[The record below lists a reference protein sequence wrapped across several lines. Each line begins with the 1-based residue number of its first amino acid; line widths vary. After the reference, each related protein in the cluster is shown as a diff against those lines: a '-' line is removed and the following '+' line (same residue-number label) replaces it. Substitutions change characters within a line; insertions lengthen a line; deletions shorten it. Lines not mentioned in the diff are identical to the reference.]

1 MAIDPNNPFAD
12 LPDAH
17 TDPFADLPDAQQGE
31 SGIMPALG
39 AGIDKM
45 QELGYRAVKG
55 FTDVG
60 VPQEEQTNA
69 LGRAIGQGGALSRW
83 ADEGIQRNIEE
94 QKAYT
99 PTVESYKD
107 IDSIGDAASYVGEMT
122 AQSVP
127 MMAAA
132 MNPIGLFT
140 MGGGMSNEAYEA
152 QPEDNKQ
159 PWRATASGFGQAGL
173 ERLGV
178 ESSIGRVLGGEG
190 KNVIKRVGQSALGEG
205 VTETGQEALAQ
216 WGTGKSIDEIENLDE
231 AFVGGAAVGGTIR
244 TGTEAGKAA
253 YDKYRGEK
261 PALSDFEETDLTQSV
276 TSESTDIP
284 DPFADIGPAQESSAS
299 ANQIE
304 VIPGETAGDTQPNWQ
319 FGQNDMPYRGQVT
332 PYTFTGEYEQYRETP
347 SSVPVGAALEAP
359 VIDGEFE
366 RPRGLPNRADT
377 IIGEDGRP
385 MQQAQEFADSVGQ
398 ASNRALPFDDVIY
411 AEDKRNVQ
419 VKRNGQPFGGR
430 RAAQITKEFRQ
441 AKEQGLNPQVIKVNG
456 GYGWV
461 TDGEKQ
467 SAMPEVKPQ
476 NEQPTITTKPAQK
489 REAPKKSTRSKVY
502 TPNGRE
508 LEVEYAIVDADQLVT
523 SNTDDGRVNP
533 DYPQTLQPRDR
544 TRASSEIQINSI
556 ANNLNPALLGESA
569 TTGDGAPIIS
579 DSGIVESGNGRSL
592 ALKRAYQ
599 NGKADK
605 YRSALI
611 EQGYD
616 VSGVEKPVLA
626 RVRRTQLNDE
636 DLVNYT
642 KESNERSTLSLS
654 ASETAKADG
663 NAISNIISGFKG
675 GDVSA
680 AGNRDF
686 VRKFMQ
692 GAVSQSEQASMIDSQ
707 GMLSQDGR
715 RRIEA
720 AMIANAYENSEL
732 VNDLFESSD
741 NDIKSI
747 GGALLD
753 ASGDWAKMRAA
764 KKAGATQEDVDI
776 TPNVIDAVN
785 LVRRSRAEGKKLS
798 EMVSQTDIFA
808 GDIDPTTKVVLGLFY
823 GGDNFTKP
831 RSRQRVKEA
840 LTRYAELASSTN
852 GGDDLFGGEL
862 ETVKPEQ
869 LLGQANAINE
879 QTDQQAE
886 AQTSLLDQ
894 NPEPAGQSS
903 TGDRGE
909 GQRPAASGNGQASAE
924 SEVKESKEPPK
935 SGFLTPEETQSDND
949 LTIEQVM
956 DLGPAIAGAG
966 GNAGA
971 GFGIGNLVAKQ
982 ARDVADKIQSDMRE
996 GLTYK
1001 EALEKA
1007 RKSDDFGAEQFEKIA
1022 RQAYPNKVTE
1032 IDAAANE
1039 AATSPTNNLPE
1050 PTEAQKEAGNY
1061 KKGKVRLHGLY
1072 ISIENP
1078 KGSTRKGKDQD
1089 GKEWSSEMK
1098 HHYGDIKGTTGADGD
1113 SIDVFIGDK
1122 PESQKVFVV
1131 DQIDPKTGEFDE
1143 VKVMMGFDDAE
1154 TAKSGYLSNYDKNW
1168 KGLGEITEASVE
1180 DFKAWTKR
1188 PRKSKQPFAL
1198 PVKPK
1203 KEEAVAKDQEDWG
1216 KKITTA
1222 RKNISVRWNENSTD
1236 EEISSK
1242 PLSKTWPEKEFD
1254 DVGDTYASAFA
1265 FAARGE
1271 IPRKPSQSYKKQRWV
1286 EKVKN
1291 YRQLVKDNVVDGLLT
1306 GKITKEKMK
1315 ELGGKRN
1322 LQDFFAKVDLLSELD
1337 RKDWGKVER
1346 VLSYPDSMDFNP
1358 KTEKLDIPN
1367 PKTYVRINGRN
1378 REFNSTDPKV
1388 LAEQI
1393 KPFLEEKVE
1402 KPQMKFEV
1410 RGRKGSY
1417 SINKKGDPEYTRLA
1431 TFDSSKEA
1439 FDFIKNNNSKLVESW
1454 ESHKARVNVTKADIR
1469 NKVNKPRTGEDYRN
1483 GKNATAEDFQ
1493 NTFGIK
1499 RGTFGKWV
1507 KQGKERQD
1515 MLNGTY
1521 DALMDL
1527 ANITG
1532 VPPRALSLEGKL
1544 GFAFGANGRG
1554 KAMAHYEPGEVV
1566 INLTKTKGAGSLAH
1580 EWFHALDNYFQ
1591 KKRDTLP
1598 TTEKGNFITHN
1609 PETYYIGPR
1618 GYSVPES
1625 RFRDMRGINKNE
1637 WRRVEGVRPEVATSF
1652 KNLVDTLNGL
1662 DFAKRSSRLDKGKAG
1677 GYWSSNLEMAARAFE
1692 SYVKAKMSANGYDND
1707 FLANVTSDTDFV
1719 RDDNRYPY
1727 IKADE
1732 IAEVEA
1738 AFDDLFNTIESKESD
1753 NGDVALFRQGDGP
1766 TKTKVKVDGKL
1777 FETGKPVTF
1786 PYLHNKDSATKMFG
1800 IPDKESPFGRGFEPS
1815 AKYVTYHDGDKPS
1828 YGDFEAGEITFNN
1841 PLVIDNDN
1849 LNWKQALSESYGGK
1863 TGKALSKAII
1873 KDGFDGIVTV
1883 DGKSISEIVD
1893 LTTFDESKALFSAS
1907 STVTSNTN
1915 TRTVSRSNANEIVGR
1930 FLKGLSS
1937 AGKNY
1942 VSVVSTYDDLP
1953 TDIKDAAKAQGA
1965 EYQVKG
1971 VFHKGKVHVVL
1982 DQHTS
1987 ALDMETTLFHE
1998 AYGHLGIKNLF
2009 GDDITKKLNSL
2020 FIANG
2025 GLKGLRET
2033 AKRHGIN
2040 LEQYIKGLDGTN
2052 MPQEVK
2058 NRVLMDE
2065 LLAHMQQS
2073 NKPSVKR
2080 LAREIVG
2087 FIRQKLRDLGLA
2099 SLAKV
2104 SDSDLFYVLKQARAA
2119 ARKGPIQNMDSQAQF
2134 SIIESSAQ
2142 TDKQL
2147 EKELSNKNRKLLF
2160 HGSPHSFPKFS
2171 LNSIGTG
2178 EGAQAYGW
2186 GLYFSDSKEYAQ
2198 KYKYLEVDN
2207 RVGESSM
2214 YQASIPSDLLLVDY
2228 FAPLDSQG
2236 KVTDALREITDN
2248 HFGQKVFD
2256 SWAENQDGGDF
2267 RDLKD
2272 NLLENISDKEISELL
2287 LEKGVQGLVYT
2298 TKTENFKDKNVKNY
2312 VVWDEGAINIHT
2324 RNGGNISDAPLFR
2337 TTDDAAPFSAPVE
2350 NKWSKDWFKRKLQ
2363 DKFAPIKDMQASI
2376 EKATGRELPEDQN
2389 AYRAEELFYGKTEND
2404 LNKMEKNHV
2413 KPLVDAMT
2421 SNNIDSAELD
2431 QFLIAKHARE
2441 RNAHIAS
2448 INPEMQDG
2456 GSGMTNAEADAILS
2470 RYEQEGKLRGL
2481 EAAASEVYKITQKRR
2496 ELMRDAGLE
2505 DESLLDVWDAT
2516 YEFYVPL
2523 KGYAE
2528 DSEGNSVAKTGS
2540 GFDIR
2545 GKESMRAMGRRTI
2558 AESPTAHAIQDLSA
2572 TIIRSRKNEVGR
2584 TFLKMVEE
2592 NPNPDIWEVFTE
2604 DNPDT
2609 ERRIVNGEV
2618 KENQPIDMRSR
2629 KDDYFS
2635 VKVDGQSKY
2644 IKLKDKDG
2652 LLMKAMK
2659 NMGPEQMNTFTR
2671 SMSEVTRW
2679 LSMVNTSLNPEF
2691 TVTNFTRDIQTA
2703 LFNALAE
2710 QDLTD
2715 GKVKDKA
2722 IAMKMIKGSGKA
2734 VKSLWQHSAG
2744 KLDETDPMYKWIEEF
2759 LSDGAKT
2766 GYFDSKEVDKIGTDL
2781 ADLLDM
2787 ANGTNKGKLLK
2798 AKHKIGDF
2806 IENVNGGIENGVRLS
2821 SYIEARKAGVTREK
2835 AASFAKNLTVN
2846 FNRKGEIGTFL
2857 NSLYMFF
2864 NAAVQGNA
2872 NFARAIITPKV
2883 DEVTGKKSL
2892 NMAQKVAV
2900 GISLAS
2906 FGWAALMREMAGD
2919 DEDGVPYWDKIP
2931 KGVRERNFIIPKTLW
2946 GGEPGEYVKI
2956 PLPYGYNIFYNL
2968 GDAAEAA
2975 INSDTRKSGDLAAEM
2990 ALSVY
2995 ASFVPLGSPVGDNG
3009 AESAALVA
3017 SPTFFKPIVEIAT
3030 NKNFFGGPIYRENNP
3045 YGPQLRDSQMSM
3057 RSTGGGYKWMAS
3069 FMNDVIGDG
3078 RSYKVNGENP
3088 WYDVSPD
3095 SIEHLVEFS
3104 LGGLYRFGSRI
3115 YDNVAKSAQ
3124 GGELESTD
3132 IPFARQLNGKV
3143 QPYADI
3149 TQFYE
3154 ARQQLK
3160 NIDAEMDSLRGKERL
3175 EFRKEYGDKLRLQ
3188 GLMGTLDKRMKML
3201 GKQRDRVEINES
3213 ISFAEKQKKLQR
3225 IEDQMK
3231 STAARFNKR
3240 WNEVN

>member
-1 MAIDPNNPFAD
+1 MSNFFDQFDESQQRNKSNFFD
-12 LPDAH
+12 KFDDA
-17 TDPFADLPDAQQGE
+17 TKASPEEKGTLSQVGSAF
-31 SGIMPALG
+31 G

-69 LGRAIGQGGALSRW
+69 LGRAIGQGGSLSRW
-83 ADEGIQRNIEE
+83 LDEGIARNIEE

-99 PTVESYKD
+99 PSVASYKD

-127 MMAAA
+127 MMATALSPA
-132 MNPIGLFT
+132 GLLA
-140 MGGGMSNEAYEA
+140 MGGGLSNEAYEA

-178 ESSIGRVLGGEG
+178 ETAIGRVFGGEG
-190 KNVIKRVGQSALGEG
+190 KKFVKRVGQSMLGEG
-205 VTETGQEALAQ
+205 ATETGQEALAQ
-216 WGTGKSIDEIENLDE
+216 WGSGKSLDEFEGLDE
-231 AFVGGAAVGGTIR
+231 AFVGGALVGGTIR

-253 YDKYRGEK
+253 YDKYRGER
-261 PALSDFEETDLTQSV
+261 PELSDIEETDLTQSAAS
-276 TSESTDIP
+276 TESVIP
-284 DPFADIGPAQESSAS
+284 DPFADIGPAQDQAVTG
-299 ANQIE
+299 NE
-304 VIPGETAGDTQPNWQ
+304 VEIIPGETAGDSQTNWQ
-319 FGQNDMPYRGQVT
+319 YGKNDDTAYPNRGQIT

-347 SSVPVGAALEAP
+347 NSVPVGAALEAP
-359 VIDGEFE
+359 IIDGEFE

-461 TDGEKQ
+461 SEGDNVGLDTGSVEQSSDLQVGSAGVALPRDVRGDEGRRLRESTDGTTRAGDAENIALAARRDTNDDALGAEAEGIPTNEGVAYPSEEAQ
-467 SAMPEVKPQ
+467 AMPKWKERQ
-476 NEQPTITTKPAQK
+476 ARI
-489 REAPKKSTRSKVY
+489 
-502 TPNGRE
+502 
-508 LEVEYAIVDADQLVT
+508 D
-523 SNTDDGRVNP
+523 
-533 DYPQTLQPRDR
+533 
-544 TRASSEIQINSI
+544 SI
-556 ANNLNPALLGESA
+556 AKDYVGKLQGE
-569 TTGDGAPIIS
+569 T
-579 DSGIVESGNGRSL
+579 
-592 ALKRAYQ
+592 
-599 NGKADK
+599 
-605 YRSALI
+605 
-611 EQGYD
+611 
-616 VSGVEKPVLA
+616 
-626 RVRRTQLNDE
+626 
-636 DLVNYT
+636 
-642 KESNERSTLSLS
+642 
-654 ASETAKADG
+654 ASEQVAQIMSDG
-663 NAISNIISGFKG
+663 HS
-675 GDVSA
+675 
-680 AGNRDF
+680 
-686 VRKFMQ
+686 
-692 GAVSQSEQASMIDSQ
+692 
-707 GMLSQDGR
+707 
-715 RRIEA
+715 
-720 AMIANAYENSEL
+720 
-732 VNDLFESSD
+732 
-741 NDIKSI
+741 
-747 GGALLD
+747 
-753 ASGDWAKMRAA
+753 
-764 KKAGATQEDVDI
+764 
-776 TPNVIDAVN
+776 
-785 LVRRSRAEGKKLS
+785 
-798 EMVSQTDIFA
+798 
-808 GDIDPTTKVVLGLFY
+808 
-823 GGDNFTKP
+823 
-831 RSRQRVKEA
+831 
-840 LTRYAELASSTN
+840 
-852 GGDDLFGGEL
+852 
-862 ETVKPEQ
+862 
-869 LLGQANAINE
+869 
-879 QTDQQAE
+879 
-886 AQTSLLDQ
+886 
-894 NPEPAGQSS
+894 
-903 TGDRGE
+903 
-909 GQRPAASGNGQASAE
+909 
-924 SEVKESKEPPK
+924 
-935 SGFLTPEETQSDND
+935 
-949 LTIEQVM
+949 
-956 DLGPAIAGAG
+956 
-966 GNAGA
+966 
-971 GFGIGNLVAKQ
+971 
-982 ARDVADKIQSDMRE
+982 
-996 GLTYK
+996 
-1001 EALEKA
+1001 
-1007 RKSDDFGAEQFEKIA
+1007 
-1022 RQAYPNKVTE
+1022 E
-1032 IDAAANE
+1032 IDAQHIATSANMMEMAATSETTSALDQAANE
-1039 AATSPTNNLPE
+1039 AATSPTNDRPE

-1061 KKGKVRLHGLY
+1061 KKGKARLHGLD

-1346 VLSYPDSMDFNP
+1346 VMSYPDSMDFNP
-1358 KTEKLDIPN
+1358 KTDKLDIPN

-1402 KPQMKFEV
+1402 KPKMKFEV
-1410 RGRKGSY
+1410 RGRNGSY
-1417 SINKKGDPEYTRLA
+1417 FINKKGDPEYTRLA
-1431 TFDSSKEA
+1431 TFNSSKEA
-1439 FDFIKNNNSKLVESW
+1439 FDFIRNSNSKLVESW

-1554 KAMAHYEPGEVV
+1554 KAMAHYEPDEVV

-1625 RFRDMRGINKNE
+1625 RFKDMRGINKNE
-1637 WRRVEGVRPEVATSF
+1637 WRRVEGVRPEVAVSF
-1652 KNLVDTLNGL
+1652 KNLVDTMNGL

-2119 ARKGPIQNMDSQAQF
+2119 ARKGSVKDEEVRFMLQREKLTIQEA
-2134 SIIESSAQ
+2134 
-2142 TDKQL
+2142 K
-2147 EKELSNKNRKLLF
+2147 EKGFNTNTTYY
-2160 HGSPHSFPKFS
+2160 HGSYEKFDNFSSDKLGSNFDDAAS
-2171 LNSIGTG
+2171 LSGFF
-2178 EGAQAYGW
+2178 
-2186 GLYFSDSKEYAQ
+2186 FSDDRLGAEQYGDNI
-2198 KYKYLEVDN
+2198 YEVYLREGRN
-2207 RVGESSM
+2207 
-2214 YQASIPSDLLLVDY
+2214 
-2228 FAPLDSQG
+2228 
-2236 KVTDALREITDN
+2236 KEITDEDISDFVEDWLN
-2248 HFGQKVFD
+2248 SLPEDEAEFQRETKQYANSQGINKGLELAIVNAKENGYDSASYTDPEYDESWRVVFNVD
-2256 SWAENQDGGDF
+2256 DILMTS
-2267 RDLKD
+2267 
-2272 NLLENISDKEISELL
+2272 NIS
-2287 LEKGVQGLVYT
+2287 
-2298 TKTENFKDKNVKNY
+2298 N
-2312 VVWDEGAINIHT
+2312 
-2324 RNGGNISDAPLFR
+2324 DAPLFR
-2337 TTDDAAPFSAPVE
+2337 TTDDAPTFSAPIE
-2350 NKWSKDWFKRKLQ
+2350 KKWSKDWFKRKLQ

-2404 LNKMEKNHV
+2404 LNNMEKNHV

-2421 SNNIDSAELD
+2421 SNSIDSAELD

-2744 KLDETDPMYKWIEEF
+2744 KLNETDPMYKWIEEF

-2821 SYIEARKAGVTREK
+2821 AYIEAREAGVTREK

-2919 DEDGVPYWDKIP
+2919 DEDDVPYWDKIP

-2975 INSDTRKSGDLAAEM
+2975 INSETRKSGDLAAEM

-3009 AESAALVA
+3009 AESAFLAGTPTIGKPLIELAL
-3017 SPTFFKPIVEIAT
+3017 

-3045 YGPQLRDSQMSM
+3045 YGAQLRDSQMSM
-3057 RSTGGGYKWMAS
+3057 RSTGEAYKLMAG

-3078 RSYKVNGENP
+3078 RSYKVNDENP

-3143 QPYADI
+3143 KPYADI

-3188 GLMGTLDKRMKML
+3188 SLMSSLDKRMKQL
-3201 GKQRDRVEINES
+3201 RKQRDRIEINES
-3213 ISFAEKQKKLQR
+3213 LSYAEKEKRLQK

-3231 STAARFNKR
+3231 TTAARFNKQ
-3240 WNEVN
+3240 WNKVN

>member
-12 LPDAH
+12 LPD
-17 TDPFADLPDAQQGE
+17 TQNDPFADLPDAQQGE

-69 LGRAIGQGGALSRW
+69 LGRAIGQGGSLSRW
-83 ADEGIQRNIEE
+83 ADEGITRNIEE

-99 PTVESYKD
+99 PSVASYKD

-127 MMAAA
+127 MMATAL
-132 MNPIGLFT
+132 NPAGLFA
-140 MGGGMSNEAYEA
+140 MGGGLSNEAYEA

-178 ESSIGRVLGGEG
+178 ETAIGRVFGGEG
-190 KNVIKRVGQSALGEG
+190 KQFVKRVGQSMLGEG

-216 WGTGKSIDEIENLDE
+216 WGSGKSFDELENLDE
-231 AFVGGAAVGGTIR
+231 AFVGGALVGGTIR

-253 YDKYRGEK
+253 YDKYRGER
-261 PALSDFEETDLTQSV
+261 PELSDIEETDLTQSA
-276 TSESTDIP
+276 TSAESVIP
-284 DPFADIGPAQESSAS
+284 DPFADIGPAQDQAVTGNE
-299 ANQIE
+299 IE
-304 VIPGETAGDTQPNWQ
+304 IVPGETAGDAQPNWQ
-319 FGQNDMPYRGQVT
+319 FGQNDMPYRGEVT
-332 PYTFTGEYEQYRETP
+332 PYVYDGEYEQYRETP

-359 VIDGEFE
+359 IIDGEFE

-385 MQQAQEFADSVGQ
+385 MQQAQEFADSVDQ

-523 SNTDDGRVNP
+523 SNTDDGRINP

-616 VSGVEKPVLA
+616 VSGFEKPVLA

-663 NAISNIISGFKG
+663 NAISNIISDFKG

-707 GMLSQDGR
+707 GILSQDGR

-720 AMIANAYENSEL
+720 AMIANAYENTEL

-840 LTRYAELASSTN
+840 LTRYAELASSTS

-894 NPEPAGQSS
+894 NPEPTGQSS
-903 TGDRGE
+903 AGDRGE
-909 GQRPAASGNGQASAE
+909 GQRPAVSGNGQASAE
-924 SEVKESKEPPK
+924 SEV
-935 SGFLTPEETQSDND
+935 T
-949 LTIEQVM
+949 
-956 DLGPAIAGAG
+956 AI
-966 GNAGA
+966 
-971 GFGIGNLVAKQ
+971 
-982 ARDVADKIQSDMRE
+982 D
-996 GLTYK
+996 T
-1001 EALEKA
+1001 
-1007 RKSDDFGAEQFEKIA
+1007 
-1022 RQAYPNKVTE
+1022 
-1032 IDAAANE
+1032 AASE

-1061 KKGKVRLHGLY
+1061 KKGKVRLHGLD

-1122 PESQKVFVV
+1122 PESQKVFIV
-1131 DQIDPKTGEFDE
+1131 DQVDPKTGEFDE

-1154 TAKSGYLSNYDKNW
+1154 AAKSGYLSNYDKNW

-1286 EKVKN
+1286 EKVIN
-1291 YRQLVKDNVVDGLLT
+1291 YRQLVKDNVVDGLLA

-1358 KTEKLDIPN
+1358 KTDKLDIPN

-1417 SINKKGDPEYTRLA
+1417 FINKKGDPEYTRLA

-1637 WRRVEGVRPEVATSF
+1637 WRRVEGVRPEVAESF

-1800 IPDKESPFGRGFEPS
+1800 IPDKDSPFGRGYEPS
-1815 AKYVTYHDGDKPS
+1815 AKYVTYHNDDKPS
-1828 YGDFEAGEITFNN
+1828 YGNFEAGEITFNN

-1942 VSVVSTYDDLP
+1942 VSVVSSYDDLP

-2073 NKPSVKR
+2073 NKSSVKR

-2119 ARKGPIQNMDSQAQF
+2119 AKNGPSQ
-2134 SIIESSAQ
+2134 S
-2142 TDKQL
+2142 
-2147 EKELSNKNRKLLF
+2147 
-2160 HGSPHSFPKFS
+2160 H
-2171 LNSIGTG
+2171 
-2178 EGAQAYGW
+2178 
-2186 GLYFSDSKEYAQ
+2186 
-2198 KYKYLEVDN
+2198 
-2207 RVGESSM
+2207 
-2214 YQASIPSDLLLVDY
+2214 
-2228 FAPLDSQG
+2228 
-2236 KVTDALREITDN
+2236 
-2248 HFGQKVFD
+2248 
-2256 SWAENQDGGDF
+2256 AE
-2267 RDLKD
+2267 
-2272 NLLENISDKEISELL
+2272 
-2287 LEKGVQGLVYT
+2287 T
-2298 TKTENFKDKNVKNY
+2298 
-2312 VVWDEGAINIHT
+2312 
-2324 RNGGNISDAPLFR
+2324 LFR
-2337 TTDDAAPFSAPVE
+2337 TTDDAATFSAPVE

-2528 DSEGNSVAKTGS
+2528 DSEGNTVAKTGS

-2744 KLDETDPMYKWIEEF
+2744 KLNETDPMYKWIEEF

-2919 DEDGVPYWDKIP
+2919 DEDDVPYWDKIP

-3009 AESAALVA
+3009 AESIALVA
-3017 SPTFFKPIVEIAT
+3017 APTITKPIVELAT

-3045 YGPQLRDSQMSM
+3045 YGAQLRDSQMSM
-3057 RSTGGGYKWMAS
+3057 RSTGEAYKWMAG

-3078 RSYKVNGENP
+3078 RSYKVNDENP

-3149 TQFYE
+3149 TQFYD

-3188 GLMGTLDKRMKML
+3188 SLMSSLDKRMKQL
-3201 GKQRDRVEINES
+3201 RKQRDRVEINES
-3213 ISFAEKQKKLQR
+3213 LSYEEKEKRLQK
-3225 IEDQMK
+3225 IEDKMK
-3231 STAARFNKR
+3231 TTAARFNKQ
-3240 WNEVN
+3240 WNKVN

>member
-12 LPDAH
+12 LPD
-17 TDPFADLPDAQQGE
+17 TQNDPFADLPDAQQSE

-69 LGRAIGQGGALSRW
+69 LGRAIGQGGSLSRW
-83 ADEGIQRNIEE
+83 ADEGITRNIEE

-99 PTVESYKD
+99 PSVASYKD
-107 IDSIGDAASYVGEMT
+107 IDSIGDAATYVGEMT

-127 MMAAA
+127 MMATALSPA
-132 MNPIGLFT
+132 GLFA
-140 MGGGMSNEAYEA
+140 MGGGLSNEAYEA

-178 ESSIGRVLGGEG
+178 ETAIGRVFGGEG
-190 KNVIKRVGQSALGEG
+190 KQFVKRVGQSMLGEG
-205 VTETGQEALAQ
+205 TTETGQEALAQ
-216 WGTGKSIDEIENLDE
+216 WGSGKSLDEIENLDE
-231 AFVGGAAVGGTIR
+231 AFVGGALVGGTIR

-253 YDKYRGEK
+253 YDKYRGER
-261 PALSDFEETDLTQSV
+261 PELSDIEETDLTQSAAS
-276 TSESTDIP
+276 TESVIP
-284 DPFADIGPAQESSAS
+284 DPFADIGPAQDQAVTGNE
-299 ANQIE
+299 IE
-304 VIPGETAGDTQPNWQ
+304 IIPGETAGDSQTNWQ
-319 FGQNDMPYRGQVT
+319 YGKNDDTAYPYRGQIT

-347 SSVPVGAALEAP
+347 NSVPVGAALEAP
-359 VIDGEFE
+359 IIDGEFE

-385 MQQAQEFADSVGQ
+385 MQKAQEFADSVGQ
-398 ASNRALPFDDVIY
+398 ASNRALPFDDVVY
-411 AEDKRNVQ
+411 AEDKRNFQ

-430 RAAQITKEFRQ
+430 RAAELTKEFRQ

-461 TDGEKQ
+461 SEGDNVGLDTGSVEQ
-467 SAMPEVKPQ
+467 S
-476 NEQPTITTKPAQK
+476 
-489 REAPKKSTRSKVY
+489 S
-502 TPNGRE
+502 
-508 LEVEYAIVDADQLVT
+508 D
-523 SNTDDGRVNP
+523 
-533 DYPQTLQPRDR
+533 LQVGGAGVALPRDVR
-544 TRASSEIQINSI
+544 GDNGGRLRESADGTTRAGDAENIALAARRDTNDDALGAEAEEIPTSE
-556 ANNLNPALLGESA
+556 
-569 TTGDGAPIIS
+569 GAA
-579 DSGIVESGNGRSL
+579 E
-592 ALKRAYQ
+592 
-599 NGKADK
+599 
-605 YRSALI
+605 
-611 EQGYD
+611 
-616 VSGVEKPVLA
+616 
-626 RVRRTQLNDE
+626 
-636 DLVNYT
+636 
-642 KESNERSTLSLS
+642 
-654 ASETAKADG
+654 
-663 NAISNIISGFKG
+663 
-675 GDVSA
+675 
-680 AGNRDF
+680 
-686 VRKFMQ
+686 
-692 GAVSQSEQASMIDSQ
+692 
-707 GMLSQDGR
+707 
-715 RRIEA
+715 
-720 AMIANAYENSEL
+720 
-732 VNDLFESSD
+732 
-741 NDIKSI
+741 
-747 GGALLD
+747 LD
-753 ASGDWAKMRAA
+753 AG
-764 KKAGATQEDVDI
+764 
-776 TPNVIDAVN
+776 
-785 LVRRSRAEGKKLS
+785 
-798 EMVSQTDIFA
+798 
-808 GDIDPTTKVVLGLFY
+808 
-823 GGDNFTKP
+823 
-831 RSRQRVKEA
+831 RQ
-840 LTRYAELASSTN
+840 LTA
-852 GGDDLFGGEL
+852 
-862 ETVKPEQ
+862 
-869 LLGQANAINE
+869 
-879 QTDQQAE
+879 
-886 AQTSLLDQ
+886 
-894 NPEPAGQSS
+894 
-903 TGDRGE
+903 
-909 GQRPAASGNGQASAE
+909 
-924 SEVKESKEPPK
+924 
-935 SGFLTPEETQSDND
+935 
-949 LTIEQVM
+949 
-956 DLGPAIAGAG
+956 
-966 GNAGA
+966 
-971 GFGIGNLVAKQ
+971 
-982 ARDVADKIQSDMRE
+982 
-996 GLTYK
+996 
-1001 EALEKA
+1001 
-1007 RKSDDFGAEQFEKIA
+1007 
-1022 RQAYPNKVTE
+1022 

-1039 AATSPTNNLPE
+1039 AATSPTNDRPE

-1061 KKGKVRLHGLY
+1061 KKGKVRLHGLD

-1113 SIDVFIGDK
+1113 SIDVFIGDN
-1122 PESQKVFVV
+1122 PESQKVFIV
-1131 DQIDPKTGEFDE
+1131 DQIDPKTGNFDE

-1154 TAKSGYLSNYDKNW
+1154 TAKSGYLSNYDKDW

-1198 PVKPK
+1198 PAKPK
-1203 KEEAVAKDQEDWG
+1203 SEEVAVKDQEDWG
-1216 KKITTA
+1216 EKITTA

-1236 EEISSK
+1236 DEISSK

-1271 IPRKPSQSYKKQRWV
+1271 IPRKPNQPYKKQGWV
-1286 EKVKN
+1286 EKVKS

-1306 GKITKEKMK
+1306 GKITKEKLK

-1358 KTEKLDIPN
+1358 KTDKLDS

-1393 KPFLEEKVE
+1393 KPFLDEKVD

-1410 RGRKGSY
+1410 RGRNGSY
-1417 SINKKGDPEYTRLA
+1417 FINKKGDPEYTRLA

-1439 FDFIKNNNSKLVESW
+1439 FDFIRNSNSKLVESW

-1625 RFRDMRGINKNE
+1625 RFKDMRGINKNE
-1637 WRRVEGVRPEVATSF
+1637 WRRVEGVRPEVAVSF

-1692 SYVKAKMSANGYDND
+1692 SYVKAKMRANGYDND
-1707 FLANVTSDTDFV
+1707 FLANVTSATDFV
-1719 RDDNRYPY
+1719 RDDSRYPY

-1738 AFDDLFNTIESKESD
+1738 AFDDLFNTIESKENDS
-1753 NGDVALFRQGDGP
+1753 GDVALFRQGDGP
-1766 TKTKVKVDGKL
+1766 KKAKVKVDGKL
-1777 FETGKPVTF
+1777 FETGKAVTF

-1800 IPDKESPFGRGFEPS
+1800 IPDKESPFGRGYEPS

-1828 YGDFEAGEITFNN
+1828 YGSFETGEITFNN

-1883 DGKSISEIVD
+1883 DGKTISEIVD
-1893 LTTFDESKALFSAS
+1893 LTTFDESKALFSATG
-1907 STVTSNTN
+1907 TVAGNTN
-1915 TRTVSRSNANEIVGR
+1915 TRTVSRSNANEIVSR
-1930 FLKGLSS
+1930 FVKGLTS

-1942 VSVVSTYDDLP
+1942 VSVVSSYDDLP
-1953 TDIKDAAKAQGA
+1953 TEIKDAAKAQGV

-2025 GLKGLRET
+2025 GLQGLRET

-2040 LEQYIKGLDGTN
+2040 LEKYIKGLDKTN
-2052 MPQEVK
+2052 MPQEMK

-2065 LLAHMQQS
+2065 LLAHLQQS

-2087 FIRQKLRDLGLA
+2087 MVRDKLRKLGLPGL
-2099 SLAKV
+2099 SKV
-2104 SDSDLFYVLKQARAA
+2104 TDSDLFYTLKKARDAA
-2119 ARKGPIQNMDSQAQF
+2119 NNGPSQ
-2134 SIIESSAQ
+2134 
-2142 TDKQL
+2142 
-2147 EKELSNKNRKLLF
+2147 
-2160 HGSPHSFPKFS
+2160 SP
-2171 LNSIGTG
+2171 
-2178 EGAQAYGW
+2178 
-2186 GLYFSDSKEYAQ
+2186 
-2198 KYKYLEVDN
+2198 
-2207 RVGESSM
+2207 
-2214 YQASIPSDLLLVDY
+2214 
-2228 FAPLDSQG
+2228 
-2236 KVTDALREITDN
+2236 
-2248 HFGQKVFD
+2248 
-2256 SWAENQDGGDF
+2256 
-2267 RDLKD
+2267 
-2272 NLLENISDKEISELL
+2272 
-2287 LEKGVQGLVYT
+2287 
-2298 TKTENFKDKNVKNY
+2298 TE
-2312 VVWDEGAINIHT
+2312 T
-2324 RNGGNISDAPLFR
+2324 LFR
-2337 TTDDAAPFSAPVE
+2337 TTDDAATFSAPVE
-2350 NKWSKDWFKRKLQ
+2350 KKWSKDWFKRKLQ

-2376 EKATGRELPEDQN
+2376 EKAIGRELPEDQN

-2421 SNNIDSAELD
+2421 NNNIDSAELD

-2456 GSGMTNAEADAILS
+2456 GSGMTNAEADEILS

-2635 VKVDGQSKY
+2635 VKVDGESKY

-2671 SMSEVTRW
+2671 AMSEVTRW

-2722 IAMKMIKGSGKA
+2722 IATKMIKGSGKA

-2744 KLDETDPMYKWIEEF
+2744 KLDEADPMYKWIEEF

-2821 SYIEARKAGVTREK
+2821 AYIEARKAGVTREK

-2919 DEDGVPYWDKIP
+2919 DEDDVPYWDKIP

-2946 GGEPGEYVKI
+2946 GGEPGEYLKI

-3009 AESAALVA
+3009 AESIALVA
-3017 SPTFFKPIVEIAT
+3017 APTITKPIVELAT

-3045 YGPQLRDSQMSM
+3045 YGAQLRDSQMSM
-3057 RSTGGGYKWMAS
+3057 RSTGEAYKWMAG
-3069 FMNDVIGDG
+3069 FMNDVVGDG
-3078 RSYKVNGENP
+3078 RSYKVNDENP

-3175 EFRKEYGDKLRLQ
+3175 EFRKEYGDKLKLQ
-3188 GLMGTLDKRMKML
+3188 GLMGTLDKRMKL
-3201 GKQRDRVEINES
+3201 LRKQRDRIEINES
-3213 ISFAEKQKKLQR
+3213 LSYAEKEKRLQK
-3225 IEDQMK
+3225 IEEQMK
-3231 STAARFNKR
+3231 TTAARFNKR

>member
-1 MAIDPNNPFAD
+1 
-12 LPDAH
+12 
-17 TDPFADLPDAQQGE
+17 
-31 SGIMPALG
+31 
-39 AGIDKM
+39 
-45 QELGYRAVKG
+45 
-55 FTDVG
+55 
-60 VPQEEQTNA
+60 
-69 LGRAIGQGGALSRW
+69 
-83 ADEGIQRNIEE
+83 
-94 QKAYT
+94 
-99 PTVESYKD
+99 
-107 IDSIGDAASYVGEMT
+107 
-122 AQSVP
+122 
-127 MMAAA
+127 
-132 MNPIGLFT
+132 
-140 MGGGMSNEAYEA
+140 MS
-152 QPEDNKQ
+152 
-159 PWRATASGFGQAGL
+159 
-173 ERLGV
+173 
-178 ESSIGRVLGGEG
+178 
-190 KNVIKRVGQSALGEG
+190 
-205 VTETGQEALAQ
+205 
-216 WGTGKSIDEIENLDE
+216 
-231 AFVGGAAVGGTIR
+231 
-244 TGTEAGKAA
+244 
-253 YDKYRGEK
+253 
-261 PALSDFEETDLTQSV
+261 
-276 TSESTDIP
+276 
-284 DPFADIGPAQESSAS
+284 
-299 ANQIE
+299 
-304 VIPGETAGDTQPNWQ
+304 
-319 FGQNDMPYRGQVT
+319 
-332 PYTFTGEYEQYRETP
+332 
-347 SSVPVGAALEAP
+347 
-359 VIDGEFE
+359 DGH
-366 RPRGLPNRADT
+366 
-377 IIGEDGRP
+377 
-385 MQQAQEFADSVGQ
+385 S
-398 ASNRALPFDDVIY
+398 
-411 AEDKRNVQ
+411 
-419 VKRNGQPFGGR
+419 
-430 RAAQITKEFRQ
+430 
-441 AKEQGLNPQVIKVNG
+441 
-456 GYGWV
+456 
-461 TDGEKQ
+461 
-467 SAMPEVKPQ
+467 
-476 NEQPTITTKPAQK
+476 
-489 REAPKKSTRSKVY
+489 
-502 TPNGRE
+502 
-508 LEVEYAIVDADQLVT
+508 
-523 SNTDDGRVNP
+523 
-533 DYPQTLQPRDR
+533 
-544 TRASSEIQINSI
+544 
-556 ANNLNPALLGESA
+556 
-569 TTGDGAPIIS
+569 
-579 DSGIVESGNGRSL
+579 
-592 ALKRAYQ
+592 
-599 NGKADK
+599 
-605 YRSALI
+605 
-611 EQGYD
+611 
-616 VSGVEKPVLA
+616 
-626 RVRRTQLNDE
+626 
-636 DLVNYT
+636 
-642 KESNERSTLSLS
+642 
-654 ASETAKADG
+654 
-663 NAISNIISGFKG
+663 
-675 GDVSA
+675 
-680 AGNRDF
+680 
-686 VRKFMQ
+686 
-692 GAVSQSEQASMIDSQ
+692 
-707 GMLSQDGR
+707 
-715 RRIEA
+715 
-720 AMIANAYENSEL
+720 
-732 VNDLFESSD
+732 
-741 NDIKSI
+741 
-747 GGALLD
+747 
-753 ASGDWAKMRAA
+753 
-764 KKAGATQEDVDI
+764 
-776 TPNVIDAVN
+776 
-785 LVRRSRAEGKKLS
+785 
-798 EMVSQTDIFA
+798 
-808 GDIDPTTKVVLGLFY
+808 
-823 GGDNFTKP
+823 
-831 RSRQRVKEA
+831 
-840 LTRYAELASSTN
+840 
-852 GGDDLFGGEL
+852 
-862 ETVKPEQ
+862 
-869 LLGQANAINE
+869 
-879 QTDQQAE
+879 
-886 AQTSLLDQ
+886 
-894 NPEPAGQSS
+894 
-903 TGDRGE
+903 
-909 GQRPAASGNGQASAE
+909 
-924 SEVKESKEPPK
+924 
-935 SGFLTPEETQSDND
+935 
-949 LTIEQVM
+949 
-956 DLGPAIAGAG
+956 
-966 GNAGA
+966 
-971 GFGIGNLVAKQ
+971 
-982 ARDVADKIQSDMRE
+982 
-996 GLTYK
+996 
-1001 EALEKA
+1001 
-1007 RKSDDFGAEQFEKIA
+1007 
-1022 RQAYPNKVTE
+1022 E
-1032 IDAAANE
+1032 IDAQHIATSANMMEMAATSETTSALDQAANE
-1039 AATSPTNNLPE
+1039 AATSPTNDRPE

-1061 KKGKVRLHGLY
+1061 KKGKVRLHGLD

-1122 PESQKVFVV
+1122 AESQKVFVV

-1154 TAKSGYLSNYDKNW
+1154 AAKSGYLSNYDKNW

-1203 KEEAVAKDQEDWG
+1203 KEEAVAKDQDDWG

-1271 IPRKPSQSYKKQRWV
+1271 IPRKPNQSYKKQRWV

-1358 KTEKLDIPN
+1358 KTDKLDIPN
-1367 PKTYVRINGRN
+1367 PKAYVRINGRN

-1393 KPFLEEKVE
+1393 RPFLEEKVE

-1417 SINKKGDPEYTRLA
+1417 FINKKGDPEYTRLA

-1800 IPDKESPFGRGFEPS
+1800 IPDKDSPFGRGYEPS

-1893 LTTFDESKALFSAS
+1893 LTTFDESKALFSAAG
-1907 STVTSNTN
+1907 TVTSNTN
-1915 TRTVSRSNANEIVGR
+1915 TSAVSRSNANEIVSR
-1930 FLKGLSS
+1930 FVKGLSS

-2087 FIRQKLRDLGLA
+2087 IIRQKLRDLGLA

-2104 SDSDLFYVLKQARAA
+2104 SDSDLFYLLKQVRKAA
-2119 ARKGPIQNMDSQAQF
+2119 QRGPAKDKQALFMFGGKNAKKFDKNSPSNFVDSEGVERFKFDDSKAKLKKPISEGDLVEDVLDHPELFENYPQLKDIKLRIIDSNSIKGSFN
-2134 SIIESSAQ
+2134 ESSRTIKLNGSSLFGSEKATVSTLLHELQHAVQVEEGVNSGSNSSVEVPEWKRNISFENTPVFYDFLALAEKFGGEFNLSPSDIMFNYDDAYSLVEDVEVGANKSTELTLAQ
-2142 TDKQL
+2142 INEIKEDLSDSSAKAIDDNFSDPDFYDEDSLIEVSELFQLIGDRAVEELLPIIGKSRYEQYRENKGEEEARQVQSDFEASTPLFRTTEVSAIKKKQQDFFYSKKDSILDENQKLDSEFRDVSEDFEDSLSDSEYDDLVNGKWTDSVQIPL
-2147 EKELSNKNRKLLF
+2147 NEKDFKAVASRVNSMTLF
-2160 HGSPHSFPKFS
+2160 HGSEDTEIDS
-2171 LNSIGTG
+2171 LELRSN
-2178 EGAQAYGW
+2178 GA
-2186 GLYFSDSKEYAQ
+2186 LFLTSDKSEAESYAGDDGRVYQQ
-2198 KYKYLEVDN
+2198 KVRINNPFVVETSDVTMDM
-2207 RVGESSM
+2207 ESSSAIDEIKALG
-2214 YQASIPSDLLLVDY
+2214 YDSIV
-2228 FAPLDSQG
+2228 PLD
-2236 KVTDALREITDN
+2236 
-2248 HFGQKVFD
+2248 
-2256 SWAENQDGGDF
+2256 
-2267 RDLKD
+2267 
-2272 NLLENISDKEISELL
+2272 
-2287 LEKGVQGLVYT
+2287 Y
-2298 TKTENFKDKNVKNY
+2298 
-2312 VVWDEGAINIHT
+2312 
-2324 RNGGNISDAPLFR
+2324 GNIVILNNGTYDLPLFR
-2337 TTDDAAPFSAPVE
+2337 TTDDAATFSAPVE

-2604 DNPDT
+2604 GNPDT

-2744 KLDETDPMYKWIEEF
+2744 KLDEADPMFKWIEEF

-2806 IENVNGGIENGVRLS
+2806 IESVNGGIENGVRLS
-2821 SYIEARKAGVTREK
+2821 AYIEAREAGVTREK

-2919 DEDGVPYWDKIP
+2919 DEDDVPYWDKIP

-3009 AESAALVA
+3009 AESIALVA
-3017 SPTFFKPIVEIAT
+3017 APTITKPIVELAT

-3045 YGPQLRDSQMSM
+3045 YGAQLRDSQMSM
-3057 RSTGGGYKWMAS
+3057 RSTGEAYKWMAG

-3078 RSYKVNGENP
+3078 RSYKVNDENP

-3143 QPYADI
+3143 KPYADI

-3188 GLMGTLDKRMKML
+3188 SLMSSLDKRMKQL
-3201 GKQRDRVEINES
+3201 RKQRDRVEINES
-3213 ISFAEKQKKLQR
+3213 LSYAEKEKRLQK

-3231 STAARFNKR
+3231 TTAARFNKQ
-3240 WNEVN
+3240 WNKVN

>member
-12 LPDAH
+12 LPD
-17 TDPFADLPDAQQGE
+17 TQNDPFADLPDAQQSE

-83 ADEGIQRNIEE
+83 ADEGIARNIEE

-99 PTVESYKD
+99 PSVASYKD

-127 MMAAA
+127 MMATALSPA
-132 MNPIGLFT
+132 GLLT
-140 MGGGMSNEAYEA
+140 MGGGLSNEAYEA

-159 PWRATASGFGQAGL
+159 PWRATASGFAQAGL

-178 ESSIGRVLGGEG
+178 ETAIGRVFGGEG
-190 KNVIKRVGQSALGEG
+190 KQFVKRVGQSMLGEG
-205 VTETGQEALAQ
+205 ATETGQEALAQ
-216 WGTGKSIDEIENLDE
+216 WGSGKSLDEFEGLDE
-231 AFVGGAAVGGTIR
+231 AFVGGALVGGTIR

-253 YDKYRGEK
+253 YDKYRGER
-261 PALSDFEETDLTQSV
+261 PELSDIEETDLTQSAAK
-276 TSESTDIP
+276 TESVIP
-284 DPFADIGPAQESSAS
+284 DPFADIGPAQDQAVTG
-299 ANQIE
+299 NE
-304 VIPGETAGDTQPNWQ
+304 VEIIPGETAGDSQTNWQ
-319 FGQNDMPYRGQVT
+319 YGKNDDTAYPNRGQIT

-347 SSVPVGAALEAP
+347 NSVPVGAALEAP
-359 VIDGEFE
+359 IIDGEFE

-411 AEDKRNVQ
+411 AEDKRDIQ
-419 VKRNGQPFGGR
+419 VKRNGEPFGGR
-430 RAAQITKEFRQ
+430 RAAELTKEFRQ

-461 TDGEKQ
+461 SEGDNVGLDTGSVEQSSDLQVGSAGIALPRDVRGDNGGRLRESADGTTGTGDAENIALAARRDTNDDALNAEAEEIPTSEGAAELGAGSQVNAIDAAANEATTSPTSQPVEPNKNTSKRTLDEMENDLEQ
-467 SAMPEVKPQ
+467 ERKDFVEGTPARIRTKEQ
-476 NEQPTITTKPAQK
+476 NLIHDVSVASVIDAGNERTNKMFDDAI
-489 REAPKKSTRSKVY
+489 EL
-502 TPNGRE
+502 GRE
-508 LEVEYAIVDADQLVT
+508 DIAEVLV
-523 SNTDDGRVNP
+523 
-533 DYPQTLQPRDR
+533 
-544 TRASSEIQINSI
+544 
-556 ANNLNPALLGESA
+556 
-569 TTGDGAPIIS
+569 
-579 DSGIVESGNGRSL
+579 GRS
-592 ALKRAYQ
+592 
-599 NGKADK
+599 
-605 YRSALI
+605 
-611 EQGYD
+611 
-616 VSGVEKPVLA
+616 
-626 RVRRTQLNDE
+626 
-636 DLVNYT
+636 
-642 KESNERSTLSLS
+642 ERY
-654 ASETAKADG
+654 ADG
-663 NAISNIISGFKG
+663 MSTTPGVSKSNPKYAQIKL
-675 GDVSA
+675 DLEK
-680 AGNRDF
+680 
-686 VRKFMQ
+686 RKKK
-692 GAVSQSEQASMIDSQ
+692 A
-707 GMLSQDGR
+707 QD
-715 RRIEA
+715 
-720 AMIANAYENSEL
+720 
-732 VNDLFESSD
+732 
-741 NDIKSI
+741 
-747 GGALLD
+747 
-753 ASGDWAKMRAA
+753 AA
-764 KKAGATQEDVDI
+764 KKLREKLNSQKKSNSGSKENQN
-776 TPNVIDAVN
+776 PIDAAANETATSPTNN
-785 LVRRSRAEGKKLS
+785 LPE
-798 EMVSQTDIFA
+798 
-808 GDIDPTTKVVLGLFY
+808 PT
-823 GGDNFTKP
+823 
-831 RSRQRVKEA
+831 
-840 LTRYAELASSTN
+840 
-852 GGDDLFGGEL
+852 
-862 ETVKPEQ
+862 
-869 LLGQANAINE
+869 
-879 QTDQQAE
+879 E
-886 AQTSLLDQ
+886 AQS
-894 NPEPAGQSS
+894 N
-903 TGDRGE
+903 
-909 GQRPAASGNGQASAE
+909 
-924 SEVKESKEPPK
+924 
-935 SGFLTPEETQSDND
+935 ND

-971 GFGIGNLVAKQ
+971 GFGVGSLVAKQ
-982 ARDVADKIQSDMRE
+982 ARDVADKIQTDMRD

-1007 RKSDDFGAEQFEKIA
+1007 RKSDDFGTEQFEKAA

-1039 AATSPTNNLPE
+1039 AATSPTNDRPE

-1061 KKGKVRLHGLY
+1061 KKGKVRLHGLD

-1113 SIDVFIGDK
+1113 SIDVFIGDN

-1131 DQIDPKTGEFDE
+1131 DQVDPKTGNFDE

-1154 TAKSGYLSNYDKNW
+1154 TAKSGYLSNYDKDW

-1198 PVKPK
+1198 PAKPK
-1203 KEEAVAKDQEDWG
+1203 SEEVAVKDQEDWG
-1216 KKITTA
+1216 EKIATA

-1236 EEISSK
+1236 DEISSK

-1265 FAARGE
+1265 FAARSE

-1346 VLSYPDSMDFNP
+1346 VMSYPDSMDFNP
-1358 KTEKLDIPN
+1358 KTDKLDIPN

-1393 KPFLEEKVE
+1393 KPFLDEKVE
-1402 KPQMKFEV
+1402 KPKMKFEV

-1417 SINKKGDPEYTRLA
+1417 FINKKGDPEYTRLA

-1439 FDFIKNNNSKLVESW
+1439 FDFIRNNNSKLVESW

-1591 KKRDTLP
+1591 KKRDTSP

-1625 RFRDMRGINKNE
+1625 RFKDMRGINKNE
-1637 WRRVEGVRPEVATSF
+1637 WRRVEGVRPEVAVSF

-1692 SYVKAKMSANGYDND
+1692 SYVKAKMNANGYDND
-1707 FLANVTSDTDFV
+1707 FLANVTSATDFV
-1719 RDDNRYPY
+1719 RDDSRYPY

-1738 AFDDLFNTIESKESD
+1738 AFDDLFNTIESKENDS
-1753 NGDVALFRQGDGP
+1753 GDVALFRQGDGLK
-1766 TKTKVKVDGKL
+1766 KTKVKVDGRL

-1800 IPDKESPFGRGFEPS
+1800 VPDKDSPFGRGYEPS

-1828 YGDFEAGEITFNN
+1828 YGNFEAGEITFNN

-1883 DGKSISEIVD
+1883 DGKTISEIVD
-1893 LTTFDESKALFSAS
+1893 LTTFDESKALFSAAG
-1907 STVTSNTN
+1907 TVTGNAN
-1915 TRTVSRSNANEIVGR
+1915 TRTVSRSNANEIVSR
-1930 FLKGLSS
+1930 FVKGLTS

-1942 VSVVSTYDDLP
+1942 VSVVSSYDDLP
-1953 TDIKDAAKAQGA
+1953 TEIKDAAKAQGV

-2025 GLKGLRET
+2025 GLQGLRET

-2040 LEQYIKGLDGTN
+2040 LEKYIKGLDKTN
-2052 MPQEVK
+2052 MPQEMK

-2065 LLAHMQQS
+2065 LLAHLQQS

-2087 FIRQKLRDLGLA
+2087 MVRDKLRKLGLPGL
-2099 SLAKV
+2099 SKV
-2104 SDSDLFYVLKQARAA
+2104 TDSDLFYTLKKARDAA
-2119 ARKGPIQNMDSQAQF
+2119 NNGPSQ
-2134 SIIESSAQ
+2134 
-2142 TDKQL
+2142 
-2147 EKELSNKNRKLLF
+2147 
-2160 HGSPHSFPKFS
+2160 SP
-2171 LNSIGTG
+2171 
-2178 EGAQAYGW
+2178 
-2186 GLYFSDSKEYAQ
+2186 
-2198 KYKYLEVDN
+2198 
-2207 RVGESSM
+2207 
-2214 YQASIPSDLLLVDY
+2214 
-2228 FAPLDSQG
+2228 
-2236 KVTDALREITDN
+2236 
-2248 HFGQKVFD
+2248 
-2256 SWAENQDGGDF
+2256 
-2267 RDLKD
+2267 
-2272 NLLENISDKEISELL
+2272 
-2287 LEKGVQGLVYT
+2287 
-2298 TKTENFKDKNVKNY
+2298 TE
-2312 VVWDEGAINIHT
+2312 T
-2324 RNGGNISDAPLFR
+2324 LFR
-2337 TTDDAAPFSAPVE
+2337 TTDDAATFSAPVE
-2350 NKWSKDWFKRKLQ
+2350 KKWSKDWFKRKLQ

-2376 EKATGRELPEDQN
+2376 EKAIGRELPEDQN

-2421 SNNIDSAELD
+2421 NNNIDSAELD

-2744 KLDETDPMYKWIEEF
+2744 KLDEADPMYKWIEEF

-2919 DEDGVPYWDKIP
+2919 DEDDVPYWDKIP

-2946 GGEPGEYVKI
+2946 GGEPGEYLKI

-3009 AESAALVA
+3009 AESAFLAGTPTIGKPLIELAL
-3017 SPTFFKPIVEIAT
+3017 

-3045 YGPQLRDSQMSM
+3045 YGAQLRDSQMSM
-3057 RSTGGGYKWMAS
+3057 RSTGEAYKWMAG

-3078 RSYKVNGENP
+3078 RSYKVNDENP

-3188 GLMGTLDKRMKML
+3188 SLMSSLDKRMKQL
-3201 GKQRDRVEINES
+3201 RKQRDRVEINES
-3213 ISFAEKQKKLQR
+3213 LSYEEKEKRLQK

-3231 STAARFNKR
+3231 TTAARFNKQ
-3240 WNEVN
+3240 WNKVN

>member
-12 LPDAH
+12 LPD
-17 TDPFADLPDAQQGE
+17 TQNDPFADLPDAQQGE

-83 ADEGIQRNIEE
+83 ADEGITRNIEE

-99 PTVESYKD
+99 PSVASYKD

-127 MMAAA
+127 MMATAL
-132 MNPIGLFT
+132 NPAGLFA
-140 MGGGMSNEAYEA
+140 MGGGLSNEAYEA

-178 ESSIGRVLGGEG
+178 ETAIGRVFGGEG
-190 KNVIKRVGQSALGEG
+190 KQFVKRVGQSMLGEG

-216 WGTGKSIDEIENLDE
+216 WGSGKSFDELENLDE
-231 AFVGGAAVGGTIR
+231 AFVGGALVGGTIR

-253 YDKYRGEK
+253 YDKYRGER
-261 PALSDFEETDLTQSV
+261 PELSDIEETDLTQSA
-276 TSESTDIP
+276 TSAESVIP
-284 DPFADIGPAQESSAS
+284 DPFADIGPAQDQAVTGNE
-299 ANQIE
+299 IE
-304 VIPGETAGDTQPNWQ
+304 IIPGEAAGDSQPNWQ
-319 FGQNDMPYRGQVT
+319 FGQNDMPYRGEVT
-332 PYTFTGEYEQYRETP
+332 PYVYDGEYEQYRETP

-385 MQQAQEFADSVGQ
+385 MQQAQEFADSVSQ
-398 ASNRALPFDDVIY
+398 TSNRALPFDDVIY

-430 RAAQITKEFRQ
+430 RAAQLTKEFRQ

-461 TDGEKQ
+461 SEGDNVGLDTGSVEQSSDLQVGSAGVALPRDVRGDKGRRLRESADGTTRAGDAENIALAARRDTNDDALGAEAEGIPTNEGVAYPSEEAQ
-467 SAMPEVKPQ
+467 AMPKWKERQ
-476 NEQPTITTKPAQK
+476 ARI
-489 REAPKKSTRSKVY
+489 
-502 TPNGRE
+502 
-508 LEVEYAIVDADQLVT
+508 D
-523 SNTDDGRVNP
+523 
-533 DYPQTLQPRDR
+533 
-544 TRASSEIQINSI
+544 SI
-556 ANNLNPALLGESA
+556 AKDYVGKLQGE
-569 TTGDGAPIIS
+569 T
-579 DSGIVESGNGRSL
+579 
-592 ALKRAYQ
+592 
-599 NGKADK
+599 
-605 YRSALI
+605 
-611 EQGYD
+611 
-616 VSGVEKPVLA
+616 
-626 RVRRTQLNDE
+626 
-636 DLVNYT
+636 
-642 KESNERSTLSLS
+642 
-654 ASETAKADG
+654 ASEQVAQIMSDG
-663 NAISNIISGFKG
+663 HS
-675 GDVSA
+675 
-680 AGNRDF
+680 
-686 VRKFMQ
+686 
-692 GAVSQSEQASMIDSQ
+692 
-707 GMLSQDGR
+707 
-715 RRIEA
+715 
-720 AMIANAYENSEL
+720 
-732 VNDLFESSD
+732 
-741 NDIKSI
+741 
-747 GGALLD
+747 
-753 ASGDWAKMRAA
+753 
-764 KKAGATQEDVDI
+764 
-776 TPNVIDAVN
+776 
-785 LVRRSRAEGKKLS
+785 
-798 EMVSQTDIFA
+798 
-808 GDIDPTTKVVLGLFY
+808 
-823 GGDNFTKP
+823 
-831 RSRQRVKEA
+831 
-840 LTRYAELASSTN
+840 
-852 GGDDLFGGEL
+852 
-862 ETVKPEQ
+862 
-869 LLGQANAINE
+869 
-879 QTDQQAE
+879 
-886 AQTSLLDQ
+886 
-894 NPEPAGQSS
+894 
-903 TGDRGE
+903 
-909 GQRPAASGNGQASAE
+909 
-924 SEVKESKEPPK
+924 
-935 SGFLTPEETQSDND
+935 
-949 LTIEQVM
+949 
-956 DLGPAIAGAG
+956 
-966 GNAGA
+966 
-971 GFGIGNLVAKQ
+971 
-982 ARDVADKIQSDMRE
+982 
-996 GLTYK
+996 
-1001 EALEKA
+1001 
-1007 RKSDDFGAEQFEKIA
+1007 
-1022 RQAYPNKVTE
+1022 E
-1032 IDAAANE
+1032 IDAQHIATSANMMEMAATSETTSALDQAANE
-1039 AATSPTNNLPE
+1039 AATSPTNDRPE

-1061 KKGKVRLHGLY
+1061 KKGKVRLHGLD

-1154 TAKSGYLSNYDKNW
+1154 AAKSGYLSNYDKNW

-1203 KEEAVAKDQEDWG
+1203 KEEAVTKDQEDWG

-1337 RKDWGKVER
+1337 RKDWSKVER

-1358 KTEKLDIPN
+1358 KTDKLDIPN

-1417 SINKKGDPEYTRLA
+1417 FINKKGDPEYTRLA

-1532 VPPRALSLEGKL
+1532 VPPKALSLEGKL

-1637 WRRVEGVRPEVATSF
+1637 WRRVEGVRPEVAESF

-1828 YGDFEAGEITFNN
+1828 YGDFETGEITFNN

-1893 LTTFDESKALFSAS
+1893 LTTFDESKALFSAAG
-1907 STVTSNTN
+1907 TVTSNTN
-1915 TRTVSRSNANEIVGR
+1915 TRTVSRSNANEIVSR
-1930 FLKGLSS
+1930 FVKGLSS

-1953 TDIKDAAKAQGA
+1953 TDIKYAAKAQGA

-2087 FIRQKLRDLGLA
+2087 MVRDKLRKLGLPGL
-2099 SLAKV
+2099 SKV
-2104 SDSDLFYVLKQARAA
+2104 TDSDLFYTLKKARDAA
-2119 ARKGPIQNMDSQAQF
+2119 NNGPS
-2134 SIIESSAQ
+2134 
-2142 TDKQL
+2142 K
-2147 EKELSNKNRKLLF
+2147 
-2160 HGSPHSFPKFS
+2160 SP
-2171 LNSIGTG
+2171 G
-2178 EGAQAYGW
+2178 E
-2186 GLYFSDSKEYAQ
+2186 
-2198 KYKYLEVDN
+2198 
-2207 RVGESSM
+2207 
-2214 YQASIPSDLLLVDY
+2214 
-2228 FAPLDSQG
+2228 
-2236 KVTDALREITDN
+2236 T
-2248 HFGQKVFD
+2248 
-2256 SWAENQDGGDF
+2256 
-2267 RDLKD
+2267 
-2272 NLLENISDKEISELL
+2272 
-2287 LEKGVQGLVYT
+2287 
-2298 TKTENFKDKNVKNY
+2298 
-2312 VVWDEGAINIHT
+2312 
-2324 RNGGNISDAPLFR
+2324 LFR
-2337 TTDDAAPFSAPVE
+2337 TTDDAAAFSAPVE
-2350 NKWSKDWFKRKLQ
+2350 KKWSKDWFKRKLQ
-2363 DKFAPIKDMQASI
+2363 DKFAPIKDMQANI
-2376 EKATGRELPEDQN
+2376 EDATGRELPEDQN

-2744 KLDETDPMYKWIEEF
+2744 KLDEADPMYKWIEEF

-2919 DEDGVPYWDKIP
+2919 DEDDVPYWDKIP

-2946 GGEPGEYVKI
+2946 GGEPGEYLKI

-2975 INSDTRKSGDLAAEM
+2975 INSDTRKTGDLAAEM

-3009 AESAALVA
+3009 AESAFLAGT
-3017 SPTFFKPIVEIAT
+3017 PTIGKPLIEIAL

-3045 YGPQLRDSQMSM
+3045 YGAQLRDSQMSM
-3057 RSTGGGYKWMAS
+3057 RSTGEAYKWMTG

-3078 RSYKVNGENP
+3078 RSYKVKGESP

-3124 GGELESTD
+3124 GGDLDSTD

-3188 GLMGTLDKRMKML
+3188 SLMSSLDKRMKQL
-3201 GKQRDRVEINES
+3201 RKQRDRVEINES
-3213 ISFAEKQKKLQR
+3213 LSYEEKEKRLQK

-3231 STAARFNKR
+3231 TTAARFNKQ
-3240 WNEVN
+3240 WNKVN

>member
-12 LPDAH
+12 LPD
-17 TDPFADLPDAQQGE
+17 TQNDPFADLPDAQQSE

-69 LGRAIGQGGALSRW
+69 LGRAIGQGGSLSRW
-83 ADEGIQRNIEE
+83 ADEGIARNIEE

-99 PTVESYKD
+99 PSVASYKD

-127 MMAAA
+127 MMATALSPA
-132 MNPIGLFT
+132 GLFA
-140 MGGGMSNEAYEA
+140 MGGGLSNEAYEA

-178 ESSIGRVLGGEG
+178 ETAIGRVFGGEG
-190 KNVIKRVGQSALGEG
+190 KQFVKRVGQSMLGEG
-205 VTETGQEALAQ
+205 ATETGQEALAQ
-216 WGTGKSIDEIENLDE
+216 WGSGKSLDELENLDE
-231 AFVGGAAVGGTIR
+231 AFVGGALVGGTIR

-253 YDKYRGEK
+253 YDKYRGER
-261 PALSDFEETDLTQSV
+261 PELSDIEETDLTQSA
-276 TSESTDIP
+276 TSTDSVIP
-284 DPFADIGPAQESSAS
+284 DPFADIGPAQDQAVTG
-299 ANQIE
+299 NE
-304 VIPGETAGDTQPNWQ
+304 VEIIPGETAGDTQPNWQ
-319 FGQNDMPYRGQVT
+319 FGRNNMPYRGEVT
-332 PYTFTGEYEQYRETP
+332 PYVYDGEYEQYRETP
-347 SSVPVGAALEAP
+347 NSVPVGAALEAP
-359 VIDGEFE
+359 IIDGEFE

-411 AEDKRNVQ
+411 APGLQPESTQNENAAGDAYWQQQQARSGNEVNRRQLEKEAQNYQGAPALPQKNIIYGEDGRNVQ
-419 VKRNGQPFGGR
+419 VKRNGEPFGGR
-430 RAAQITKEFRQ
+430 RAAELTKEFRQ
-441 AKEQGLNPQVIKVNG
+441 AKEQGLKPQVIKVNG

-461 TDGEKQ
+461 SEGDNVGLDTGSVEQ
-467 SAMPEVKPQ
+467 S
-476 NEQPTITTKPAQK
+476 
-489 REAPKKSTRSKVY
+489 S
-502 TPNGRE
+502 
-508 LEVEYAIVDADQLVT
+508 D
-523 SNTDDGRVNP
+523 
-533 DYPQTLQPRDR
+533 LQVGSAGVALPRDVR
-544 TRASSEIQINSI
+544 GDNGGR
-556 ANNLNPALLGESA
+556 LRESA
-569 TTGDGAPIIS
+569 DGTTGTGDAENIALAARRDTNDDALGA
-579 DSGIVESGNGRSL
+579 E
-592 ALKRAYQ
+592 A
-599 NGKADK
+599 
-605 YRSALI
+605 
-611 EQGYD
+611 EGY
-616 VSGVEKPVLA
+616 P
-626 RVRRTQLNDE
+626 T
-636 DLVNYT
+636 
-642 KESNERSTLSLS
+642 
-654 ASETAKADG
+654 SEG
-663 NAISNIISGFKG
+663 
-675 GDVSA
+675 A
-680 AGNRDF
+680 A
-686 VRKFMQ
+686 
-692 GAVSQSEQASMIDSQ
+692 E
-707 GMLSQDGR
+707 
-715 RRIEA
+715 
-720 AMIANAYENSEL
+720 
-732 VNDLFESSD
+732 
-741 NDIKSI
+741 
-747 GGALLD
+747 LD
-753 ASGDWAKMRAA
+753 AG
-764 KKAGATQEDVDI
+764 
-776 TPNVIDAVN
+776 
-785 LVRRSRAEGKKLS
+785 
-798 EMVSQTDIFA
+798 SQ
-808 GDIDPTTKVVLGLFY
+808 
-823 GGDNFTKP
+823 
-831 RSRQRVKEA
+831 
-840 LTRYAELASSTN
+840 LTA
-852 GGDDLFGGEL
+852 
-862 ETVKPEQ
+862 
-869 LLGQANAINE
+869 
-879 QTDQQAE
+879 
-886 AQTSLLDQ
+886 
-894 NPEPAGQSS
+894 
-903 TGDRGE
+903 
-909 GQRPAASGNGQASAE
+909 
-924 SEVKESKEPPK
+924 
-935 SGFLTPEETQSDND
+935 
-949 LTIEQVM
+949 
-956 DLGPAIAGAG
+956 
-966 GNAGA
+966 
-971 GFGIGNLVAKQ
+971 
-982 ARDVADKIQSDMRE
+982 
-996 GLTYK
+996 
-1001 EALEKA
+1001 
-1007 RKSDDFGAEQFEKIA
+1007 
-1022 RQAYPNKVTE
+1022 

-1039 AATSPTNNLPE
+1039 AATSPTNDRPE

-1061 KKGKVRLHGLY
+1061 KKGKVRLHGLD

-1113 SIDVFIGDK
+1113 SIDVFIGDN
-1122 PESQKVFVV
+1122 PESQKVFIV
-1131 DQIDPKTGEFDE
+1131 DQIDPKTGNFDE

-1198 PVKPK
+1198 PAKPK
-1203 KEEAVAKDQEDWG
+1203 SEEVAVKDQEDWG
-1216 KKITTA
+1216 EKITTA

-1236 EEISSK
+1236 DEISSK

-1254 DVGDTYASAFA
+1254 DIGDTYASAFA

-1271 IPRKPSQSYKKQRWV
+1271 IPRKPNQPYKKQGWV
-1286 EKVKN
+1286 EKVKS
-1291 YRQLVKDNVVDGLLT
+1291 YRQLVKDNVVDGLLS
-1306 GKITKEKMK
+1306 GKITKEKLK

-1358 KTEKLDIPN
+1358 KTDKLDIPN

-1393 KPFLEEKVE
+1393 KPFLDEKVD
-1402 KPQMKFEV
+1402 KPKMKFEV
-1410 RGRKGSY
+1410 RGRNGSY
-1417 SINKKGDPEYTRLA
+1417 FINKKGDPEYTRLA
-1431 TFDSSKEA
+1431 TFNSSKEA
-1439 FDFIKNNNSKLVESW
+1439 FDFIRNSNSKLVESW

-1625 RFRDMRGINKNE
+1625 RFKDMRGINKNE
-1637 WRRVEGVRPEVATSF
+1637 WRRVEGVRPEVAVSF

-1707 FLANVTSDTDFV
+1707 FLANVTSATDFL
-1719 RDDNRYPY
+1719 RDDSRYPY

-1738 AFDDLFNTIESKESD
+1738 AFDDLFNTIESKENDS
-1753 NGDVALFRQGDGP
+1753 GDVALFRQDDGP
-1766 TKTKVKVDGKL
+1766 KKAKVKVDGKL

-1800 IPDKESPFGRGFEPS
+1800 IPDKDSPFGRGYEPS

-1828 YGDFEAGEITFNN
+1828 YGNFEAGEITFNN

-1883 DGKSISEIVD
+1883 DGKTISEIVD
-1893 LTTFDESKALFSAS
+1893 LTTFDESKALFSATG
-1907 STVTSNTN
+1907 TVAGNTN
-1915 TRTVSRSNANEIVGR
+1915 TRTVSRSNANEIVSR
-1930 FLKGLSS
+1930 FVKGLTS

-1942 VSVVSTYDDLP
+1942 VSVVSSYDDLP
-1953 TDIKDAAKAQGA
+1953 TEIKDAAKAQGV

-2025 GLKGLRET
+2025 GLQGLRET

-2040 LEQYIKGLDGTN
+2040 LEKYIKGLDKTN
-2052 MPQEVK
+2052 MPQEMK

-2065 LLAHMQQS
+2065 LLAHLQQS

-2087 FIRQKLRDLGLA
+2087 MIREGLRKLGLPGL
-2099 SLAKV
+2099 SKV
-2104 SDSDLFYVLKQARAA
+2104 TDSDLFYTLKKARDAA
-2119 ARKGPIQNMDSQAQF
+2119 NNGPSQ
-2134 SIIESSAQ
+2134 
-2142 TDKQL
+2142 
-2147 EKELSNKNRKLLF
+2147 
-2160 HGSPHSFPKFS
+2160 SP
-2171 LNSIGTG
+2171 
-2178 EGAQAYGW
+2178 
-2186 GLYFSDSKEYAQ
+2186 
-2198 KYKYLEVDN
+2198 
-2207 RVGESSM
+2207 
-2214 YQASIPSDLLLVDY
+2214 
-2228 FAPLDSQG
+2228 
-2236 KVTDALREITDN
+2236 
-2248 HFGQKVFD
+2248 
-2256 SWAENQDGGDF
+2256 
-2267 RDLKD
+2267 
-2272 NLLENISDKEISELL
+2272 
-2287 LEKGVQGLVYT
+2287 
-2298 TKTENFKDKNVKNY
+2298 TE
-2312 VVWDEGAINIHT
+2312 T
-2324 RNGGNISDAPLFR
+2324 LFR
-2337 TTDDAAPFSAPVE
+2337 TTDDAATFSAPVE
-2350 NKWSKDWFKRKLQ
+2350 KKWSKDWFKRKLQ

-2421 SNNIDSAELD
+2421 NNNIDSAELD

-2470 RYEQEGKLRGL
+2470 RYEQEGKIRGL

-2635 VKVDGQSKY
+2635 VKVDGESKY

-2671 SMSEVTRW
+2671 AMSEVTRW

-2722 IAMKMIKGSGKA
+2722 IATKMIKGSGKA

-2744 KLDETDPMYKWIEEF
+2744 KLDEADPMYKWIEEF

-2821 SYIEARKAGVTREK
+2821 AYIEAREAGVTREK

-2919 DEDGVPYWDKIP
+2919 DEDDVPYWDKIP

-3009 AESAALVA
+3009 AESIALVA
-3017 SPTFFKPIVEIAT
+3017 APTITKPIVELAT

-3045 YGPQLRDSQMSM
+3045 YGAQLRDSQMSM
-3057 RSTGGGYKWMAS
+3057 RSTGEAYKWMAG
-3069 FMNDVIGDG
+3069 FMNDVVGDG
-3078 RSYKVNGENP
+3078 RSYKVNDENP

-3149 TQFYE
+3149 TQFYD

-3160 NIDAEMDSLRGKERL
+3160 NIDAEMDSLRGKERI

-3188 GLMGTLDKRMKML
+3188 SLMSSLDKRMKQL
-3201 GKQRDRVEINES
+3201 RKQRDRVEINES
-3213 ISFAEKQKKLQR
+3213 LSYEEKEKRLQK

-3231 STAARFNKR
+3231 TTAARFNKQ
-3240 WNEVN
+3240 WNKVNQFILRQVSNEKRTMKKAST

>member
-1 MAIDPNNPFAD
+1 MSNFFDKFD
-12 LPDAH
+12 DSKQ
-17 TDPFADLPDAQQGE
+17 TQQSNFFDKFDSKTQEE
-31 SGIMPALG
+31 STLTTMGKAFG
-39 AGIDKM
+39 AGVDKL

-60 VPQEEQTNA
+60 VPKEEQTNA
-69 LGRAIGQGGALSRW
+69 IGRTIGQGGSLSKW
-83 ADEGIQRNIEE
+83 ADEGIQTNIRE
-94 QKAYT
+94 QQAYA
-99 PTVESYKD
+99 PSVASYKD
-107 IDSIGDAASYVGEMT
+107 IDSFSDVGSYVGEMT

-132 MNPIGLFT
+132 LNPLGLFA
-140 MGGGMSNEAYEA
+140 MGGGMSNEAYET

-159 PWRATASGFGQAGL
+159 PWRATVSGFGQAGL

-178 ESSIGRVLGGEG
+178 ESSIGRILGGEG
-190 KNVIKRVGQSALGEG
+190 KNVIKRVGQSALTEG
-205 VTETGQEALAQ
+205 ITETGQEALAQ
-216 WGTGKSIDEIENLDE
+216 WGGGKSLDELENLDE

-244 TGTEAGKAA
+244 GGTEAGQSA
-253 YDKYRGEK
+253 YNRYRGEK
-261 PALSDFEETDLTQSV
+261 PTISEMEETDLTQGINEALE
-276 TSESTDIP
+276 TP
-284 DPFADIGPAQESSAS
+284 DPFADIGPAQEQAITG
-299 ANQIE
+299 NEVE

-319 FGQNDMPYRGQVT
+319 YGQNDMPYRGQMQ
-332 PYTFTGEYEQYRETP
+332 PYTFDGEYEQYREP
-347 SSVPVGAALEAP
+347 PRSVPVGQVLEAP
-359 VIDGEFE
+359 IIDGEFE

-377 IIGEDGRP
+377 IIAEDGRP
-385 MQQAQEFADSVGQ
+385 MQQAQEFADNIGEV
-398 ASNRALPFDDVIY
+398 SNRALPQKDIIFG
-411 AEDKRNVQ
+411 EDGRNVQ
-419 VKRNGQPFGGR
+419 VKRNGDPFGGR
-430 RAAQITKEFRQ
+430 RAAQLTKEFRQ
-441 AKEQGLNPQVIKVNG
+441 AKEQGLNPQVIEVNG
-456 GYGWV
+456 GYGWIA
-461 TDGEKQ
+461 DGDQQAVAPEAQEQNAQPVIETK
-467 SAMPEVKPQ
+467 SAQ
-476 NEQPTITTKPAQK
+476 R
-489 REAPKKSTRSKVY
+489 REAPKKSTRNKVY

-556 ANNLNPALLGESA
+556 ANKLNPALLGESP

-592 ALKRAYQ
+592 ALRRAYQ
-599 NGKADK
+599 TGKAAD
-605 YRSALI
+605 YRTALI

-616 VSGVEKPVLA
+616 VSGVEKPVLV
-626 RVRRTQLNDE
+626 RVRRTQMNDQ
-636 DLVNYT
+636 DLVDYT

-654 ASETAKADG
+654 ASETAKADAK
-663 NAISNIISGFKG
+663 AIGNIISDFKG

-692 GAVSQSEQASMIDSQ
+692 GAVSQSEQASMVDGQ
-707 GMLSQDGR
+707 GILSQDGR
-715 RRIEA
+715 RRVEA
-720 AMIANAYENSEL
+720 AMIANAYDNTEL

-764 KKAGATQEDVDI
+764 KNAGGTQEDIDI
-776 TPNVIDAVN
+776 TPNVIEAVN
-785 LVRRSRAEGKKLS
+785 LVRRSRSEGKKIS
-798 EMVSQTDIFA
+798 EMVAQTDLFA

-886 AQTSLLDQ
+886 AQTDILDQ

-903 TGDRGE
+903 AGDRGE
-909 GQRPAASGNGQASAE
+909 GQRPTASENGQAGTGSQVSNVSPINPE
-924 SEVKESKEPPK
+924 KQNSED
-935 SGFLTPEETQSDND
+935 GFITDEMQRKQNETFRKGLLSRIKYLKND
-949 LTIEQVM
+949 TALDKVVQ
-956 DLGPAIAGAG
+956 D
-966 GNAGA
+966 
-971 GFGIGNLVAKQ
+971 AKQ
-982 ARDVADKIQSDMRE
+982 DKTTSVDFIRE
-996 GLTYK
+996 V
-1001 EALEKA
+1001 ESAANA
-1007 RKSDDFGAEQFEKIA
+1007 RKIEL
-1022 RQAYPNKVTE
+1022 
-1032 IDAAANE
+1032 AANE

-1061 KKGKVRLHGLY
+1061 KKGKVRLHGLD

-1113 SIDVFIGDK
+1113 SIDVFIGDNH
-1122 PESQKVFVV
+1122 ESQKVFIV

-1143 VKVMMGFDDAE
+1143 VKVMMGFDDVDA
-1154 TAKSGYLSNYDKNW
+1154 AKKGYSSNYDKGW
-1168 KGLGEITEASVE
+1168 KGLGEITEASVN

-1188 PRKSKQPFAL
+1188 PRKSKQPYAL

-1203 KEEAVAKDQEDWG
+1203 IEDSATKNQEDWG
-1216 KKITTA
+1216 EKITTA
-1222 RKNISVRWNENSTD
+1222 RKNLSVRWNESSTD
-1236 EEISSK
+1236 DEISSK

-1254 DVGDTYASAFA
+1254 DIGDSFASAFA
-1265 FAARGE
+1265 YAARSE
-1271 IPRKPSQSYKKQRWV
+1271 IPRKPNQAYKKQRWV

-1291 YRQLVKDNVVDGLLT
+1291 FRQLVKDNVVDGLLA
-1306 GKITKEKMK
+1306 GEVTKEKLK
-1315 ELGGKRN
+1315 ELGGKKN

-1337 RKDWGKVER
+1337 REYWGKVER

-1402 KPQMKFEV
+1402 KPKMKFEV

-1417 SINKKGDPEYTRLA
+1417 FVNKKGDPEYTRLA

-1637 WRRVEGVRPEVATSF
+1637 WRRVEGVRPEVAESF
-1652 KNLVDTLNGL
+1652 KSLVDTLNGL

-1930 FLKGLSS
+1930 FLKGLGSV
-1937 AGKNY
+1937 GKNY
-1942 VSVVSTYDDLP
+1942 VSVVSSYDDLP
-1953 TDIKDAAKAQGA
+1953 SEIKDAAKAQGA

-2009 GDDITKKLNSL
+2009 GNDITKKLNSL
-2020 FIANG
+2020 FVANG

-2040 LEQYIKGLDGTN
+2040 LDKYINGLDKTN
-2052 MPQEVK
+2052 MPQEMK

-2073 NKPSVKR
+2073 NKPTVKR
-2080 LAREIVG
+2080 LAKEVVG

-2099 SLAKV
+2099 KLAKV

-2119 ARKGPIQNMDSQAQF
+2119 ANSGPTQ
-2134 SIIESSAQ
+2134 
-2142 TDKQL
+2142 
-2147 EKELSNKNRKLLF
+2147 
-2160 HGSPHSFPKFS
+2160 SP
-2171 LNSIGTG
+2171 G
-2178 EGAQAYGW
+2178 E
-2186 GLYFSDSKEYAQ
+2186 
-2198 KYKYLEVDN
+2198 
-2207 RVGESSM
+2207 
-2214 YQASIPSDLLLVDY
+2214 
-2228 FAPLDSQG
+2228 
-2236 KVTDALREITDN
+2236 T
-2248 HFGQKVFD
+2248 
-2256 SWAENQDGGDF
+2256 
-2267 RDLKD
+2267 
-2272 NLLENISDKEISELL
+2272 
-2287 LEKGVQGLVYT
+2287 
-2298 TKTENFKDKNVKNY
+2298 
-2312 VVWDEGAINIHT
+2312 
-2324 RNGGNISDAPLFR
+2324 LFR
-2337 TTDDAAPFSAPVE
+2337 TTDDAAPFTMPEESWTDNALR
-2350 NKWSKDWFKRKLQ
+2350 FIQ
-2363 DKFAPIKDMQASI
+2363 DKFNRVKRAQDTVRKAGIDTSDSADVYGIESLYYGKVEEDFRLLAEKYLEPMAEKMAKHNIKQ
-2376 EKATGRELPEDQN
+2376 
-2389 AYRAEELFYGKTEND
+2389 EELD
-2404 LNKMEKNHV
+2404 L
-2413 KPLVDAMT
+2413 
-2421 SNNIDSAELD
+2421 
-2431 QFLIAKHARE
+2431 FLYALHAPE
-2441 RNAHIAS
+2441 RNAHIHS
-2448 INPEMQDG
+2448 MDEEMTA
-2456 GSGMTNAEADAILS
+2456 GSGMTDDEARRIIDAVNRDPRRSVYTELQNSVREMIDE
-2470 RYEQEGKLRGL
+2470 RTQQMFEQGL
-2481 EAAASEVYKITQKRR
+2481 I
-2496 ELMRDAGLE
+2496 
-2505 DESLLDVWDAT
+2505 DEETFSGFQDN
-2516 YEFYVPL
+2516 YRFYVPL
-2523 KGYAE
+2523 KGQAK
-2528 DSEGNSVAKTGS
+2528 DEGGKPQGTGM
-2540 GFDIR
+2540 GFNIK
-2545 GKESMRAMGRRTI
+2545 GKESISALGRKSR
-2558 AESPTAHAIQDLSA
+2558 AESPLLHAYLDTQRAI
-2572 TIIRSRKNEVGR
+2572 TRGHKNEVGNA
-2584 TFLKMVEE
+2584 LLNLIEE
-2592 NPNPDIWEVFTE
+2592 APNPELWSAYTTE
-2604 DNPDT
+2604 GPLERKKGPDGK
-2609 ERRIVNGEV
+2609 IKMMPMS
-2618 KENQPIDMRSR
+2618 KEKMAALSDKPQSEWFATKR
-2629 KDDYFS
+2629 
-2635 VKVDGQSKY
+2635 DGMSYY
-2644 IKLKDKDG
+2644 IKLDDPV
-2652 LLMKAMK
+2652 LAMQMK
-2659 NMGPEQMNTFTR
+2659 NVGVDNGNRITQALGSVNRF
-2671 SMSEVTRW
+2671 
-2679 LSMVNTSLNPEF
+2679 LSMMATSANPEF
-2691 TVTNFTRDIQTA
+2691 LITNVTRDVQTA
-2703 LFNALAE
+2703 LYNLAAESDVDDGKLKGIDVKALTKNVLKDMPKALAGIRRALRE
-2710 QDLTD
+2710 NRTD
-2715 GKVKDKA
+2715 TEWSQIFDDFRKA
-2722 IAMKMIKGSGKA
+2722 
-2734 VKSLWQHSAG
+2734 
-2744 KLDETDPMYKWIEEF
+2744 
-2759 LSDGAKT
+2759 GAKT
-2766 GYFDSKEVDKIGTDL
+2766 GYFDMKDIETQSKDL
-2781 ADLLDM
+2781 QKLMKLQS
-2787 ANGTNKGKLLK
+2787 KGGLIKHGKAALK
-2798 AKHKIGDF
+2798 F
-2806 IENVNGGIENGVRLS
+2806 IEDYNSAVENTIRLS
-2821 SYIEARKAGVTREK
+2821 VYKNAIDAGISRHQ
-2835 AASFAKNLTVN
+2835 AAVVAKNLTVN
-2846 FNRKGEIGTFL
+2846 FNRKGQAGTWL
-2857 NSLYMFF
+2857 NSLYLFA
-2864 NAAVQGNA
+2864 NAGIQGTA
-2872 NFARAIITPKV
+2872 NFARAIGTFKTV
-2883 DEVTGKKSL
+2883 DGERKL
-2892 NMAQKVAV
+2892 NLAQKAGIAMAGV
-2900 GISLAS
+2900 GFSM
-2906 FGWAALMREMAGD
+2906 ALMNRFIAGED
-2919 DEDGVPYWDKIP
+2919 DDGESYWDKVP
-2931 KGVRERNFIIPKTLW
+2931 EHVKERNFVLML
-2946 GGEPGEYVKI
+2946 PGSKEYVTF
-2956 PLPYGYNIFYNL
+2956 PMPYGYNVFANF
-2968 GDAAEAA
+2968 GTAAESV
-2975 INSDTRKSGDLAAEM
+2975 ISGGEVSDNAGFLVKAVMGSFLPIGLSEGNDALETGVKTIMPQIGKPFIDLA
-2990 ALSVY
+2990 
-2995 ASFVPLGSPVGDNG
+2995 
-3009 AESAALVA
+3009 
-3017 SPTFFKPIVEIAT
+3017 T
-3030 NKNFFGGPIYRENNP
+3030 NSNFFGSAIYSEANEN
-3045 YGPQLRDSQMSM
+3045 YGSKKSDAGSGFKSTNEFYKQVAMGLNKG
-3057 RSTGGGYKWMAS
+3057 TGGSEYQSGLIDVHPETVRYMLEYIGSGAS
-3069 FMNDVIGDG
+3069 
-3078 RSYKVNGENP
+3078 
-3088 WYDVSPD
+3088 
-3095 SIEHLVEFS
+3095 
-3104 LGGLYRFGSRI
+3104 RFVLNTAETATRG
-3115 YDNVAKSAQ
+3115 AQ
-3124 GGELESTD
+3124 GEFEPSRTPFIRRFYGETTDHGDSNTFYERLDEVETLQAELES
-3132 IPFARQLNGKV
+3132 
-3143 QPYADI
+3143 
-3149 TQFYE
+3149 
-3154 ARQQLK
+3154 LK
-3160 NIDAEMDSLRGKERL
+3160 GKERL
-3175 EFRKEYGDKLRLQ
+3175 EFRKENKALLKLSDDAKRTQKQLKQLRKRL
-3188 GLMGTLDKRMKML
+3188 
-3201 GKQRDRVEINES
+3201 DRFKEKDNKEVVE
-3213 ISFAEKQKKLQR
+3213 K
-3225 IEDQMK
+3225 IEAQIE
-3231 STAARFNKR
+3231 TAIDRFNLKY
-3240 WNEVN
+3240 NEISG

>member
-12 LPDAH
+12 LPDNQN
-17 TDPFADLPDAQQGE
+17 DPFADLPDAQQGE

-45 QELGYRAVKG
+45 QEIGYRAVKG

-83 ADEGIQRNIEE
+83 ADEGIARNIEE

-99 PTVESYKD
+99 PSVASYKD

-127 MMAAA
+127 MMATALSPA
-132 MNPIGLFT
+132 GLFA
-140 MGGGMSNEAYEA
+140 MGGGLSNEAYEA
-152 QPEDNKQ
+152 QPEDNKE

-178 ESSIGRVLGGEG
+178 ETAIGRVFGGEG
-190 KNVIKRVGQSALGEG
+190 KQFVKRVGQSMLGEG

-216 WGTGKSIDEIENLDE
+216 WGSGKSLDELENLDE
-231 AFVGGAAVGGTIR
+231 AFVGGALVGGTIR

-253 YDKYRGEK
+253 YDKYRGER
-261 PALSDFEETDLTQSV
+261 PELSDIEETDLTQSA
-276 TSESTDIP
+276 SSAESVIP
-284 DPFADIGPAQESSAS
+284 DPFADIGPAQDQTVTGNE
-299 ANQIE
+299 IE
-304 VIPGETAGDTQPNWQ
+304 IIPGETAGDSQPNWQ
-319 FGQNDMPYRGQVT
+319 FGQNDMPYRGEVT
-332 PYTFTGEYEQYRETP
+332 PYVYDGEYEQYRETP
-347 SSVPVGAALEAP
+347 NSVPVGAALEAP
-359 VIDGEFE
+359 IIDGEFE

-398 ASNRALPFDDVIY
+398 VSNRALPFDDVIY
-411 AEDKRNVQ
+411 AEDKRDIQ
-419 VKRNGQPFGGR
+419 VKRNGEPFGGR
-430 RAAQITKEFRQ
+430 RAAELTKEFRQ
-441 AKEQGLNPQVIKVNG
+441 AKEQGLNPQVIRVNG

-461 TDGEKQ
+461 TDGEQ
-467 SAMPEVKPQ
+467 QVTAPENVAQ
-476 NEQPTITTKPAQK
+476 QTQPTITTKPAQK
-489 REAPKKSTRSKVY
+489 RDAPKKSNRTKVY

-616 VSGVEKPVLA
+616 VSGFEKPVLA
-626 RVRRTQLNDE
+626 RIRRTQMNDQ
-636 DLVNYT
+636 DLVDYT

-654 ASETAKADG
+654 ASETAKADAK
-663 NAISNIISGFKG
+663 AIVNIIADFKG
-675 GDVSA
+675 GDISA

-715 RRIEA
+715 RRVEA
-720 AMIANAYENSEL
+720 AMIANAYENTEL

-764 KKAGATQEDVDI
+764 KKAGATQDDVDI
-776 TPNVIDAVN
+776 TTNVIDAVN

-798 EMVSQTDIFA
+798 EMVSQTDLFA
-808 GDIDPTTKVVLGLFY
+808 GDIDPTTKVVLGIFY
-823 GGDNFTKP
+823 GGENFTKP

-879 QTDQQAE
+879 QTDQQEE

-894 NPEPAGQSS
+894 NPEPTGQSS
-903 TGDRGE
+903 AGDRGE
-909 GQRPAASGNGQASAE
+909 GQRPAVSGNGQASAE
-924 SEVKESKEPPK
+924 SEV
-935 SGFLTPEETQSDND
+935 T
-949 LTIEQVM
+949 
-956 DLGPAIAGAG
+956 AI
-966 GNAGA
+966 
-971 GFGIGNLVAKQ
+971 
-982 ARDVADKIQSDMRE
+982 D
-996 GLTYK
+996 T
-1001 EALEKA
+1001 
-1007 RKSDDFGAEQFEKIA
+1007 
-1022 RQAYPNKVTE
+1022 
-1032 IDAAANE
+1032 AANE

-1061 KKGKVRLHGLY
+1061 KKGKVRLHGLD

-1154 TAKSGYLSNYDKNW
+1154 AAKSGYLSNYDKDW

-1271 IPRKPSQSYKKQRWV
+1271 IPRKPNQSYKKQRWV

-1306 GKITKEKMK
+1306 GKITKEKLK

-1358 KTEKLDIPN
+1358 KTDKLDIPN

-1393 KPFLEEKVE
+1393 KPFLDEKVD

-1410 RGRKGSY
+1410 RGRNGSY
-1417 SINKKGDPEYTRLA
+1417 FINKKGDPEYTRLA
-1431 TFDSSKEA
+1431 TFNSSKEA
-1439 FDFIKNNNSKLVESW
+1439 FDFIRNSNSKLVESW

-1625 RFRDMRGINKNE
+1625 RFKDMRGINKNE
-1637 WRRVEGVRPEVATSF
+1637 WRRVEGVRPEVAVSF

-1692 SYVKAKMSANGYDND
+1692 SYVKAKMNANGYDND
-1707 FLANVTSDTDFV
+1707 FLANVTSANDFV
-1719 RDDNRYPY
+1719 RDDSRYPY

-1738 AFDDLFNTIESKESD
+1738 AFDDLFNTIESKETES
-1753 NGDVALFRQGDGP
+1753 GDVALFRMGEERKPMFLFAGKGAENANNETLEKAKEMDKGNRP
-1766 TKTKVKVDGKL
+1766 SGIIWRDTGWFKDVDGKWKSEIDDSTSVLNDGHVSVMRKVAEGDMAYALAEEVLDHDGL
-1777 FETGKPVTF
+1777 FNAYPRAR
-1786 PYLHNKDSATKMFG
+1786 Y
-1800 IPDKESPFGRGFEPS
+1800 IPIEIKQARDMDGAKGYFSPNNDYIAISEELINDKEAVKSTLLHEIQHWIQERENFAKGGSADPRWTDSVKKAVKSAAENKRQDAYNFYNDNVETIKEAEKAAEKAKFAMIYKDMKKLIEYAHHPSPTGIKRHIANIGQWLYHKPFVNERGGMTREAHDIDLNWYNLPKRHKKQERARFLRDQAMDMANLFRDVIPTDYFTEFENDKRKLNSLVNALEREASKKGVVKHELMKKERGANRAERYAENISRLYGYSVYKALAGEVEARNVQERIDMTADERANKQPSLTADVRPEEQIVTDDYGRSISSPELS
-1815 AKYVTYHDGDKPS
+1815 AS
-1828 YGDFEAGEITFNN
+1828 YGDIPTARNRASVSPTDANK
-1841 PLVIDNDN
+1841 VIDSIISS
-1849 LNWKQALSESYGGK
+1849 WTGGI
-1863 TGKALSKAII
+1863 KA
-1873 KDGFDGIVTV
+1873 
-1883 DGKSISEIVD
+1883 
-1893 LTTFDESKALFSAS
+1893 
-1907 STVTSNTN
+1907 
-1915 TRTVSRSNANEIVGR
+1915 RRNE
-1930 FLKGLSS
+1930 F
-1937 AGKNY
+1937 
-1942 VSVVSTYDDLP
+1942 VVAPTYNDLP
-1953 TDIKDAAKAQGA
+1953 SDIKDAAEKQGA
-1965 EYQVKG
+1965 KNNVWG
-1971 VFHKGKVHVVL
+1971 VFHKGKTYVVL
-1982 DQHTS
+1982 DKHRSTEE
-1987 ALDMETTLFHE
+1987 LETTIFHE
-1998 AYGHLGIKNLF
+1998 TYGHHGMKKLF
-2009 GDDITKKLNSL
+2009 GKEITQKMNQL
-2020 FIANG
+2020 FAANG
-2025 GLKGLRET
+2025 GMRGLK
-2033 AKRHGIN
+2033 AKAEQHGID
-2040 LEQYIKGLDGTN
+2040 LSLYIKGTEQAG
-2052 MPQEVK
+2052 MPQEVR
-2058 NRVLMDE
+2058 NRVLMEE
-2065 LLAHMQQS
+2065 LLAHMQQD

-2080 LAREIVG
+2080 MAKEVVG
-2087 FIRQKLRDLGLA
+2087 YIRQKLRDLGFAKLA
-2099 SLAKV
+2099 NL
-2104 SDSDLFYVLKQARAA
+2104 SDSDLFYLLKQSRDAV
-2119 ARKGPIQNMDSQAQF
+2119 RKGGDSKSPTNFVA
-2134 SIIESSAQ
+2134 SS
-2142 TDKQL
+2142 
-2147 EKELSNKNRKLLF
+2147 
-2160 HGSPHSFPKFS
+2160 
-2171 LNSIGTG
+2171 
-2178 EGAQAYGW
+2178 
-2186 GLYFSDSKEYAQ
+2186 SDS
-2198 KYKYLEVDN
+2198 
-2207 RVGESSM
+2207 
-2214 YQASIPSDLLLVDY
+2214 
-2228 FAPLDSQG
+2228 
-2236 KVTDALREITDN
+2236 
-2248 HFGQKVFD
+2248 
-2256 SWAENQDGGDF
+2256 
-2267 RDLKD
+2267 
-2272 NLLENISDKEISELL
+2272 
-2287 LEKGVQGLVYT
+2287 
-2298 TKTENFKDKNVKNY
+2298 
-2312 VVWDEGAINIHT
+2312 
-2324 RNGGNISDAPLFR
+2324 PLFR
-2337 TTDDAAPFSAPVE
+2337 TMEDSAPQTFSAPVE
-2350 NKWSKDWFKRKLQ
+2350 KKWSKDWFKRKLQ

-2421 SNNIDSAELD
+2421 SNNIDSVELD

-2528 DSEGNSVAKTGS
+2528 DSEGNTVAKTGS

-2744 KLDETDPMYKWIEEF
+2744 KLDEADPMYKWIEEF

-2821 SYIEARKAGVTREK
+2821 AYIEAREAGVSREK
-2835 AASFAKNLTVN
+2835 SASFAKNLTVN

-2919 DEDGVPYWDKIP
+2919 DEDDVPYWDKIP

-2946 GGEPGEYVKI
+2946 GGEPGEYLKI

-3009 AESAALVA
+3009 AESIALVA
-3017 SPTFFKPIVEIAT
+3017 APTITKPIVELAT

-3045 YGPQLRDSQMSM
+3045 YGSELRDSQMSM
-3057 RSTGGGYKWMAS
+3057 KSTGEAYKWMAG

-3175 EFRKEYGDKLRLQ
+3175 EFRKEYGDKLKLQ
-3188 GLMGTLDKRMKML
+3188 GLMGTLDKRMKL
-3201 GKQRDRVEINES
+3201 LRKQRDRVEINES
-3213 ISFAEKQKKLQR
+3213 LSYEEKEKRLQK

-3231 STAARFNKR
+3231 TTAARFNKR

>member
-1 MAIDPNNPFAD
+1 MARVENPGDGTYEDYPQSVDVIGAVSSLLEKGYTANEISQAVQNLPVNKQVAEQINRMIAPAAGSPNESVSVSSNVMPSSSPSKRVMQELPPRTGTTQQPPRSAAPEAEVGSFNSMPSINPMTGYEDNVSNTVKGLAMSSITQPAVQAKSSFDPNNPFAD
-12 LPDAH
+12 LPDNQN
-17 TDPFADLPDAQQGE
+17 DPFADLPDAQQSE

-69 LGRAIGQGGALSRW
+69 LGRAIGQGGSLSRW
-83 ADEGIQRNIEE
+83 ADEGIARNIEE

-99 PTVESYKD
+99 PSVASYKD

-127 MMAAA
+127 MMATALSPA
-132 MNPIGLFT
+132 GLFA
-140 MGGGMSNEAYEA
+140 MGGGLSNEAYEA

-178 ESSIGRVLGGEG
+178 ETAIGRVFGGEG
-190 KNVIKRVGQSALGEG
+190 KQFVKRVGQSMLGEG
-205 VTETGQEALAQ
+205 ATETGQEALAQ
-216 WGTGKSIDEIENLDE
+216 WGSGKSLDEFEGLDE
-231 AFVGGAAVGGTIR
+231 AFVGGALVGGTIR
-244 TGTEAGKAA
+244 TGTEAGRAA
-253 YDKYRGEK
+253 YDKYRGER
-261 PALSDFEETDLTQSV
+261 PELSDIEETDLTQSA
-276 TSESTDIP
+276 SSAESVNS
-284 DPFADIGPAQESSAS
+284 DPFADIGPAQDQAITGNE
-299 ANQIE
+299 IE
-304 VIPGETAGDTQPNWQ
+304 IIPGETAGDSQPNWQ
-319 FGQNDMPYRGQVT
+319 FGQNDMPYRGEVA
-332 PYTFTGEYEQYRETP
+332 PYVYDGEYEQYRETP

-359 VIDGEFE
+359 IIDGEFE

-385 MQQAQEFADSVGQ
+385 MQQAQEFADNVGQ

-411 AEDKRNVQ
+411 AEDKRDIQ

-430 RAAQITKEFRQ
+430 RAAELTKEFRQ

-461 TDGEKQ
+461 SEGDNVGLDTGSVEQ
-467 SAMPEVKPQ
+467 S
-476 NEQPTITTKPAQK
+476 
-489 REAPKKSTRSKVY
+489 S
-502 TPNGRE
+502 
-508 LEVEYAIVDADQLVT
+508 D
-523 SNTDDGRVNP
+523 
-533 DYPQTLQPRDR
+533 LQVGSAGVALPRDVR
-544 TRASSEIQINSI
+544 GDNGGR
-556 ANNLNPALLGESA
+556 LRESA
-569 TTGDGAPIIS
+569 DGTTGTGDAENIA
-579 DSGIVESGNGRSL
+579 L
-592 ALKRAYQ
+592 AARRDT
-599 NGKADK
+599 NDD
-605 YRSALI
+605 ALNAEAEEI
-611 EQGYD
+611 
-616 VSGVEKPVLA
+616 P
-626 RVRRTQLNDE
+626 T
-636 DLVNYT
+636 
-642 KESNERSTLSLS
+642 
-654 ASETAKADG
+654 SE
-663 NAISNIISGFKG
+663 
-675 GDVSA
+675 
-680 AGNRDF
+680 
-686 VRKFMQ
+686 
-692 GAVSQSEQASMIDSQ
+692 
-707 GMLSQDGR
+707 
-715 RRIEA
+715 
-720 AMIANAYENSEL
+720 
-732 VNDLFESSD
+732 
-741 NDIKSI
+741 
-747 GGALLD
+747 
-753 ASGDWAKMRAA
+753 
-764 KKAGATQEDVDI
+764 GAT
-776 TPNVIDAVN
+776 
-785 LVRRSRAEGKKLS
+785 
-798 EMVSQTDIFA
+798 
-808 GDIDPTTKVVLGLFY
+808 
-823 GGDNFTKP
+823 
-831 RSRQRVKEA
+831 
-840 LTRYAELASSTN
+840 EL
-852 GGDDLFGGEL
+852 
-862 ETVKPEQ
+862 
-869 LLGQANAINE
+869 
-879 QTDQQAE
+879 
-886 AQTSLLDQ
+886 
-894 NPEPAGQSS
+894 
-903 TGDRGE
+903 
-909 GQRPAASGNGQASAE
+909 
-924 SEVKESKEPPK
+924 
-935 SGFLTPEETQSDND
+935 
-949 LTIEQVM
+949 
-956 DLGPAIAGAG
+956 GAG
-966 GNAGA
+966 SQVNA
-971 GFGIGNLVAKQ
+971 
-982 ARDVADKIQSDMRE
+982 
-996 GLTYK
+996 
-1001 EALEKA
+1001 
-1007 RKSDDFGAEQFEKIA
+1007 
-1022 RQAYPNKVTE
+1022 

-1039 AATSPTNNLPE
+1039 AATSPMNDRPE

-1061 KKGKVRLHGLY
+1061 KKGKVRLHGLD

-1113 SIDVFIGDK
+1113 SIDVFIGDN

-1131 DQIDPKTGEFDE
+1131 DQIDPRTGDFDE

-1203 KEEAVAKDQEDWG
+1203 KEEAVAKNQEDWG

-1265 FAARGE
+1265 FAARSE

-1346 VLSYPDSMDFNP
+1346 VMSYPDSIDFNP
-1358 KTEKLDIPN
+1358 KTDKLDIPN

-1393 KPFLEEKVE
+1393 KPFLDEKVE

-1417 SINKKGDPEYTRLA
+1417 FVNKKGDPEYTRLA

-1625 RFRDMRGINKNE
+1625 RFKDMRGINKNE
-1637 WRRVEGVRPEVATSF
+1637 WRRVEGVRPEVAVSF

-1707 FLANVTSDTDFV
+1707 FLANVTSATDFV

-1738 AFDDLFNTIESKESD
+1738 AFDDLFNTIESKENDS
-1753 NGDVALFRQGDGP
+1753 GDVALFRQGDGP
-1766 TKTKVKVDGKL
+1766 KKAKVKVDGKL
-1777 FETGKPVTF
+1777 FETGKAVTF

-1800 IPDKESPFGRGFEPS
+1800 IPDKESPFGRGYEPS

-1828 YGDFEAGEITFNN
+1828 YGSFETGEITFNN

-1883 DGKSISEIVD
+1883 DGKTISEIVD
-1893 LTTFDESKALFSAS
+1893 LTTFDESKALFSATG
-1907 STVTSNTN
+1907 TVAGNTN
-1915 TRTVSRSNANEIVGR
+1915 TRTVSRSNANEIVSR
-1930 FLKGLSS
+1930 FVKGLTS

-1942 VSVVSTYDDLP
+1942 VSVVSSYDDLP
-1953 TDIKDAAKAQGA
+1953 TEIKDAAKSQGV

-2033 AKRHGIN
+2033 AKRHGIS
-2040 LEQYIKGLDGTN
+2040 LEKYIKGLDKTN
-2052 MPQEVK
+2052 MPQEMK

-2065 LLAHMQQS
+2065 LLAHLQQS

-2087 FIRQKLRDLGLA
+2087 MIRDKLRKLGLLGLSKIA
-2099 SLAKV
+2099 
-2104 SDSDLFYVLKQARAA
+2104 DSDLFYVLKQARAA
-2119 ARKGPIQNMDSQAQF
+2119 AKNGPSQ
-2134 SIIESSAQ
+2134 
-2142 TDKQL
+2142 
-2147 EKELSNKNRKLLF
+2147 
-2160 HGSPHSFPKFS
+2160 SP
-2171 LNSIGTG
+2171 
-2178 EGAQAYGW
+2178 
-2186 GLYFSDSKEYAQ
+2186 
-2198 KYKYLEVDN
+2198 
-2207 RVGESSM
+2207 
-2214 YQASIPSDLLLVDY
+2214 
-2228 FAPLDSQG
+2228 
-2236 KVTDALREITDN
+2236 
-2248 HFGQKVFD
+2248 
-2256 SWAENQDGGDF
+2256 AE
-2267 RDLKD
+2267 
-2272 NLLENISDKEISELL
+2272 
-2287 LEKGVQGLVYT
+2287 T
-2298 TKTENFKDKNVKNY
+2298 
-2312 VVWDEGAINIHT
+2312 
-2324 RNGGNISDAPLFR
+2324 LFR
-2337 TTDDAAPFSAPVE
+2337 TTDDAATFSAPIE
-2350 NKWSKDWFKRKLQ
+2350 KKWSKDWFKRKLQ

-2421 SNNIDSAELD
+2421 NNNIDSAELD

-2516 YEFYVPL
+2516 YDFYVPL

-2644 IKLKDKDG
+2644 IKLKDKGG

-2671 SMSEVTRW
+2671 AMSEVTRW

-2744 KLDETDPMYKWIEEF
+2744 KLDEADPMYKWIEEF

-2821 SYIEARKAGVTREK
+2821 AYIEAREAGVTREK

-2919 DEDGVPYWDKIP
+2919 DEDDVPYWDKIP

-2946 GGEPGEYVKI
+2946 GGEPGEYLKI

-3009 AESAALVA
+3009 AESIALVA
-3017 SPTFFKPIVEIAT
+3017 APTITKPIVELAT

-3045 YGPQLRDSQMSM
+3045 YGAQLRDSQMSM
-3057 RSTGGGYKWMAS
+3057 RSTGEAYKWMAG
-3069 FMNDVIGDG
+3069 FMNDVVGDG
-3078 RSYKVNGENP
+3078 RSYKVNDENP

-3188 GLMGTLDKRMKML
+3188 SLMSSLDKRMKQL
-3201 GKQRDRVEINES
+3201 RKQRDRIEINES
-3213 ISFAEKQKKLQR
+3213 LSYAEKEKRLQK

-3231 STAARFNKR
+3231 TTAARFNKR

>member
-12 LPDAH
+12 LPD
-17 TDPFADLPDAQQGE
+17 TQNDPFADLPDAQQSE

-83 ADEGIQRNIEE
+83 ADEGIARNIEE

-99 PTVESYKD
+99 PSVASYKD

-127 MMAAA
+127 MMATALSPA
-132 MNPIGLFT
+132 GLFA
-140 MGGGMSNEAYEA
+140 MGGGLSNEAYEA

-178 ESSIGRVLGGEG
+178 ETAIGRVFGGEG
-190 KNVIKRVGQSALGEG
+190 KQFVKRVGQSMLGEG
-205 VTETGQEALAQ
+205 TTETGQEALAQ
-216 WGTGKSIDEIENLDE
+216 WGSGKSLDEIENLDE
-231 AFVGGAAVGGTIR
+231 AFVGGALVGGTIR

-253 YDKYRGEK
+253 YDKYRGER
-261 PALSDFEETDLTQSV
+261 PELSDIEETDLTQSA
-276 TSESTDIP
+276 SSAESVIP
-284 DPFADIGPAQESSAS
+284 DPFADIEPAQDQTVTGNE
-299 ANQIE
+299 IE
-304 VIPGETAGDTQPNWQ
+304 IIPGETAGDSQPNWQ
-319 FGQNDMPYRGQVT
+319 FGQNDMPYRGEVT
-332 PYTFTGEYEQYRETP
+332 PYVYDGEYEQYRETP
-347 SSVPVGAALEAP
+347 NSVPVGAALEAP
-359 VIDGEFE
+359 IIDGEFE

-430 RAAQITKEFRQ
+430 RAAELTKEFRQ
-441 AKEQGLNPQVIKVNG
+441 AKEQGLNPQVIRVNG

-461 TDGEKQ
+461 TDGEQ
-467 SAMPEVKPQ
+467 QVTAPENVAQ
-476 NEQPTITTKPAQK
+476 QTQPTITTKPAQK
-489 REAPKKSTRSKVY
+489 RDAPKKSNRTKVY

-616 VSGVEKPVLA
+616 VSGFEKPVLA
-626 RVRRTQLNDE
+626 RIRRTQMNDQ
-636 DLVNYT
+636 DLVDYT

-654 ASETAKADG
+654 ASETAKADAK
-663 NAISNIISGFKG
+663 AIGNIIADFKG
-675 GDVSA
+675 GDISA

-692 GAVSQSEQASMIDSQ
+692 GAVSQSEQASMIDSD

-715 RRIEA
+715 RRVEA
-720 AMIANAYENSEL
+720 AMIANAYENTEL

-764 KKAGATQEDVDI
+764 KKAGATQDDVDI
-776 TPNVIDAVN
+776 TTNVIDAVN

-798 EMVSQTDIFA
+798 EMVSQTDLFA
-808 GDIDPTTKVVLGLFY
+808 GDIDPTTKVVLGIFY
-823 GGDNFTKP
+823 GGENFTKP

-840 LTRYAELASSTN
+840 LSRYAELASNTT

-869 LLGQANAINE
+869 LLGKANEANE
-879 QTDQQAE
+879 QTDRQAE

-894 NPEPAGQSS
+894 ESQPTGQSS

-909 GQRPAASGNGQASAE
+909 GQRPAVSGNGQASTE
-924 SEVKESKEPPK
+924 SEV
-935 SGFLTPEETQSDND
+935 T
-949 LTIEQVM
+949 
-956 DLGPAIAGAG
+956 AI
-966 GNAGA
+966 
-971 GFGIGNLVAKQ
+971 
-982 ARDVADKIQSDMRE
+982 D
-996 GLTYK
+996 T
-1001 EALEKA
+1001 
-1007 RKSDDFGAEQFEKIA
+1007 
-1022 RQAYPNKVTE
+1022 
-1032 IDAAANE
+1032 AANE

-1061 KKGKVRLHGLY
+1061 KKGKVRLHGLD

-1154 TAKSGYLSNYDKNW
+1154 AAKSGYLSNYDKDW

-1271 IPRKPSQSYKKQRWV
+1271 IPRKPNQPYKKQVWV
-1286 EKVKN
+1286 EKVKS

-1306 GKITKEKMK
+1306 GKITKEKLK

-1358 KTEKLDIPN
+1358 KTDKLDIPN

-1393 KPFLEEKVE
+1393 KPFLDEKVD

-1410 RGRKGSY
+1410 RGRNGSY
-1417 SINKKGDPEYTRLA
+1417 FINKKGDPEYTRLA

-1439 FDFIKNNNSKLVESW
+1439 FDFIRNSNSKLVESW

-1591 KKRDTLP
+1591 KKRDTSP

-1652 KNLVDTLNGL
+1652 KNLVDTLNGM

-1707 FLANVTSDTDFV
+1707 FLANVTSATDFV

-1753 NGDVALFRQGDGP
+1753 NGDV
-1766 TKTKVKVDGKL
+1766 T
-1777 FETGKPVTF
+1777 
-1786 PYLHNKDSATKMFG
+1786 
-1800 IPDKESPFGRGFEPS
+1800 
-1815 AKYVTYHDGDKPS
+1815 
-1828 YGDFEAGEITFNN
+1828 
-1841 PLVIDNDN
+1841 
-1849 LNWKQALSESYGGK
+1849 
-1863 TGKALSKAII
+1863 
-1873 KDGFDGIVTV
+1873 
-1883 DGKSISEIVD
+1883 
-1893 LTTFDESKALFSAS
+1893 LFSVAG
-1907 STVTSNTN
+1907 TVTGNTN
-1915 TRTVSRSNANEIVGR
+1915 TRTVSRSNANEIVSR
-1930 FLKGLSS
+1930 FVKGLTS

-1942 VSVVSTYDDLP
+1942 VSVVSSYDDLP
-1953 TDIKDAAKAQGA
+1953 TEIKDAAKAQGV

-2020 FIANG
+2020 FVANG

-2040 LEQYIKGLDGTN
+2040 LEKYIKGLDKTN
-2052 MPQEVK
+2052 MPQEMK

-2087 FIRQKLRDLGLA
+2087 MIREGLRKLGLPGL
-2099 SLAKV
+2099 SKV
-2104 SDSDLFYVLKQARAA
+2104 TDSDLFYTLKKARDAA
-2119 ARKGPIQNMDSQAQF
+2119 NNGPSQ
-2134 SIIESSAQ
+2134 
-2142 TDKQL
+2142 
-2147 EKELSNKNRKLLF
+2147 
-2160 HGSPHSFPKFS
+2160 SP
-2171 LNSIGTG
+2171 
-2178 EGAQAYGW
+2178 
-2186 GLYFSDSKEYAQ
+2186 
-2198 KYKYLEVDN
+2198 
-2207 RVGESSM
+2207 
-2214 YQASIPSDLLLVDY
+2214 
-2228 FAPLDSQG
+2228 
-2236 KVTDALREITDN
+2236 
-2248 HFGQKVFD
+2248 
-2256 SWAENQDGGDF
+2256 
-2267 RDLKD
+2267 
-2272 NLLENISDKEISELL
+2272 SE
-2287 LEKGVQGLVYT
+2287 T
-2298 TKTENFKDKNVKNY
+2298 
-2312 VVWDEGAINIHT
+2312 
-2324 RNGGNISDAPLFR
+2324 LFR
-2337 TTDDAAPFSAPVE
+2337 TTDDAATFSAPVE
-2350 NKWSKDWFKRKLQ
+2350 KKWSKDWFKRKLQ

-2421 SNNIDSAELD
+2421 SNNIDSVELD

-2528 DSEGNSVAKTGS
+2528 DSEGNTVAKTGS

-2558 AESPTAHAIQDLSA
+2558 SESPTAHAIQDLSA

-2592 NPNPDIWEVFTE
+2592 NPNPDVWEVFTE

-2744 KLDETDPMYKWIEEF
+2744 KLDEADPMYKWIEEF

-2919 DEDGVPYWDKIP
+2919 DEDDVPYWDKIP

-2946 GGEPGEYVKI
+2946 GGEPGEYLKI

-2975 INSDTRKSGDLAAEM
+2975 INSDTRKTGDLAAEM

-3009 AESAALVA
+3009 AESAFLAGTPTIGKPLIELAL
-3017 SPTFFKPIVEIAT
+3017 

-3045 YGPQLRDSQMSM
+3045 YGAQLRDSQMSM
-3057 RSTGGGYKWMAS
+3057 RSTGEAYKWMAG

-3078 RSYKVNGENP
+3078 RSYKVNDENP

-3175 EFRKEYGDKLRLQ
+3175 EFRKEYGDKLKLQ
-3188 GLMGTLDKRMKML
+3188 GLMGTLDKRMKL
-3201 GKQRDRVEINES
+3201 LRKQRDRIEINES
-3213 ISFAEKQKKLQR
+3213 LSYVEKEKKLQK

-3231 STAARFNKR
+3231 TTAARFNKR

>member
-12 LPDAH
+12 LPD
-17 TDPFADLPDAQQGE
+17 TQNDPFADLPDAQQSE

-83 ADEGIQRNIEE
+83 ADEGIARNIEE

-99 PTVESYKD
+99 PSVASYKD

-127 MMAAA
+127 MMATALSPA
-132 MNPIGLFT
+132 GLFA
-140 MGGGMSNEAYEA
+140 MGGGLSNEAYEA

-178 ESSIGRVLGGEG
+178 ETAIGRLFGGEG
-190 KNVIKRVGQSALGEG
+190 KQFAKRVGQSMLGEG
-205 VTETGQEALAQ
+205 ATETGQEALAQ
-216 WGTGKSIDEIENLDE
+216 WGSGKSLDEIENLDE
-231 AFVGGAAVGGTIR
+231 AFVGGALVGGTIR

-253 YDKYRGEK
+253 YDKYRGER
-261 PALSDFEETDLTQSV
+261 PELSDIEETDLTQSA
-276 TSESTDIP
+276 SSAESVIP
-284 DPFADIGPAQESSAS
+284 DPFADIGPAQDQAVTGNE
-299 ANQIE
+299 IE
-304 VIPGETAGDTQPNWQ
+304 IIPGETAGDSQTNWQ
-319 FGQNDMPYRGQVT
+319 YGKNDDTAYPYRGQVT

-359 VIDGEFE
+359 IIDGEFE

-430 RAAQITKEFRQ
+430 RAAELTKEFRQ

-461 TDGEKQ
+461 SEGDNVGLDTGSVEQSSDLQVGSAGIALPRDVRGDNGGRLRESADG
-467 SAMPEVKPQ
+467 
-476 NEQPTITTKPAQK
+476 T
-489 REAPKKSTRSKVY
+489 
-502 TPNGRE
+502 NGTGDAENIALAARRDTNDDA
-508 LEVEYAIVDADQLVT
+508 LNAEVEEIST
-523 SNTDDGRVNP
+523 S
-533 DYPQTLQPRDR
+533 
-544 TRASSEIQINSI
+544 E
-556 ANNLNPALLGESA
+556 
-569 TTGDGAPIIS
+569 
-579 DSGIVESGNGRSL
+579 
-592 ALKRAYQ
+592 
-599 NGKADK
+599 
-605 YRSALI
+605 
-611 EQGYD
+611 
-616 VSGVEKPVLA
+616 GV
-626 RVRRTQLNDE
+626 
-636 DLVNYT
+636 
-642 KESNERSTLSLS
+642 
-654 ASETAKADG
+654 
-663 NAISNIISGFKG
+663 
-675 GDVSA
+675 
-680 AGNRDF
+680 
-686 VRKFMQ
+686 
-692 GAVSQSEQASMIDSQ
+692 
-707 GMLSQDGR
+707 
-715 RRIEA
+715 
-720 AMIANAYENSEL
+720 
-732 VNDLFESSD
+732 
-741 NDIKSI
+741 
-747 GGALLD
+747 
-753 ASGDWAKMRAA
+753 
-764 KKAGATQEDVDI
+764 
-776 TPNVIDAVN
+776 
-785 LVRRSRAEGKKLS
+785 
-798 EMVSQTDIFA
+798 
-808 GDIDPTTKVVLGLFY
+808 
-823 GGDNFTKP
+823 
-831 RSRQRVKEA
+831 
-840 LTRYAELASSTN
+840 AEL
-852 GGDDLFGGEL
+852 
-862 ETVKPEQ
+862 
-869 LLGQANAINE
+869 
-879 QTDQQAE
+879 
-886 AQTSLLDQ
+886 
-894 NPEPAGQSS
+894 
-903 TGDRGE
+903 
-909 GQRPAASGNGQASAE
+909 
-924 SEVKESKEPPK
+924 
-935 SGFLTPEETQSDND
+935 
-949 LTIEQVM
+949 
-956 DLGPAIAGAG
+956 GAG
-966 GNAGA
+966 S
-971 GFGIGNLVAKQ
+971 Q
-982 ARDVADKIQSDMRE
+982 
-996 GLTYK
+996 LT
-1001 EALEKA
+1001 A
-1007 RKSDDFGAEQFEKIA
+1007 
-1022 RQAYPNKVTE
+1022 

-1039 AATSPTNNLPE
+1039 AATSPTNDRPE

-1061 KKGKVRLHGLY
+1061 KKGKVRLHGLD

-1113 SIDVFIGDK
+1113 SIDVFIGDN

-1131 DQIDPKTGEFDE
+1131 DQVDPKTGNFDE

-1154 TAKSGYLSNYDKNW
+1154 TAKSGYLSNYDKDW

-1198 PVKPK
+1198 PAKPK
-1203 KEEAVAKDQEDWG
+1203 SEEVAVKDQEDWG
-1216 KKITTA
+1216 EKITTA

-1236 EEISSK
+1236 DEISSK

-1346 VLSYPDSMDFNP
+1346 VMSYPDSMDFNP
-1358 KTEKLDIPN
+1358 KTDKLDIPN

-1378 REFNSTDPKV
+1378 REFNSTEPKV

-1393 KPFLEEKVE
+1393 KPFLDEKVE
-1402 KPQMKFEV
+1402 KPKMKFEV

-1417 SINKKGDPEYTRLA
+1417 FINKKGDPEYTRLA

-1439 FDFIKNNNSKLVESW
+1439 FDFIRNNNSKLVESW

-1591 KKRDTLP
+1591 KKRDTSP

-1652 KNLVDTLNGL
+1652 KNLVDTLNGM

-1707 FLANVTSDTDFV
+1707 FLANVTSATDFV

-1753 NGDVALFRQGDGP
+1753 NGDV
-1766 TKTKVKVDGKL
+1766 T
-1777 FETGKPVTF
+1777 
-1786 PYLHNKDSATKMFG
+1786 
-1800 IPDKESPFGRGFEPS
+1800 
-1815 AKYVTYHDGDKPS
+1815 
-1828 YGDFEAGEITFNN
+1828 
-1841 PLVIDNDN
+1841 
-1849 LNWKQALSESYGGK
+1849 
-1863 TGKALSKAII
+1863 
-1873 KDGFDGIVTV
+1873 
-1883 DGKSISEIVD
+1883 
-1893 LTTFDESKALFSAS
+1893 LFSVAG
-1907 STVTSNTN
+1907 TVTGNTN
-1915 TRTVSRSNANEIVGR
+1915 TRTVSRSNANEIVSR
-1930 FLKGLSS
+1930 FVKGLTS

-1942 VSVVSTYDDLP
+1942 VSVVSSYDDLP
-1953 TDIKDAAKAQGA
+1953 TEIKDAAKAQGV

-2040 LEQYIKGLDGTN
+2040 LEKYIKGLDKTN
-2052 MPQEVK
+2052 MPQEMK

-2087 FIRQKLRDLGLA
+2087 MVRDKLRKLGLPGL
-2099 SLAKV
+2099 SKV
-2104 SDSDLFYVLKQARAA
+2104 TDSDLFYVLKQARAA
-2119 ARKGPIQNMDSQAQF
+2119 AKNGPSQ
-2134 SIIESSAQ
+2134 
-2142 TDKQL
+2142 
-2147 EKELSNKNRKLLF
+2147 
-2160 HGSPHSFPKFS
+2160 SP
-2171 LNSIGTG
+2171 
-2178 EGAQAYGW
+2178 
-2186 GLYFSDSKEYAQ
+2186 
-2198 KYKYLEVDN
+2198 
-2207 RVGESSM
+2207 
-2214 YQASIPSDLLLVDY
+2214 
-2228 FAPLDSQG
+2228 
-2236 KVTDALREITDN
+2236 
-2248 HFGQKVFD
+2248 
-2256 SWAENQDGGDF
+2256 AE
-2267 RDLKD
+2267 
-2272 NLLENISDKEISELL
+2272 
-2287 LEKGVQGLVYT
+2287 T
-2298 TKTENFKDKNVKNY
+2298 
-2312 VVWDEGAINIHT
+2312 
-2324 RNGGNISDAPLFR
+2324 LFR
-2337 TTDDAAPFSAPVE
+2337 TTDDEATFSAPVE
-2350 NKWSKDWFKRKLQ
+2350 KKWSKDWFKRKLQ

-2376 EKATGRELPEDQN
+2376 EKAIGRELPEDQN
-2389 AYRAEELFYGKTEND
+2389 AYRAEEFFYGKTEND

-2558 AESPTAHAIQDLSA
+2558 AESPTAHAIQDLSS

-2744 KLDETDPMYKWIEEF
+2744 KLDEADPMFKWIEEF

-2821 SYIEARKAGVTREK
+2821 AYIEAREAGVTREK

-2919 DEDGVPYWDKIP
+2919 DEDDVPYWDKIP

-2946 GGEPGEYVKI
+2946 GGEPGEYLKI

-3009 AESAALVA
+3009 AESIALVA
-3017 SPTFFKPIVEIAT
+3017 APTITKPIVELAT

-3045 YGPQLRDSQMSM
+3045 YGAQLRDSQMSM
-3057 RSTGGGYKWMAS
+3057 RSTGEAYKWMAG
-3069 FMNDVIGDG
+3069 FMNDVVGDG
-3078 RSYKVNGENP
+3078 RSYKVNDENP

-3149 TQFYE
+3149 TQFYD

-3175 EFRKEYGDKLRLQ
+3175 EFRKEYGDKLKLQ
-3188 GLMGTLDKRMKML
+3188 SLMSSLDKRMKQL
-3201 GKQRDRVEINES
+3201 RKQRDRIEINES
-3213 ISFAEKQKKLQR
+3213 LSYEEKEKRLQK

-3231 STAARFNKR
+3231 TTAARFNKQ
-3240 WNEVN
+3240 WNKVN

>member
-1 MAIDPNNPFAD
+1 MSNFFDQFDESQQRNKSNFFD
-12 LPDAH
+12 KFDDA
-17 TDPFADLPDAQQGE
+17 TKASPEEKGTLSQVGSAF
-31 SGIMPALG
+31 G

-83 ADEGIQRNIEE
+83 ADEGIARNIEE

-99 PTVESYKD
+99 PSVASYKD
-107 IDSIGDAASYVGEMT
+107 IDSFSDVGNYVGEMT

-132 MNPIGLFT
+132 LNPLGLFA
-140 MGGGMSNEAYEA
+140 MGGGMSNEAYET

-159 PWRATASGFGQAGL
+159 PWRATVSGFGQAGL

-178 ESSIGRVLGGEG
+178 ESSIGRILGGER
-190 KNVIKRVGQSALGEG
+190 KNVIKRVGQSALTEG
-205 VTETGQEALAQ
+205 ITETGQEALAQ
-216 WGTGKSIDEIENLDE
+216 WGGGKSIDEFENLDE
-231 AFVGGAAVGGTIR
+231 AFVGGALVGGTIR
-244 TGTEAGKAA
+244 TSTEAGKAVYEAGKAA
-253 YDKYRGEK
+253 YDKYRGER
-261 PALSDFEETDLTQSV
+261 PELSDIEETDLTQSA
-276 TSESTDIP
+276 SSAESVIP
-284 DPFADIGPAQESSAS
+284 DPSADIGPAQDQAVTGNE
-299 ANQIE
+299 IE
-304 VIPGETAGDTQPNWQ
+304 IIPGETAGDSQPNWQ
-319 FGQNDMPYRGQVT
+319 FGQNDMPYRGEVT
-332 PYTFTGEYEQYRETP
+332 PYVYDGENEQYRETP
-347 SSVPVGAALEAP
+347 NSVPVGAALEAP
-359 VIDGEFE
+359 IIDGEFE
-366 RPRGLPNRADT
+366 RPRGLHNRADT
-377 IIGEDGRP
+377 IIGEDGRS

-430 RAAQITKEFRQ
+430 RAAELTKEFRQ

-461 TDGEKQ
+461 SESDNVGLDTGIVEQSSDRQVGSAGIALPRDVRGGEGRRLRESADGATGTGDAENI
-467 SAMPEVKPQ
+467 ALAARRDTNDDALGE
-476 NEQPTITTKPAQK
+476 
-489 REAPKKSTRSKVY
+489 
-502 TPNGRE
+502 
-508 LEVEYAIVDADQLVT
+508 EVEETPTNEGVAELDAESQVIPKWKERQARIDGIAKDYVGKLQGETGQERVAQIMADGHSEIDAQHIATSANMMEMAAI
-523 SNTDDGRVNP
+523 SE
-533 DYPQTLQPRDR
+533 R
-544 TRASSEIQINSI
+544 TRA
-556 ANNLNPALLGESA
+556 
-569 TTGDGAPIIS
+569 
-579 DSGIVESGNGRSL
+579 
-592 ALKRAYQ
+592 
-599 NGKADK
+599 
-605 YRSALI
+605 
-611 EQGYD
+611 
-616 VSGVEKPVLA
+616 
-626 RVRRTQLNDE
+626 
-636 DLVNYT
+636 
-642 KESNERSTLSLS
+642 
-654 ASETAKADG
+654 
-663 NAISNIISGFKG
+663 
-675 GDVSA
+675 
-680 AGNRDF
+680 
-686 VRKFMQ
+686 
-692 GAVSQSEQASMIDSQ
+692 
-707 GMLSQDGR
+707 
-715 RRIEA
+715 
-720 AMIANAYENSEL
+720 
-732 VNDLFESSD
+732 
-741 NDIKSI
+741 
-747 GGALLD
+747 
-753 ASGDWAKMRAA
+753 
-764 KKAGATQEDVDI
+764 VD
-776 TPNVIDAVN
+776 
-785 LVRRSRAEGKKLS
+785 
-798 EMVSQTDIFA
+798 Q
-808 GDIDPTTKVVLGLFY
+808 
-823 GGDNFTKP
+823 
-831 RSRQRVKEA
+831 
-840 LTRYAELASSTN
+840 
-852 GGDDLFGGEL
+852 
-862 ETVKPEQ
+862 
-869 LLGQANAINE
+869 
-879 QTDQQAE
+879 
-886 AQTSLLDQ
+886 
-894 NPEPAGQSS
+894 
-903 TGDRGE
+903 
-909 GQRPAASGNGQASAE
+909 
-924 SEVKESKEPPK
+924 
-935 SGFLTPEETQSDND
+935 
-949 LTIEQVM
+949 
-956 DLGPAIAGAG
+956 
-966 GNAGA
+966 
-971 GFGIGNLVAKQ
+971 
-982 ARDVADKIQSDMRE
+982 
-996 GLTYK
+996 
-1001 EALEKA
+1001 
-1007 RKSDDFGAEQFEKIA
+1007 
-1022 RQAYPNKVTE
+1022 
-1032 IDAAANE
+1032 AANE

-1061 KKGKVRLHGLY
+1061 KKGKVRLHGLD

-1113 SIDVFIGDK
+1113 SIDVFIGDN

-1131 DQIDPKTGEFDE
+1131 DQVDPKTGNFDE

-1154 TAKSGYLSNYDKNW
+1154 TAKSGYLSNYDKDW

-1188 PRKSKQPFAL
+1188 PRKSKQPFAQDL
-1198 PVKPK
+1198 
-1203 KEEAVAKDQEDWG
+1203 
-1216 KKITTA
+1216 
-1222 RKNISVRWNENSTD
+1222 
-1236 EEISSK
+1236 
-1242 PLSKTWPEKEFD
+1242 
-1254 DVGDTYASAFA
+1254 
-1265 FAARGE
+1265 
-1271 IPRKPSQSYKKQRWV
+1271 
-1286 EKVKN
+1286 KVKN
-1291 YRQLVKDNVVDGLLT
+1291 AEASIAKKGEEASKAQLTDEPKILSITESAWVKSEIKRLALKKGSPGYDAAVSKVKDSYDANYDEAIATVSF
-1306 GKITKEKMK
+1306 ERYK
-1315 ELGGKRN
+1315 ELNPDTPESILRKSYDSIKNTAVENGDASFRAADNGNVSTASNSGSVSRADADKVIGDIIRSWSGGVKARRN
-1322 LQDFFAKVDLLSELD
+1322 EFFVASTFNELPNDIKEAAKKQGAE
-1337 RKDWGKVER
+1337 GKVYG
-1346 VLSYPDSMDFNP
+1346 VFHNG
-1358 KTEKLDIPN
+1358 
-1367 PKTYVRINGRN
+1367 KTYVVLDKHR
-1378 REFNSTDPKV
+1378 STK
-1388 LAEQI
+1388 E
-1393 KPFLEEKVE
+1393 VE
-1402 KPQMKFEV
+1402 TTIFHETYGHHGM
-1410 RGRKGSY
+1410 RKLFG
-1417 SINKKGDPEYTRLA
+1417 
-1431 TFDSSKEA
+1431 
-1439 FDFIKNNNSKLVESW
+1439 
-1454 ESHKARVNVTKADIR
+1454 ADINR
-1469 NKVNKPRTGEDYRN
+1469 KMNNLYTAIGGMSGLRKAAKNHGVNLDIY
-1483 GKNATAEDFQ
+1483 
-1493 NTFGIK
+1493 I
-1499 RGTFGKWV
+1499 RGA
-1507 KQGKERQD
+1507 D
-1515 MLNGTY
+1515 
-1521 DALMDL
+1521 
-1527 ANITG
+1527 
-1532 VPPRALSLEGKL
+1532 
-1544 GFAFGANGRG
+1544 
-1554 KAMAHYEPGEVV
+1554 
-1566 INLTKTKGAGSLAH
+1566 
-1580 EWFHALDNYFQ
+1580 
-1591 KKRDTLP
+1591 
-1598 TTEKGNFITHN
+1598 
-1609 PETYYIGPR
+1609 
-1618 GYSVPES
+1618 
-1625 RFRDMRGINKNE
+1625 
-1637 WRRVEGVRPEVATSF
+1637 
-1652 KNLVDTLNGL
+1652 
-1662 DFAKRSSRLDKGKAG
+1662 
-1677 GYWSSNLEMAARAFE
+1677 
-1692 SYVKAKMSANGYDND
+1692 KAK
-1707 FLANVTSDTDFV
+1707 
-1719 RDDNRYPY
+1719 
-1727 IKADE
+1727 I
-1732 IAEVEA
+1732 
-1738 AFDDLFNTIESKESD
+1738 
-1753 NGDVALFRQGDGP
+1753 
-1766 TKTKVKVDGKL
+1766 
-1777 FETGKPVTF
+1777 
-1786 PYLHNKDSATKMFG
+1786 
-1800 IPDKESPFGRGFEPS
+1800 
-1815 AKYVTYHDGDKPS
+1815 
-1828 YGDFEAGEITFNN
+1828 
-1841 PLVIDNDN
+1841 
-1849 LNWKQALSESYGGK
+1849 
-1863 TGKALSKAII
+1863 
-1873 KDGFDGIVTV
+1873 
-1883 DGKSISEIVD
+1883 
-1893 LTTFDESKALFSAS
+1893 
-1907 STVTSNTN
+1907 
-1915 TRTVSRSNANEIVGR
+1915 
-1930 FLKGLSS
+1930 
-1937 AGKNY
+1937 
-1942 VSVVSTYDDLP
+1942 
-1953 TDIKDAAKAQGA
+1953 
-1965 EYQVKG
+1965 
-1971 VFHKGKVHVVL
+1971 
-1982 DQHTS
+1982 
-1987 ALDMETTLFHE
+1987 
-1998 AYGHLGIKNLF
+1998 
-2009 GDDITKKLNSL
+2009 
-2020 FIANG
+2020 
-2025 GLKGLRET
+2025 
-2033 AKRHGIN
+2033 
-2040 LEQYIKGLDGTN
+2040 
-2052 MPQEVK
+2052 PQELR
-2058 NRVLMDE
+2058 NRVLMEE
-2065 LLAHMQQS
+2065 LLAHIQQD
-2073 NKPSVKR
+2073 NRPSVKR
-2080 LAREIVG
+2080 LAKELIG
-2087 FIRQKLRDLGLA
+2087 AIRQKLRDIGFAEL
-2099 SLAKV
+2099 SNV
-2104 SDSDLFYVLKQARAA
+2104 SDSDLFHILKQSRDAVKKGDTQTGDARFMVDDKSASVDSEMSSE
-2119 ARKGPIQNMDSQAQF
+2119 PISFRITEDA
-2134 SIIESSAQ
+2134 
-2142 TDKQL
+2142 
-2147 EKELSNKNRKLLF
+2147 SNTPQ
-2160 HGSPHSFPKFS
+2160 S
-2171 LNSIGTG
+2171 
-2178 EGAQAYGW
+2178 
-2186 GLYFSDSKEYAQ
+2186 
-2198 KYKYLEVDN
+2198 
-2207 RVGESSM
+2207 
-2214 YQASIPSDLLLVDY
+2214 
-2228 FAPLDSQG
+2228 
-2236 KVTDALREITDN
+2236 
-2248 HFGQKVFD
+2248 
-2256 SWAENQDGGDF
+2256 
-2267 RDLKD
+2267 
-2272 NLLENISDKEISELL
+2272 
-2287 LEKGVQGLVYT
+2287 
-2298 TKTENFKDKNVKNY
+2298 
-2312 VVWDEGAINIHT
+2312 
-2324 RNGGNISDAPLFR
+2324 
-2337 TTDDAAPFSAPVE
+2337 FSAPVE
-2350 NKWSKDWFKRKLQ
+2350 KKWSKDWFKRKLQ

-2421 SNNIDSAELD
+2421 RNNIDSAELD

-2456 GSGMTNAEADAILS
+2456 GSGMTNAEADTILS

-2919 DEDGVPYWDKIP
+2919 DEDDVPYWDKIP

>member
-12 LPDAH
+12 LPD
-17 TDPFADLPDAQQGE
+17 TQNDPFADLPDAQQGE

-83 ADEGIQRNIEE
+83 ADEGITRNIEE

-99 PTVESYKD
+99 PSVASYKD

-127 MMAAA
+127 MMATAL
-132 MNPIGLFT
+132 NPAGLFA
-140 MGGGMSNEAYEA
+140 MGGGLSNEAYEA

-178 ESSIGRVLGGEG
+178 ETAIGRVFGGEG
-190 KNVIKRVGQSALGEG
+190 KQFVKRVGQSMLGEG

-216 WGTGKSIDEIENLDE
+216 WGSGKSFDELENLDE
-231 AFVGGAAVGGTIR
+231 AFVGGALVGGTIR

-253 YDKYRGEK
+253 YDKYRGER
-261 PALSDFEETDLTQSV
+261 PELSDIEETDLTQSA
-276 TSESTDIP
+276 TSAESVIP
-284 DPFADIGPAQESSAS
+284 DPFADIGPAQDQAVTGNE
-299 ANQIE
+299 IE
-304 VIPGETAGDTQPNWQ
+304 IIPGEAAGDSQPNWQ
-319 FGQNDMPYRGQVT
+319 FGQNDMPYRGEVT
-332 PYTFTGEYEQYRETP
+332 PYVYDGEYEQYRETP

-385 MQQAQEFADSVGQ
+385 MQQAQEFADSVSQ
-398 ASNRALPFDDVIY
+398 TSNRALPFDDVIY

-430 RAAQITKEFRQ
+430 RAAQLTKEFRQ

-461 TDGEKQ
+461 SEGDNVGLDTGSVEQSSDLQVGSAGVALPRDVRGDKGRRLRESADGTTRAGDAENIALAARRDTNDDALGAEAEGIPTNEGVAYPSEEAQ
-467 SAMPEVKPQ
+467 AMPKWKERQ
-476 NEQPTITTKPAQK
+476 ARI
-489 REAPKKSTRSKVY
+489 
-502 TPNGRE
+502 
-508 LEVEYAIVDADQLVT
+508 D
-523 SNTDDGRVNP
+523 
-533 DYPQTLQPRDR
+533 
-544 TRASSEIQINSI
+544 SI
-556 ANNLNPALLGESA
+556 AKDYVGKLQGE
-569 TTGDGAPIIS
+569 T
-579 DSGIVESGNGRSL
+579 
-592 ALKRAYQ
+592 
-599 NGKADK
+599 
-605 YRSALI
+605 
-611 EQGYD
+611 
-616 VSGVEKPVLA
+616 
-626 RVRRTQLNDE
+626 
-636 DLVNYT
+636 
-642 KESNERSTLSLS
+642 
-654 ASETAKADG
+654 ASEQVAQIMSDG
-663 NAISNIISGFKG
+663 HS
-675 GDVSA
+675 
-680 AGNRDF
+680 
-686 VRKFMQ
+686 
-692 GAVSQSEQASMIDSQ
+692 
-707 GMLSQDGR
+707 
-715 RRIEA
+715 
-720 AMIANAYENSEL
+720 
-732 VNDLFESSD
+732 
-741 NDIKSI
+741 
-747 GGALLD
+747 
-753 ASGDWAKMRAA
+753 
-764 KKAGATQEDVDI
+764 
-776 TPNVIDAVN
+776 
-785 LVRRSRAEGKKLS
+785 
-798 EMVSQTDIFA
+798 
-808 GDIDPTTKVVLGLFY
+808 
-823 GGDNFTKP
+823 
-831 RSRQRVKEA
+831 
-840 LTRYAELASSTN
+840 
-852 GGDDLFGGEL
+852 
-862 ETVKPEQ
+862 
-869 LLGQANAINE
+869 
-879 QTDQQAE
+879 
-886 AQTSLLDQ
+886 
-894 NPEPAGQSS
+894 
-903 TGDRGE
+903 
-909 GQRPAASGNGQASAE
+909 
-924 SEVKESKEPPK
+924 
-935 SGFLTPEETQSDND
+935 
-949 LTIEQVM
+949 
-956 DLGPAIAGAG
+956 
-966 GNAGA
+966 
-971 GFGIGNLVAKQ
+971 
-982 ARDVADKIQSDMRE
+982 
-996 GLTYK
+996 
-1001 EALEKA
+1001 
-1007 RKSDDFGAEQFEKIA
+1007 
-1022 RQAYPNKVTE
+1022 E
-1032 IDAAANE
+1032 IDAQHIATSANMMEMAATSETTSALDQAANE
-1039 AATSPTNNLPE
+1039 AATSPTNDRPE

-1061 KKGKVRLHGLY
+1061 KKGKVRLHGLD

-1154 TAKSGYLSNYDKNW
+1154 AAKSGYLSNYDKNW

-1203 KEEAVAKDQEDWG
+1203 KEEAVTKDQEDWG

-1337 RKDWGKVER
+1337 RKDWSKVER

-1358 KTEKLDIPN
+1358 KTDKLDIPN

-1417 SINKKGDPEYTRLA
+1417 FINKKGDPEYTRLA

-1532 VPPRALSLEGKL
+1532 VPPKALSLEGKL

-1637 WRRVEGVRPEVATSF
+1637 WRRVEGVRPEVAESF

-1828 YGDFEAGEITFNN
+1828 YGDFETGEITFNN

-1893 LTTFDESKALFSAS
+1893 LTTFDESKALFSAAG
-1907 STVTSNTN
+1907 TVTSNTN
-1915 TRTVSRSNANEIVGR
+1915 TRTVSRSNANEIVSR
-1930 FLKGLSS
+1930 FVKGLSS

-1953 TDIKDAAKAQGA
+1953 TDIKYAAKAQGA

-2087 FIRQKLRDLGLA
+2087 MVRDKLRKLGLPGL
-2099 SLAKV
+2099 SKV
-2104 SDSDLFYVLKQARAA
+2104 TDSDLFYTLKKARDAA
-2119 ARKGPIQNMDSQAQF
+2119 NNGPS
-2134 SIIESSAQ
+2134 
-2142 TDKQL
+2142 K
-2147 EKELSNKNRKLLF
+2147 
-2160 HGSPHSFPKFS
+2160 SP
-2171 LNSIGTG
+2171 G
-2178 EGAQAYGW
+2178 E
-2186 GLYFSDSKEYAQ
+2186 
-2198 KYKYLEVDN
+2198 
-2207 RVGESSM
+2207 
-2214 YQASIPSDLLLVDY
+2214 
-2228 FAPLDSQG
+2228 
-2236 KVTDALREITDN
+2236 T
-2248 HFGQKVFD
+2248 
-2256 SWAENQDGGDF
+2256 
-2267 RDLKD
+2267 
-2272 NLLENISDKEISELL
+2272 
-2287 LEKGVQGLVYT
+2287 
-2298 TKTENFKDKNVKNY
+2298 
-2312 VVWDEGAINIHT
+2312 
-2324 RNGGNISDAPLFR
+2324 LFR
-2337 TTDDAAPFSAPVE
+2337 TTDDAAAFSAPVE
-2350 NKWSKDWFKRKLQ
+2350 KKWSKDWFKRKLQ
-2363 DKFAPIKDMQASI
+2363 DKFAPIKDMQANI
-2376 EKATGRELPEDQN
+2376 EDATGRELPEDQN

-2481 EAAASEVYKITQKRR
+2481 DAAASEVYKITQKRR

-2744 KLDETDPMYKWIEEF
+2744 KLNETDPMYKWIEEF

-2919 DEDGVPYWDKIP
+2919 DEDDVPYWDKIP

-3009 AESAALVA
+3009 AESIALVA
-3017 SPTFFKPIVEIAT
+3017 APTITKPIVELAT

-3045 YGPQLRDSQMSM
+3045 YGAQLRDSQMSM
-3057 RSTGGGYKWMAS
+3057 RSTGEAYKWMAG

-3078 RSYKVNGENP
+3078 RSYKVNDENP

-3143 QPYADI
+3143 KPYADI
-3149 TQFYE
+3149 TQFYD

-3188 GLMGTLDKRMKML
+3188 SLMSSLDKRMKQL
-3201 GKQRDRVEINES
+3201 RKQRDRVEINES
-3213 ISFAEKQKKLQR
+3213 LSYEEKEKRLQK

-3231 STAARFNKR
+3231 TTAARFNKQ
-3240 WNEVN
+3240 WNKVN

>member
-1 MAIDPNNPFAD
+1 MAIDQNNPFAD
-12 LPDAH
+12 LPD
-17 TDPFADLPDAQQGE
+17 TQNDPFADLPDASPTLQDFNVWARGGNQQKKHINSAFEGLDSSSPHDVVAASRKAKVDPNYLRQMMPKIDPYLGSDSKSGMGMGDFQNLILSGAMSANKMVVDTASYLGNKVHPQASE
-31 SGIMPALG
+31 TLGLDSASQFFQRGLDAAEDLRSDRLKAEMSRPIYHEGTDDWQMPSAIQATGIMAETAPMMPMFGGVGGAVTKGLQTAGLG
-39 AGIDKM
+39 TKAATIT
-45 QELGYRAVKG
+45 GYGSTNAAFIGGDTYREAKDEITNDLSKKIG
-55 FTDVG
+55 ADDFNG
-60 VPQEEQTNA
+60 VPSANAPNASEQEIDLIAEDYAQNA
-69 LGRAIGQGGALSRW
+69 GNNMLIPGFISGAVGLGVPAIQAVSKPMTGARARLG
-83 ADEGIQRNIEE
+83 N
-94 QKAYT
+94 
-99 PTVESYKD
+99 
-107 IDSIGDAASYVGEMT
+107 
-122 AQSVP
+122 
-127 MMAAA
+127 
-132 MNPIGLFT
+132 
-140 MGGGMSNEAYEA
+140 
-152 QPEDNKQ
+152 
-159 PWRATASGFGQAGL
+159 AGL
-173 ERLGV
+173 G
-178 ESSIGRVLGGEG
+178 
-190 KNVIKRVGQSALGEG
+190 G
-205 VTETGQEALAQ
+205 VTEGGTEFLEEAGQGVAVNNAR
-216 WGTGKSIDEIENLDE
+216 IDSGNNQVNLYDGVIDRG
-231 AFVGGAAVGGTIR
+231 AKGLVGGVASGAAFGMMNDQ
-244 TGTEAGKAA
+244 AA
-253 YDKYRGEK
+253 WQKGAKQKINE
-261 PALSDFEETDLTQSV
+261 LEETDLTQSAV
-276 TSESTDIP
+276 SENADIP
-284 DPFADIGPAQESSAS
+284 DPFADIGPAQDQA
-299 ANQIE
+299 ATGNE
-304 VIPGETAGDTQPNWQ
+304 VEIIPGETAGDTQPNWQ

-332 PYTFTGEYEQYRETP
+332 PYTYTGEYEQYREP
-347 SSVPVGAALEAP
+347 PRSVPVGQVLEAP
-359 VIDGEFE
+359 IIDGEFE
-366 RPRGLPNRADT
+366 RPRGLPDRSDV

-385 MQQAQEFADSVGQ
+385 MQQAQEFADGVAD
-398 ASNRALPFDDVIY
+398 ASNRALPFRDVIY
-411 AEDKRNVQ
+411 GEDNRNVQ
-419 VKRNGQPFGGR
+419 VKRNGKPFGGR
-430 RAAQITKEFRQ
+430 KAAQITKEFRQ

-461 TDGEKQ
+461 ADGEQ
-467 SAMPEVKPQ
+467 QAPTPEVTPQ
-476 NEQPTITTKPAQK
+476 NVQPTITTKSAQK

-616 VSGVEKPVLA
+616 VSGFEKPVLA
-626 RVRRTQLNDE
+626 RIRRTQMNDQ
-636 DLVNYT
+636 DLVDYT

-663 NAISNIISGFKG
+663 NAISNIISDFKG

-720 AMIANAYENSEL
+720 AMIANAYENTEL

-903 TGDRGE
+903 AGDRGE
-909 GQRPAASGNGQASAE
+909 GQRPTASENGQAGTGSQVSNVSPINPE
-924 SEVKESKEPPK
+924 KQNSED
-935 SGFLTPEETQSDND
+935 GFITDEMQRKQNETFRKGLLSRIKYLKND
-949 LTIEQVM
+949 TALDKVVQY
-956 DLGPAIAGAG
+956 
-966 GNAGA
+966 
-971 GFGIGNLVAKQ
+971 AKQ
-982 ARDVADKIQSDMRE
+982 DKTTSVDFIRE
-996 GLTYK
+996 V
-1001 EALEKA
+1001 ESAANA
-1007 RKSDDFGAEQFEKIA
+1007 RKIEL
-1022 RQAYPNKVTE
+1022 
-1032 IDAAANE
+1032 AANE

-1061 KKGKVRLHGLY
+1061 KKGKVRLHGLD

-1113 SIDVFIGDK
+1113 SIDVFIGDNQG
-1122 PESQKVFVV
+1122 SQKVFIV

-1143 VKVMMGFDDAE
+1143 VKVMMGFDDANS
-1154 TAKSGYLSNYDKNW
+1154 AKSGYLSNYDKNW

-1203 KEEAVAKDQEDWG
+1203 
-1216 KKITTA
+1216 
-1222 RKNISVRWNENSTD
+1222 N
-1236 EEISSK
+1236 
-1242 PLSKTWPEKEFD
+1242 
-1254 DVGDTYASAFA
+1254 
-1265 FAARGE
+1265 
-1271 IPRKPSQSYKKQRWV
+1271 
-1286 EKVKN
+1286 
-1291 YRQLVKDNVVDGLLT
+1291 
-1306 GKITKEKMK
+1306 
-1315 ELGGKRN
+1315 
-1322 LQDFFAKVDLLSELD
+1322 
-1337 RKDWGKVER
+1337 
-1346 VLSYPDSMDFNP
+1346 
-1358 KTEKLDIPN
+1358 
-1367 PKTYVRINGRN
+1367 
-1378 REFNSTDPKV
+1378 
-1388 LAEQI
+1388 
-1393 KPFLEEKVE
+1393 
-1402 KPQMKFEV
+1402 
-1410 RGRKGSY
+1410 
-1417 SINKKGDPEYTRLA
+1417 
-1431 TFDSSKEA
+1431 
-1439 FDFIKNNNSKLVESW
+1439 
-1454 ESHKARVNVTKADIR
+1454 
-1469 NKVNKPRTGEDYRN
+1469 
-1483 GKNATAEDFQ
+1483 
-1493 NTFGIK
+1493 
-1499 RGTFGKWV
+1499 
-1507 KQGKERQD
+1507 
-1515 MLNGTY
+1515 
-1521 DALMDL
+1521 
-1527 ANITG
+1527 
-1532 VPPRALSLEGKL
+1532 
-1544 GFAFGANGRG
+1544 
-1554 KAMAHYEPGEVV
+1554 
-1566 INLTKTKGAGSLAH
+1566 
-1580 EWFHALDNYFQ
+1580 
-1591 KKRDTLP
+1591 
-1598 TTEKGNFITHN
+1598 
-1609 PETYYIGPR
+1609 
-1618 GYSVPES
+1618 
-1625 RFRDMRGINKNE
+1625 
-1637 WRRVEGVRPEVATSF
+1637 
-1652 KNLVDTLNGL
+1652 
-1662 DFAKRSSRLDKGKAG
+1662 
-1677 GYWSSNLEMAARAFE
+1677 
-1692 SYVKAKMSANGYDND
+1692 
-1707 FLANVTSDTDFV
+1707 
-1719 RDDNRYPY
+1719 
-1727 IKADE
+1727 
-1732 IAEVEA
+1732 
-1738 AFDDLFNTIESKESD
+1738 D
-1753 NGDVALFRQGDGP
+1753 NGDVALFSIAG
-1766 TKTKVKVDGKL
+1766 TS
-1777 FETGKPVTF
+1777 TG
-1786 PYLHNKDSATKMFG
+1786 N
-1800 IPDKESPFGRGFEPS
+1800 
-1815 AKYVTYHDGDKPS
+1815 
-1828 YGDFEAGEITFNN
+1828 
-1841 PLVIDNDN
+1841 
-1849 LNWKQALSESYGGK
+1849 
-1863 TGKALSKAII
+1863 
-1873 KDGFDGIVTV
+1873 
-1883 DGKSISEIVD
+1883 
-1893 LTTFDESKALFSAS
+1893 
-1907 STVTSNTN
+1907 TS

-1937 AGKNY
+1937 VGKNY
-1942 VSVVSTYDDLP
+1942 VSVVSSYDDLP
-1953 TDIKDAAKAQGA
+1953 SEIKDAAKAQGV

-2009 GDDITKKLNSL
+2009 GNDITKKLNSL
-2020 FIANG
+2020 FVANG

-2033 AKRHGIN
+2033 AKRHGIK
-2040 LEQYIKGLDGTN
+2040 LDKYINGLDKTN
-2052 MPQEVK
+2052 MPQEMK

-2073 NKPSVKR
+2073 NKPTVKR
-2080 LAREIVG
+2080 LAKEVVG

-2099 SLAKV
+2099 KLAKV

-2119 ARKGPIQNMDSQAQF
+2119 ANSGPTQ
-2134 SIIESSAQ
+2134 
-2142 TDKQL
+2142 
-2147 EKELSNKNRKLLF
+2147 
-2160 HGSPHSFPKFS
+2160 SP
-2171 LNSIGTG
+2171 G
-2178 EGAQAYGW
+2178 E
-2186 GLYFSDSKEYAQ
+2186 
-2198 KYKYLEVDN
+2198 
-2207 RVGESSM
+2207 
-2214 YQASIPSDLLLVDY
+2214 
-2228 FAPLDSQG
+2228 
-2236 KVTDALREITDN
+2236 T
-2248 HFGQKVFD
+2248 
-2256 SWAENQDGGDF
+2256 
-2267 RDLKD
+2267 
-2272 NLLENISDKEISELL
+2272 
-2287 LEKGVQGLVYT
+2287 
-2298 TKTENFKDKNVKNY
+2298 
-2312 VVWDEGAINIHT
+2312 
-2324 RNGGNISDAPLFR
+2324 LFR
-2337 TTDDAAPFSAPVE
+2337 TNDDAATFSAPIE
-2350 NKWSKDWFKRKLQ
+2350 KRWSKDWFKRKLQ
-2363 DKFAPIKDMQASI
+2363 DKFAPIADMQASI
-2376 EKATGRELPEDQN
+2376 ENATGQELPENQN

-2404 LNKMEKNHV
+2404 LNKIEENHI

-2421 SNNIDSAELD
+2421 RNNIESGELD
-2431 QFLIAKHARE
+2431 QYLMAKHAEE
-2441 RNAHIAS
+2441 RNAYIAS
-2448 INPEMQDG
+2448 INPELQDG
-2456 GSGMTNAEADAILS
+2456 GSGMTNAEAREILS

-2481 EAAASEVYKITQKRR
+2481 SAAAKEVYKITKKRKDLIR
-2496 ELMRDAGLE
+2496 NSGLE
-2505 DESLLDVWDAT
+2505 EESLLDVWDAN

-2523 KGYAE
+2523 KGFAE
-2528 DSEGNSVAKTGS
+2528 DSEGSTIAKTGS

-2545 GKESMRAMGRRTI
+2545 GKESMRAMGRRTM

-2572 TIIRSRKNEVGR
+2572 TIIRTRKNDVAK
-2584 TFLKMVEE
+2584 TFLNMVES

-2629 KDDYFS
+2629 KDDYFA
-2635 VKVDGQSKY
+2635 VKVDGKAKY

-2652 LLMKAMK
+2652 LLMNAMK
-2659 NMGPEQMNTFTR
+2659 NMGPEQMGTFTKG
-2671 SMSEVTRW
+2671 MSEVTRW

-2722 IAMKMIKGSGKA
+2722 VAMKMIKGSGKA

-2744 KLDETDPMYKWIEEF
+2744 KLDESDLMYKWIDDF
-2759 LSDGAKT
+2759 LNDGAKT

-2798 AKHKIGDF
+2798 AKNKIGDF
-2806 IENVNGGIENGVRLS
+2806 IEGVNGGIENGVRLS
-2821 SYIEARKAGVTREK
+2821 AYIEARKAGVPRAK

-2864 NAAVQGNA
+2864 NAAVQGNV
-2872 NFARAIITPKV
+2872 NFARAIATPKV
-2883 DEVTGKKSL
+2883 NEATGKKSL
-2892 NMAQKVAV
+2892 NMAQKVAA
-2900 GISLAS
+2900 GITISS

-2919 DEDGVPYWDKIP
+2919 DEDDVPYWDKIP

-2946 GGEPGEYVKI
+2946 GGEPGEYLKI
-2956 PLPYGYNIFYNL
+2956 PLPYGYNIFYNM

-2975 INSDTRKSGDLAAEM
+2975 INSNTRKAGDLVAEM

-3009 AESAALVA
+3009 AESVALVA
-3017 SPTFFKPIVEIAT
+3017 APTITKPIVELAT
-3030 NKNFFGGPIYRENNP
+3030 NKNFFGGPIYRENNH
-3045 YGPQLRDSQMSM
+3045 YGSELRDSKMSM
-3057 RSTGGGYKWMAS
+3057 RSTGEAYKWMAG
-3069 FMNDVIGDG
+3069 FMNDVVGDG
-3078 RSYKVNGENP
+3078 RNYKVNGDNP

-3115 YDNVAKSAQ
+3115 YDNVATKAN
-3124 GGELESTD
+3124 GGDLSLTD
-3132 IPFARQLNGKV
+3132 TPFTRQLNGKV

-3149 TQFYE
+3149 TKFYE

-3160 NIDAEMDSLRGKERL
+3160 NIEAEMQSLRGKERL
-3175 EFRKEYGDKLRLQ
+3175 EFRKEYGGKLRLQ
-3188 GLMGTLDKRMKML
+3188 SSMSALDKRMKSL
-3201 GKQRDRVEINES
+3201 RKQRDRVEIDKS
-3213 ISFAEKQKKLQR
+3213 LSFVEREKKLQSL
-3225 IEDQMK
+3225 EDKMK
-3231 STAARFNKR
+3231 TTAAQFNKR
-3240 WNEVN
+3240 WNEVD

>member
-1 MAIDPNNPFAD
+1 MARVENPGDGTYEDYPQSVDVIGAVSSLLEKGYTANEISQAVQNLPVNKQVAEQINRMIAPAAGSSNESVSVSSNVMPSSSPSKRVMQELPPRMGTTQQPPRSAAPEAEAGSFNSMPSINPMSGYEDNVSNTVKGLAMSSIAQPTVQAKSSFDPNNPFAD
-12 LPDAH
+12 LPDNQN
-17 TDPFADLPDAQQGE
+17 DPFADLPDAQQGE

-69 LGRAIGQGGALSRW
+69 LGRAIGQGGSLSRW
-83 ADEGIQRNIEE
+83 ADEGIARNIEE

-99 PTVESYKD
+99 PSVASYKD

-127 MMAAA
+127 MMATAL
-132 MNPIGLFT
+132 NPAGLFA
-140 MGGGMSNEAYEA
+140 MGGGLSNEAYEA

-178 ESSIGRVLGGEG
+178 ETAIGRVFGGEG
-190 KNVIKRVGQSALGEG
+190 KQFAKRVGQSMLGEG
-205 VTETGQEALAQ
+205 TTETGQEALAQ
-216 WGTGKSIDEIENLDE
+216 WGSGKSLDEIENLDE
-231 AFVGGAAVGGTIR
+231 AFVGGALVGGTIR

-253 YDKYRGEK
+253 YDKYRGER
-261 PALSDFEETDLTQSV
+261 PELSDIEETDLTQSA
-276 TSESTDIP
+276 SSAESVIP
-284 DPFADIGPAQESSAS
+284 DPFADIGPAQDQAVTGNE
-299 ANQIE
+299 IE
-304 VIPGETAGDTQPNWQ
+304 IIPGEAAGDSQPNWQ
-319 FGQNDMPYRGQVT
+319 FGQNDMPYRGEVT
-332 PYTFTGEYEQYRETP
+332 PYVYDGEYEQYRETP
-347 SSVPVGAALEAP
+347 NSVPVGAALEAP
-359 VIDGEFE
+359 IIDGEFE

-385 MQQAQEFADSVGQ
+385 MQQAQEFADFVGQ

-411 AEDKRNVQ
+411 AEDKRDIQ
-419 VKRNGQPFGGR
+419 VKRNGEPFGGR
-430 RAAQITKEFRQ
+430 RAAELTKEFRQ
-441 AKEQGLNPQVIKVNG
+441 AKEQGLKPQVIKVNG

-461 TDGEKQ
+461 SEGDNVGLDTGSVEQ
-467 SAMPEVKPQ
+467 S
-476 NEQPTITTKPAQK
+476 
-489 REAPKKSTRSKVY
+489 SD
-502 TPNGRE
+502 
-508 LEVEYAIVDADQLVT
+508 LQLGSAGVA
-523 SNTDDGRVNP
+523 
-533 DYPQTLQPRDR
+533 LPRDVR
-544 TRASSEIQINSI
+544 GDNGGR
-556 ANNLNPALLGESA
+556 LRESA
-569 TTGDGAPIIS
+569 DGTTGTGDAENIALAARRDTNDDALNAEAEEIPTSEGA
-579 DSGIVESGNGRSL
+579 
-592 ALKRAYQ
+592 
-599 NGKADK
+599 
-605 YRSALI
+605 
-611 EQGYD
+611 
-616 VSGVEKPVLA
+616 
-626 RVRRTQLNDE
+626 
-636 DLVNYT
+636 
-642 KESNERSTLSLS
+642 
-654 ASETAKADG
+654 
-663 NAISNIISGFKG
+663 
-675 GDVSA
+675 
-680 AGNRDF
+680 
-686 VRKFMQ
+686 
-692 GAVSQSEQASMIDSQ
+692 
-707 GMLSQDGR
+707 
-715 RRIEA
+715 
-720 AMIANAYENSEL
+720 
-732 VNDLFESSD
+732 
-741 NDIKSI
+741 
-747 GGALLD
+747 
-753 ASGDWAKMRAA
+753 
-764 KKAGATQEDVDI
+764 
-776 TPNVIDAVN
+776 
-785 LVRRSRAEGKKLS
+785 
-798 EMVSQTDIFA
+798 
-808 GDIDPTTKVVLGLFY
+808 
-823 GGDNFTKP
+823 
-831 RSRQRVKEA
+831 
-840 LTRYAELASSTN
+840 AEL
-852 GGDDLFGGEL
+852 
-862 ETVKPEQ
+862 
-869 LLGQANAINE
+869 
-879 QTDQQAE
+879 
-886 AQTSLLDQ
+886 
-894 NPEPAGQSS
+894 
-903 TGDRGE
+903 
-909 GQRPAASGNGQASAE
+909 
-924 SEVKESKEPPK
+924 
-935 SGFLTPEETQSDND
+935 
-949 LTIEQVM
+949 
-956 DLGPAIAGAG
+956 GAG
-966 GNAGA
+966 SQVNA
-971 GFGIGNLVAKQ
+971 
-982 ARDVADKIQSDMRE
+982 
-996 GLTYK
+996 
-1001 EALEKA
+1001 
-1007 RKSDDFGAEQFEKIA
+1007 
-1022 RQAYPNKVTE
+1022 

-1039 AATSPTNNLPE
+1039 AATSPTNDRPE

-1061 KKGKVRLHGLY
+1061 KKGKVRLHGLD

-1113 SIDVFIGDK
+1113 SIDVFIGDN

-1131 DQIDPKTGEFDE
+1131 DQVDPKTGNFDE

-1154 TAKSGYLSNYDKNW
+1154 TAKSGYLSNYDKDW

-1198 PVKPK
+1198 PAKPK
-1203 KEEAVAKDQEDWG
+1203 SEEVAVKDQEDWG
-1216 KKITTA
+1216 EKITTA

-1306 GKITKEKMK
+1306 GKITKEKLK

-1346 VLSYPDSMDFNP
+1346 VMSYPDSMDFNP
-1358 KTEKLDIPN
+1358 KTDKLDIPN

-1417 SINKKGDPEYTRLA
+1417 FINKKGDPEYTRLA

-1439 FDFIKNNNSKLVESW
+1439 FDFIRNNNSKLVESW

-1625 RFRDMRGINKNE
+1625 RFKDMRGINKNE
-1637 WRRVEGVRPEVATSF
+1637 WRRVEGVRPEVAVSF

-1707 FLANVTSDTDFV
+1707 FLANVTSATDFV

-1738 AFDDLFNTIESKESD
+1738 AFDDLFNTIESKENDS
-1753 NGDVALFRQGDGP
+1753 GDVALFRQGDGP
-1766 TKTKVKVDGKL
+1766 KKAKVKVDGKL
-1777 FETGKPVTF
+1777 FETGKAVTF

-1800 IPDKESPFGRGFEPS
+1800 IPDKESPFGRGYEPS

-1828 YGDFEAGEITFNN
+1828 YGSFETGEITFNN

-1883 DGKSISEIVD
+1883 DGKTISEIVD
-1893 LTTFDESKALFSAS
+1893 LTTFDESKALFSA
-1907 STVTSNTN
+1907 TGTITGNTN
-1915 TRTVSRSNANEIVGR
+1915 TRTVSRSNANEIVSR
-1930 FLKGLSS
+1930 FVKGLTT

-1942 VSVVSTYDDLP
+1942 VSVVSSYDDLP
-1953 TDIKDAAKAQGA
+1953 TEIKDAAKAQGV

-2025 GLKGLRET
+2025 GLQGLRET

-2040 LEQYIKGLDGTN
+2040 LEKYIKGLDKTN
-2052 MPQEVK
+2052 MPQEMK
-2058 NRVLMDE
+2058 SRVLMDE
-2065 LLAHMQQS
+2065 LLAHLQQS

-2087 FIRQKLRDLGLA
+2087 MVRDKLRKLGLPGL
-2099 SLAKV
+2099 SKV
-2104 SDSDLFYVLKQARAA
+2104 TDSDLFYVLKQARAA
-2119 ARKGPIQNMDSQAQF
+2119 AKNGPSQ
-2134 SIIESSAQ
+2134 
-2142 TDKQL
+2142 
-2147 EKELSNKNRKLLF
+2147 
-2160 HGSPHSFPKFS
+2160 SP
-2171 LNSIGTG
+2171 
-2178 EGAQAYGW
+2178 
-2186 GLYFSDSKEYAQ
+2186 
-2198 KYKYLEVDN
+2198 
-2207 RVGESSM
+2207 
-2214 YQASIPSDLLLVDY
+2214 
-2228 FAPLDSQG
+2228 
-2236 KVTDALREITDN
+2236 
-2248 HFGQKVFD
+2248 
-2256 SWAENQDGGDF
+2256 AE
-2267 RDLKD
+2267 
-2272 NLLENISDKEISELL
+2272 
-2287 LEKGVQGLVYT
+2287 T
-2298 TKTENFKDKNVKNY
+2298 
-2312 VVWDEGAINIHT
+2312 
-2324 RNGGNISDAPLFR
+2324 LFR
-2337 TTDDAAPFSAPVE
+2337 TTDDAATFSAPIE
-2350 NKWSKDWFKRKLQ
+2350 KKWSKDWFKRKLQ

-2421 SNNIDSAELD
+2421 NNNIDSAELD

-2516 YEFYVPL
+2516 YDFYVPL

-2644 IKLKDKDG
+2644 IKLKDKGG

-2671 SMSEVTRW
+2671 AMSEVTRW

-2744 KLDETDPMYKWIEEF
+2744 KLDEADPMYKWIEEF

-2821 SYIEARKAGVTREK
+2821 AYIEAREAGVTREK

-2919 DEDGVPYWDKIP
+2919 DEDDVPYWDKIP

-3009 AESAALVA
+3009 AESAFLAGTPTIGKPLIELAL
-3017 SPTFFKPIVEIAT
+3017 

-3045 YGPQLRDSQMSM
+3045 YGAQLRDSQMSM
-3057 RSTGGGYKWMAS
+3057 RSTGEAYKWMAG

-3078 RSYKVNGENP
+3078 RSYKVNDENP

-3149 TQFYE
+3149 TQFYD

-3188 GLMGTLDKRMKML
+3188 SLMSSLDKRMKQL
-3201 GKQRDRVEINES
+3201 RKQRDRIEINES
-3213 ISFAEKQKKLQR
+3213 LSYAEKEKRLQK

-3231 STAARFNKR
+3231 TTAARFNKQ
-3240 WNEVN
+3240 WNKVN

>member
-12 LPDAH
+12 LPD
-17 TDPFADLPDAQQGE
+17 TQNDPFADLPDAQQSE

-69 LGRAIGQGGALSRW
+69 LGRAIGQGGSLSRW
-83 ADEGIQRNIEE
+83 ADEGIARNIEE

-99 PTVESYKD
+99 PSVASYKD

-127 MMAAA
+127 MMATALSPA
-132 MNPIGLFT
+132 GLFA
-140 MGGGMSNEAYEA
+140 MGGGLSNEAYEA

-178 ESSIGRVLGGEG
+178 ETAIGRVFGGEG
-190 KNVIKRVGQSALGEG
+190 KQFVKRVGQSMLGEG
-205 VTETGQEALAQ
+205 ATETGQEALAQ
-216 WGTGKSIDEIENLDE
+216 WGSGKSLDELENLDE
-231 AFVGGAAVGGTIR
+231 AFVGGALVGGTIR

-253 YDKYRGEK
+253 YDKYRGER
-261 PALSDFEETDLTQSV
+261 PELSDIEETDLTQSA
-276 TSESTDIP
+276 TSTDSVIP
-284 DPFADIGPAQESSAS
+284 DPFADIGPAQDQAVTG
-299 ANQIE
+299 NE
-304 VIPGETAGDTQPNWQ
+304 VEIIPGETAGDTQPNWQ
-319 FGQNDMPYRGQVT
+319 FGRNNMPYRGEVT
-332 PYTFTGEYEQYRETP
+332 PYVYDGEYEQYRETP
-347 SSVPVGAALEAP
+347 NSVPVGAALEAP
-359 VIDGEFE
+359 IIDGEFE

-411 AEDKRNVQ
+411 APGLQPESTQNENAAGDAYWQQQQARSGNEVNRRQLEKEAQNYQGAPALPQKNIIYGEDGRNVQ
-419 VKRNGQPFGGR
+419 VKRNGEPFGGR
-430 RAAQITKEFRQ
+430 RAAELTKEFRQ
-441 AKEQGLNPQVIKVNG
+441 AKEQGLKPQVIKVNG

-461 TDGEKQ
+461 SEGDNVGLDTGSVEQ
-467 SAMPEVKPQ
+467 S
-476 NEQPTITTKPAQK
+476 
-489 REAPKKSTRSKVY
+489 S
-502 TPNGRE
+502 
-508 LEVEYAIVDADQLVT
+508 D
-523 SNTDDGRVNP
+523 
-533 DYPQTLQPRDR
+533 LQVGSAGVALPRDVR
-544 TRASSEIQINSI
+544 GDNGGR
-556 ANNLNPALLGESA
+556 LRESA
-569 TTGDGAPIIS
+569 DGTTGTGDAENIALAARRDTNDDALGA
-579 DSGIVESGNGRSL
+579 E
-592 ALKRAYQ
+592 A
-599 NGKADK
+599 
-605 YRSALI
+605 
-611 EQGYD
+611 EGY
-616 VSGVEKPVLA
+616 P
-626 RVRRTQLNDE
+626 T
-636 DLVNYT
+636 
-642 KESNERSTLSLS
+642 
-654 ASETAKADG
+654 SEG
-663 NAISNIISGFKG
+663 
-675 GDVSA
+675 A
-680 AGNRDF
+680 A
-686 VRKFMQ
+686 
-692 GAVSQSEQASMIDSQ
+692 E
-707 GMLSQDGR
+707 
-715 RRIEA
+715 
-720 AMIANAYENSEL
+720 
-732 VNDLFESSD
+732 
-741 NDIKSI
+741 
-747 GGALLD
+747 LD
-753 ASGDWAKMRAA
+753 AG
-764 KKAGATQEDVDI
+764 
-776 TPNVIDAVN
+776 
-785 LVRRSRAEGKKLS
+785 
-798 EMVSQTDIFA
+798 SQ
-808 GDIDPTTKVVLGLFY
+808 
-823 GGDNFTKP
+823 
-831 RSRQRVKEA
+831 
-840 LTRYAELASSTN
+840 LTA
-852 GGDDLFGGEL
+852 
-862 ETVKPEQ
+862 
-869 LLGQANAINE
+869 
-879 QTDQQAE
+879 
-886 AQTSLLDQ
+886 
-894 NPEPAGQSS
+894 
-903 TGDRGE
+903 
-909 GQRPAASGNGQASAE
+909 
-924 SEVKESKEPPK
+924 
-935 SGFLTPEETQSDND
+935 
-949 LTIEQVM
+949 
-956 DLGPAIAGAG
+956 
-966 GNAGA
+966 
-971 GFGIGNLVAKQ
+971 
-982 ARDVADKIQSDMRE
+982 
-996 GLTYK
+996 
-1001 EALEKA
+1001 
-1007 RKSDDFGAEQFEKIA
+1007 
-1022 RQAYPNKVTE
+1022 

-1039 AATSPTNNLPE
+1039 AATSPTNDRPE

-1061 KKGKVRLHGLY
+1061 KKGKVRLHGLD

-1113 SIDVFIGDK
+1113 SIDVFIGDN
-1122 PESQKVFVV
+1122 PESQKVFIV
-1131 DQIDPKTGEFDE
+1131 DQIDPKTGNFDE

-1198 PVKPK
+1198 PAKPK
-1203 KEEAVAKDQEDWG
+1203 SEEVAVKDQEDWG
-1216 KKITTA
+1216 EKITTA

-1254 DVGDTYASAFA
+1254 DIGDTYASAFA

-1271 IPRKPSQSYKKQRWV
+1271 IPRKPNQPYKKQGWV
-1286 EKVKN
+1286 EKVKS
-1291 YRQLVKDNVVDGLLT
+1291 YRQLVKDNVVDGLLS
-1306 GKITKEKMK
+1306 GKITKEKLK

-1358 KTEKLDIPN
+1358 KTDKLDIPN

-1393 KPFLEEKVE
+1393 KPFLDEKVD
-1402 KPQMKFEV
+1402 KPKMKFEV
-1410 RGRKGSY
+1410 RGRNGSY
-1417 SINKKGDPEYTRLA
+1417 FINKKGDPEYTRLA
-1431 TFDSSKEA
+1431 TFNSSKEA
-1439 FDFIKNNNSKLVESW
+1439 FDFIRNSNSKLVESW

-1625 RFRDMRGINKNE
+1625 RFKDMRGINKNE
-1637 WRRVEGVRPEVATSF
+1637 WRRVEGVRPEVAVSF

-1707 FLANVTSDTDFV
+1707 FLANVTSATDFL
-1719 RDDNRYPY
+1719 RDDSRYPY

-1738 AFDDLFNTIESKESD
+1738 AFDDLFNTIESKENDS
-1753 NGDVALFRQGDGP
+1753 GDVALFRQDDGP
-1766 TKTKVKVDGKL
+1766 KKAKVKVDGKL

-1800 IPDKESPFGRGFEPS
+1800 IPDKDSPFGRGYEPS

-1828 YGDFEAGEITFNN
+1828 YGNFEAGEITFNN

-1883 DGKSISEIVD
+1883 DGKTISEIVD
-1893 LTTFDESKALFSAS
+1893 LTTFDESKALFSATG
-1907 STVTSNTN
+1907 TVAGNTN
-1915 TRTVSRSNANEIVGR
+1915 TRTVSRSNANEIVSR
-1930 FLKGLSS
+1930 FVKGLTS

-1942 VSVVSTYDDLP
+1942 VSVVSSYDDLP
-1953 TDIKDAAKAQGA
+1953 TEIKDAAKAQGV

-2025 GLKGLRET
+2025 GLQGLRET

-2040 LEQYIKGLDGTN
+2040 LEKYIKGLDKTN
-2052 MPQEVK
+2052 MPQEMK

-2065 LLAHMQQS
+2065 LLAHLQQS

-2087 FIRQKLRDLGLA
+2087 MIREGLRKLGLPGL
-2099 SLAKV
+2099 SKV
-2104 SDSDLFYVLKQARAA
+2104 TDSDLFYTLKKARDAA
-2119 ARKGPIQNMDSQAQF
+2119 NNGPSQ
-2134 SIIESSAQ
+2134 
-2142 TDKQL
+2142 
-2147 EKELSNKNRKLLF
+2147 
-2160 HGSPHSFPKFS
+2160 SP
-2171 LNSIGTG
+2171 
-2178 EGAQAYGW
+2178 
-2186 GLYFSDSKEYAQ
+2186 
-2198 KYKYLEVDN
+2198 
-2207 RVGESSM
+2207 
-2214 YQASIPSDLLLVDY
+2214 
-2228 FAPLDSQG
+2228 
-2236 KVTDALREITDN
+2236 
-2248 HFGQKVFD
+2248 
-2256 SWAENQDGGDF
+2256 
-2267 RDLKD
+2267 
-2272 NLLENISDKEISELL
+2272 
-2287 LEKGVQGLVYT
+2287 
-2298 TKTENFKDKNVKNY
+2298 TE
-2312 VVWDEGAINIHT
+2312 T
-2324 RNGGNISDAPLFR
+2324 LFR
-2337 TTDDAAPFSAPVE
+2337 TTDDAATFSAPVE
-2350 NKWSKDWFKRKLQ
+2350 KKWSKDWFKRKLQ

-2421 SNNIDSAELD
+2421 NNNIDSAELD

-2470 RYEQEGKLRGL
+2470 RYEQEGKIRGL

-2635 VKVDGQSKY
+2635 VKVDGESKY

-2671 SMSEVTRW
+2671 AMSEVTRW

-2722 IAMKMIKGSGKA
+2722 IATKMIKGSGKA

-2744 KLDETDPMYKWIEEF
+2744 KLDEADPMYKWIEEF

-2821 SYIEARKAGVTREK
+2821 AYIEAREAGVTREK

-2919 DEDGVPYWDKIP
+2919 DEDDVPYWDKIP

-3009 AESAALVA
+3009 AESIALVA
-3017 SPTFFKPIVEIAT
+3017 APTITKPIVELAT

-3045 YGPQLRDSQMSM
+3045 YGAQLRDSQMSM
-3057 RSTGGGYKWMAS
+3057 RSTGEAYKWMAG
-3069 FMNDVIGDG
+3069 FMNDVVGDG
-3078 RSYKVNGENP
+3078 RSYKVNDENP

-3149 TQFYE
+3149 TQFYD

-3160 NIDAEMDSLRGKERL
+3160 NIDAEMDSLRGKERI

-3188 GLMGTLDKRMKML
+3188 SLMSSLDKRMKQL
-3201 GKQRDRVEINES
+3201 RKQRDRVEINES
-3213 ISFAEKQKKLQR
+3213 LSYEEKEKRLQK

-3231 STAARFNKR
+3231 TTAARFNKQ
-3240 WNEVN
+3240 WNKVN

>member
-12 LPDAH
+12 LPD
-17 TDPFADLPDAQQGE
+17 TQNDPFADLPDAQQGE

-83 ADEGIQRNIEE
+83 ADEGITRNIEE

-99 PTVESYKD
+99 PSVASYKD

-127 MMAAA
+127 MMATAL
-132 MNPIGLFT
+132 NPAGLFA
-140 MGGGMSNEAYEA
+140 MGGGLSNEAYEA

-178 ESSIGRVLGGEG
+178 ETAIGRVFGGEG
-190 KNVIKRVGQSALGEG
+190 KQFVKRVGQSMLGEG

-216 WGTGKSIDEIENLDE
+216 WGSGKSFDELENLDE
-231 AFVGGAAVGGTIR
+231 AFVGGALVGGTIR

-253 YDKYRGEK
+253 YDKYRGER
-261 PALSDFEETDLTQSV
+261 PELSDIEETDLTQSA
-276 TSESTDIP
+276 TSAESVIP
-284 DPFADIGPAQESSAS
+284 DPFADIGPAQDQAVTGNE
-299 ANQIE
+299 IE
-304 VIPGETAGDTQPNWQ
+304 IIPGEAAGDSQPNWQ
-319 FGQNDMPYRGQVT
+319 FGQNDMPYRGEVT
-332 PYTFTGEYEQYRETP
+332 PYVYDGEYEQYRETP

-385 MQQAQEFADSVGQ
+385 MQQAQEFADSVSQ
-398 ASNRALPFDDVIY
+398 TSNRALPFDDVIY

-430 RAAQITKEFRQ
+430 RAAQLTKEFRQ

-461 TDGEKQ
+461 SEGDNVGLDTGSVEQSSDLQVGSAGVALPRDVRGDKGRRLRESADGTTRAGDAENIALAARRDTNDDALGAEAEGIPTNEGVAYPSEEAQ
-467 SAMPEVKPQ
+467 AMPKWKERQ
-476 NEQPTITTKPAQK
+476 ARI
-489 REAPKKSTRSKVY
+489 
-502 TPNGRE
+502 
-508 LEVEYAIVDADQLVT
+508 D
-523 SNTDDGRVNP
+523 
-533 DYPQTLQPRDR
+533 
-544 TRASSEIQINSI
+544 SI
-556 ANNLNPALLGESA
+556 AKDYVGKLQGE
-569 TTGDGAPIIS
+569 T
-579 DSGIVESGNGRSL
+579 
-592 ALKRAYQ
+592 
-599 NGKADK
+599 
-605 YRSALI
+605 
-611 EQGYD
+611 
-616 VSGVEKPVLA
+616 
-626 RVRRTQLNDE
+626 
-636 DLVNYT
+636 
-642 KESNERSTLSLS
+642 
-654 ASETAKADG
+654 ASEQVAQIMSDG
-663 NAISNIISGFKG
+663 HS
-675 GDVSA
+675 
-680 AGNRDF
+680 
-686 VRKFMQ
+686 
-692 GAVSQSEQASMIDSQ
+692 
-707 GMLSQDGR
+707 
-715 RRIEA
+715 
-720 AMIANAYENSEL
+720 
-732 VNDLFESSD
+732 
-741 NDIKSI
+741 
-747 GGALLD
+747 
-753 ASGDWAKMRAA
+753 
-764 KKAGATQEDVDI
+764 
-776 TPNVIDAVN
+776 
-785 LVRRSRAEGKKLS
+785 
-798 EMVSQTDIFA
+798 
-808 GDIDPTTKVVLGLFY
+808 
-823 GGDNFTKP
+823 
-831 RSRQRVKEA
+831 
-840 LTRYAELASSTN
+840 
-852 GGDDLFGGEL
+852 
-862 ETVKPEQ
+862 
-869 LLGQANAINE
+869 
-879 QTDQQAE
+879 
-886 AQTSLLDQ
+886 
-894 NPEPAGQSS
+894 
-903 TGDRGE
+903 
-909 GQRPAASGNGQASAE
+909 
-924 SEVKESKEPPK
+924 
-935 SGFLTPEETQSDND
+935 
-949 LTIEQVM
+949 
-956 DLGPAIAGAG
+956 
-966 GNAGA
+966 
-971 GFGIGNLVAKQ
+971 
-982 ARDVADKIQSDMRE
+982 
-996 GLTYK
+996 
-1001 EALEKA
+1001 
-1007 RKSDDFGAEQFEKIA
+1007 
-1022 RQAYPNKVTE
+1022 E
-1032 IDAAANE
+1032 IDAQHIATSANMMEMAATSETTSALDQAANE
-1039 AATSPTNNLPE
+1039 AATSPTNDRPE

-1061 KKGKVRLHGLY
+1061 KKGKVRLHGLD

-1154 TAKSGYLSNYDKNW
+1154 AAKSGYLSNYDKNW

-1203 KEEAVAKDQEDWG
+1203 KEEAVTKDQEDWG

-1337 RKDWGKVER
+1337 RKDWSKVER

-1358 KTEKLDIPN
+1358 KTDKLDIPN

-1417 SINKKGDPEYTRLA
+1417 FINKKGDPEYTRLA

-1532 VPPRALSLEGKL
+1532 VPPKALSLEGKL

-1637 WRRVEGVRPEVATSF
+1637 WRRVEGVRPEVAESF

-1828 YGDFEAGEITFNN
+1828 YGDFETGEITFNN

-1893 LTTFDESKALFSAS
+1893 LTTFDESKALFSAAG
-1907 STVTSNTN
+1907 TVTSNTN
-1915 TRTVSRSNANEIVGR
+1915 TRTVSRSNANEIVSR
-1930 FLKGLSS
+1930 FVKGLSS

-1953 TDIKDAAKAQGA
+1953 TDIKYAAKAQGA

-2087 FIRQKLRDLGLA
+2087 MVRDKLRKLGLPGL
-2099 SLAKV
+2099 SKV
-2104 SDSDLFYVLKQARAA
+2104 TDSDLFYTLKKARDAA
-2119 ARKGPIQNMDSQAQF
+2119 NNGPS
-2134 SIIESSAQ
+2134 
-2142 TDKQL
+2142 K
-2147 EKELSNKNRKLLF
+2147 
-2160 HGSPHSFPKFS
+2160 SP
-2171 LNSIGTG
+2171 G
-2178 EGAQAYGW
+2178 E
-2186 GLYFSDSKEYAQ
+2186 
-2198 KYKYLEVDN
+2198 
-2207 RVGESSM
+2207 
-2214 YQASIPSDLLLVDY
+2214 
-2228 FAPLDSQG
+2228 
-2236 KVTDALREITDN
+2236 T
-2248 HFGQKVFD
+2248 
-2256 SWAENQDGGDF
+2256 
-2267 RDLKD
+2267 
-2272 NLLENISDKEISELL
+2272 
-2287 LEKGVQGLVYT
+2287 
-2298 TKTENFKDKNVKNY
+2298 
-2312 VVWDEGAINIHT
+2312 
-2324 RNGGNISDAPLFR
+2324 LFR
-2337 TTDDAAPFSAPVE
+2337 TTDDAAAFSAPVE
-2350 NKWSKDWFKRKLQ
+2350 KKWSKDWFKRKLQ
-2363 DKFAPIKDMQASI
+2363 DKFAPIKDMQANI
-2376 EKATGRELPEDQN
+2376 EDATGRELPEDQN

-2744 KLDETDPMYKWIEEF
+2744 KLDEADPMYKWIEEF

-2919 DEDGVPYWDKIP
+2919 DEDDVPYWDKIP

-2946 GGEPGEYVKI
+2946 GGEPGEYLKI

-2975 INSDTRKSGDLAAEM
+2975 INSDTRKTGDLAAEM

-3009 AESAALVA
+3009 AESAFLAGT
-3017 SPTFFKPIVEIAT
+3017 PTIGKPLIEIAL

-3045 YGPQLRDSQMSM
+3045 YGAQLRDSQMSM
-3057 RSTGGGYKWMAS
+3057 RSTGEAYKWMTG

-3078 RSYKVNGENP
+3078 RSYKVKGESP

-3124 GGELESTD
+3124 GGDLDSTD

-3188 GLMGTLDKRMKML
+3188 SLMSSLDKRMKQL
-3201 GKQRDRVEINES
+3201 RKQRDRVEINES
-3213 ISFAEKQKKLQR
+3213 LSYEEKEKRLQK

-3231 STAARFNKR
+3231 TTAARFNKQ
-3240 WNEVN
+3240 WNKVNQFILRQVSNEKRTMKKAST

>member
-12 LPDAH
+12 LPD
-17 TDPFADLPDAQQGE
+17 TQNDPFADLPDAQQSE

-69 LGRAIGQGGALSRW
+69 LGRAIGQGGSLSRW
-83 ADEGIQRNIEE
+83 ADEGIARNIEE

-99 PTVESYKD
+99 PSVASYKD

-127 MMAAA
+127 MMATALSPA
-132 MNPIGLFT
+132 GLFA
-140 MGGGMSNEAYEA
+140 MGGGLSNEAYEA

-178 ESSIGRVLGGEG
+178 ETAIGRVFGGEG
-190 KNVIKRVGQSALGEG
+190 KQFVKRVGQSMLGEG
-205 VTETGQEALAQ
+205 ATETGQEALAQ
-216 WGTGKSIDEIENLDE
+216 WGSGKSLDELENLDE
-231 AFVGGAAVGGTIR
+231 AFVGGALVGGTIR

-253 YDKYRGEK
+253 YDKYRGER
-261 PALSDFEETDLTQSV
+261 PELSDIEETDLTQSA
-276 TSESTDIP
+276 TSTDSVIP
-284 DPFADIGPAQESSAS
+284 DPFADIGPAQDQAVTG
-299 ANQIE
+299 NE
-304 VIPGETAGDTQPNWQ
+304 VEIIPGETAGDTQPNWQ
-319 FGQNDMPYRGQVT
+319 FGRNNMPYRGEVT
-332 PYTFTGEYEQYRETP
+332 PYVYDGEYEQYRETP
-347 SSVPVGAALEAP
+347 NSVPVGAALEAP
-359 VIDGEFE
+359 IIDGEFE

-411 AEDKRNVQ
+411 APGLQPESTQNENAAGDAYWQQQQARSGNEVNRRQLEKEAQNYQGAPALPQKNIIYGEDGRNVQ
-419 VKRNGQPFGGR
+419 VKRNGEPFGGR
-430 RAAQITKEFRQ
+430 RAAELTKEFRQ
-441 AKEQGLNPQVIKVNG
+441 AKEQGLKPQVIKVNG

-461 TDGEKQ
+461 SEGDNVGLDTGSVEQ
-467 SAMPEVKPQ
+467 S
-476 NEQPTITTKPAQK
+476 
-489 REAPKKSTRSKVY
+489 S
-502 TPNGRE
+502 
-508 LEVEYAIVDADQLVT
+508 D
-523 SNTDDGRVNP
+523 
-533 DYPQTLQPRDR
+533 LQVGSAGVALPRDVR
-544 TRASSEIQINSI
+544 GDNGGR
-556 ANNLNPALLGESA
+556 LRESA
-569 TTGDGAPIIS
+569 DGTTGTGDAENIALAARRDTNDDALGA
-579 DSGIVESGNGRSL
+579 E
-592 ALKRAYQ
+592 A
-599 NGKADK
+599 
-605 YRSALI
+605 
-611 EQGYD
+611 EGY
-616 VSGVEKPVLA
+616 P
-626 RVRRTQLNDE
+626 T
-636 DLVNYT
+636 
-642 KESNERSTLSLS
+642 
-654 ASETAKADG
+654 SEG
-663 NAISNIISGFKG
+663 
-675 GDVSA
+675 A
-680 AGNRDF
+680 A
-686 VRKFMQ
+686 
-692 GAVSQSEQASMIDSQ
+692 E
-707 GMLSQDGR
+707 
-715 RRIEA
+715 
-720 AMIANAYENSEL
+720 
-732 VNDLFESSD
+732 
-741 NDIKSI
+741 
-747 GGALLD
+747 LD
-753 ASGDWAKMRAA
+753 AG
-764 KKAGATQEDVDI
+764 
-776 TPNVIDAVN
+776 
-785 LVRRSRAEGKKLS
+785 
-798 EMVSQTDIFA
+798 SQ
-808 GDIDPTTKVVLGLFY
+808 
-823 GGDNFTKP
+823 
-831 RSRQRVKEA
+831 
-840 LTRYAELASSTN
+840 LTA
-852 GGDDLFGGEL
+852 
-862 ETVKPEQ
+862 
-869 LLGQANAINE
+869 
-879 QTDQQAE
+879 
-886 AQTSLLDQ
+886 
-894 NPEPAGQSS
+894 
-903 TGDRGE
+903 
-909 GQRPAASGNGQASAE
+909 
-924 SEVKESKEPPK
+924 
-935 SGFLTPEETQSDND
+935 
-949 LTIEQVM
+949 
-956 DLGPAIAGAG
+956 
-966 GNAGA
+966 
-971 GFGIGNLVAKQ
+971 
-982 ARDVADKIQSDMRE
+982 
-996 GLTYK
+996 
-1001 EALEKA
+1001 
-1007 RKSDDFGAEQFEKIA
+1007 
-1022 RQAYPNKVTE
+1022 

-1039 AATSPTNNLPE
+1039 AATSPTNDRPE

-1061 KKGKVRLHGLY
+1061 KKGKVRLHGLD

-1113 SIDVFIGDK
+1113 SIDVFIGDN
-1122 PESQKVFVV
+1122 PESQKVFIV
-1131 DQIDPKTGEFDE
+1131 DQIDPKTGNFDE

-1198 PVKPK
+1198 PAKPK
-1203 KEEAVAKDQEDWG
+1203 SEEVAVKDQEDWG
-1216 KKITTA
+1216 EKITTA

-1254 DVGDTYASAFA
+1254 DIGDTYASAFA

-1271 IPRKPSQSYKKQRWV
+1271 IPRKPNQPYKKQGWV
-1286 EKVKN
+1286 EKVKS
-1291 YRQLVKDNVVDGLLT
+1291 YRQLVKDNVVDGLLS
-1306 GKITKEKMK
+1306 GKITKEKLK

-1358 KTEKLDIPN
+1358 KTDKLDIPN

-1393 KPFLEEKVE
+1393 KPFLDEKVD
-1402 KPQMKFEV
+1402 KPKMKFEV
-1410 RGRKGSY
+1410 RGRNGSY
-1417 SINKKGDPEYTRLA
+1417 FINKKGDPEYTRLA
-1431 TFDSSKEA
+1431 TFNSSKEA
-1439 FDFIKNNNSKLVESW
+1439 FDFIRNSNSKLVESW

-1625 RFRDMRGINKNE
+1625 RFKDMRGINKNE
-1637 WRRVEGVRPEVATSF
+1637 WRRVEGVRPEVAVSF

-1707 FLANVTSDTDFV
+1707 FLANVTSATDFL
-1719 RDDNRYPY
+1719 RDDSRYPY

-1738 AFDDLFNTIESKESD
+1738 AFDDLFNTIESKENDS
-1753 NGDVALFRQGDGP
+1753 GDVALFRQDDGP
-1766 TKTKVKVDGKL
+1766 KKAKVKVDGKL

-1800 IPDKESPFGRGFEPS
+1800 IPDKDSPFGRGYEPS

-1828 YGDFEAGEITFNN
+1828 YGNFEAGEITFNN

-1883 DGKSISEIVD
+1883 DGKTISEIVD
-1893 LTTFDESKALFSAS
+1893 LTTFDESKALFSATG
-1907 STVTSNTN
+1907 TVAGNTN
-1915 TRTVSRSNANEIVGR
+1915 TRTVSRSNANEIVSR
-1930 FLKGLSS
+1930 FVKGLTS

-1942 VSVVSTYDDLP
+1942 VSVVSSYDDLP
-1953 TDIKDAAKAQGA
+1953 TEIKDAAKAQGV

-2025 GLKGLRET
+2025 GLQGLRET

-2040 LEQYIKGLDGTN
+2040 LEKYIKGLDKTN
-2052 MPQEVK
+2052 MPQEMK

-2065 LLAHMQQS
+2065 LLAHLQQS

-2087 FIRQKLRDLGLA
+2087 MIREGLRKLGLPGL
-2099 SLAKV
+2099 SKV
-2104 SDSDLFYVLKQARAA
+2104 TDSDLFYTLKKARDAA
-2119 ARKGPIQNMDSQAQF
+2119 NNGPSQ
-2134 SIIESSAQ
+2134 
-2142 TDKQL
+2142 
-2147 EKELSNKNRKLLF
+2147 
-2160 HGSPHSFPKFS
+2160 SP
-2171 LNSIGTG
+2171 
-2178 EGAQAYGW
+2178 
-2186 GLYFSDSKEYAQ
+2186 
-2198 KYKYLEVDN
+2198 
-2207 RVGESSM
+2207 
-2214 YQASIPSDLLLVDY
+2214 
-2228 FAPLDSQG
+2228 
-2236 KVTDALREITDN
+2236 
-2248 HFGQKVFD
+2248 
-2256 SWAENQDGGDF
+2256 
-2267 RDLKD
+2267 
-2272 NLLENISDKEISELL
+2272 
-2287 LEKGVQGLVYT
+2287 
-2298 TKTENFKDKNVKNY
+2298 TE
-2312 VVWDEGAINIHT
+2312 T
-2324 RNGGNISDAPLFR
+2324 LFR
-2337 TTDDAAPFSAPVE
+2337 TTDDAATFSAPVE
-2350 NKWSKDWFKRKLQ
+2350 KKWSKDWFKRKLQ

-2421 SNNIDSAELD
+2421 NNNIDSAELD

-2470 RYEQEGKLRGL
+2470 RYEQEGKIRGL

-2635 VKVDGQSKY
+2635 VKVDGESKY

-2671 SMSEVTRW
+2671 AMSEVTRW

-2722 IAMKMIKGSGKA
+2722 IATKMIKGSGKA

-2744 KLDETDPMYKWIEEF
+2744 KLDEADPMYKWIEEF

-2821 SYIEARKAGVTREK
+2821 AYIEAREAGVTREK

-2919 DEDGVPYWDKIP
+2919 DEDDVPYWDKIP

-3009 AESAALVA
+3009 AESIALVA
-3017 SPTFFKPIVEIAT
+3017 APTITKPIVELAT

-3045 YGPQLRDSQMSM
+3045 YGAQLRDSQMSM
-3057 RSTGGGYKWMAS
+3057 RSTGEAYKWMAG
-3069 FMNDVIGDG
+3069 FMNDVVGDG
-3078 RSYKVNGENP
+3078 RSYKVNDENP

-3149 TQFYE
+3149 TQFYD

-3160 NIDAEMDSLRGKERL
+3160 NIDAEMDSLRGKERI

-3188 GLMGTLDKRMKML
+3188 SLMSSLDKRMKQL
-3201 GKQRDRVEINES
+3201 RKQRDRVEINES
-3213 ISFAEKQKKLQR
+3213 LSYEEKEKRLQK

-3231 STAARFNKR
+3231 TTAARFNKQ
-3240 WNEVN
+3240 WNKVNQFILRQVSNEKRTMKKAST

>member
-1 MAIDPNNPFAD
+1 
-12 LPDAH
+12 
-17 TDPFADLPDAQQGE
+17 
-31 SGIMPALG
+31 
-39 AGIDKM
+39 
-45 QELGYRAVKG
+45 
-55 FTDVG
+55 
-60 VPQEEQTNA
+60 
-69 LGRAIGQGGALSRW
+69 
-83 ADEGIQRNIEE
+83 
-94 QKAYT
+94 
-99 PTVESYKD
+99 
-107 IDSIGDAASYVGEMT
+107 
-122 AQSVP
+122 
-127 MMAAA
+127 
-132 MNPIGLFT
+132 
-140 MGGGMSNEAYEA
+140 
-152 QPEDNKQ
+152 
-159 PWRATASGFGQAGL
+159 
-173 ERLGV
+173 
-178 ESSIGRVLGGEG
+178 
-190 KNVIKRVGQSALGEG
+190 
-205 VTETGQEALAQ
+205 
-216 WGTGKSIDEIENLDE
+216 
-231 AFVGGAAVGGTIR
+231 
-244 TGTEAGKAA
+244 
-253 YDKYRGEK
+253 
-261 PALSDFEETDLTQSV
+261 
-276 TSESTDIP
+276 
-284 DPFADIGPAQESSAS
+284 
-299 ANQIE
+299 
-304 VIPGETAGDTQPNWQ
+304 
-319 FGQNDMPYRGQVT
+319 
-332 PYTFTGEYEQYRETP
+332 
-347 SSVPVGAALEAP
+347 
-359 VIDGEFE
+359 
-366 RPRGLPNRADT
+366 
-377 IIGEDGRP
+377 
-385 MQQAQEFADSVGQ
+385 
-398 ASNRALPFDDVIY
+398 
-411 AEDKRNVQ
+411 
-419 VKRNGQPFGGR
+419 
-430 RAAQITKEFRQ
+430 
-441 AKEQGLNPQVIKVNG
+441 
-456 GYGWV
+456 
-461 TDGEKQ
+461 
-467 SAMPEVKPQ
+467 
-476 NEQPTITTKPAQK
+476 
-489 REAPKKSTRSKVY
+489 
-502 TPNGRE
+502 
-508 LEVEYAIVDADQLVT
+508 
-523 SNTDDGRVNP
+523 
-533 DYPQTLQPRDR
+533 
-544 TRASSEIQINSI
+544 
-556 ANNLNPALLGESA
+556 
-569 TTGDGAPIIS
+569 
-579 DSGIVESGNGRSL
+579 
-592 ALKRAYQ
+592 
-599 NGKADK
+599 
-605 YRSALI
+605 
-611 EQGYD
+611 
-616 VSGVEKPVLA
+616 
-626 RVRRTQLNDE
+626 
-636 DLVNYT
+636 
-642 KESNERSTLSLS
+642 
-654 ASETAKADG
+654 
-663 NAISNIISGFKG
+663 
-675 GDVSA
+675 
-680 AGNRDF
+680 
-686 VRKFMQ
+686 
-692 GAVSQSEQASMIDSQ
+692 
-707 GMLSQDGR
+707 
-715 RRIEA
+715 
-720 AMIANAYENSEL
+720 
-732 VNDLFESSD
+732 
-741 NDIKSI
+741 
-747 GGALLD
+747 
-753 ASGDWAKMRAA
+753 
-764 KKAGATQEDVDI
+764 
-776 TPNVIDAVN
+776 
-785 LVRRSRAEGKKLS
+785 
-798 EMVSQTDIFA
+798 
-808 GDIDPTTKVVLGLFY
+808 
-823 GGDNFTKP
+823 
-831 RSRQRVKEA
+831 
-840 LTRYAELASSTN
+840 
-852 GGDDLFGGEL
+852 
-862 ETVKPEQ
+862 
-869 LLGQANAINE
+869 
-879 QTDQQAE
+879 
-886 AQTSLLDQ
+886 
-894 NPEPAGQSS
+894 
-903 TGDRGE
+903 
-909 GQRPAASGNGQASAE
+909 
-924 SEVKESKEPPK
+924 
-935 SGFLTPEETQSDND
+935 
-949 LTIEQVM
+949 
-956 DLGPAIAGAG
+956 
-966 GNAGA
+966 
-971 GFGIGNLVAKQ
+971 
-982 ARDVADKIQSDMRE
+982 
-996 GLTYK
+996 
-1001 EALEKA
+1001 
-1007 RKSDDFGAEQFEKIA
+1007 
-1022 RQAYPNKVTE
+1022 
-1032 IDAAANE
+1032 
-1039 AATSPTNNLPE
+1039 
-1050 PTEAQKEAGNY
+1050 
-1061 KKGKVRLHGLY
+1061 
-1072 ISIENP
+1072 
-1078 KGSTRKGKDQD
+1078 
-1089 GKEWSSEMK
+1089 
-1098 HHYGDIKGTTGADGD
+1098 
-1113 SIDVFIGDK
+1113 
-1122 PESQKVFVV
+1122 
-1131 DQIDPKTGEFDE
+1131 
-1143 VKVMMGFDDAE
+1143 MGFDDAE
-1154 TAKSGYLSNYDKNW
+1154 AAKSGYLSNYDKNW

-1203 KEEAVAKDQEDWG
+1203 KEEAVTKDQEDWG

-1337 RKDWGKVER
+1337 RKDWSKVER

-1358 KTEKLDIPN
+1358 KTDKLDIPN

-1417 SINKKGDPEYTRLA
+1417 FINKKGDPEYTRLA

-1532 VPPRALSLEGKL
+1532 VPPKALSLEGKL

-1637 WRRVEGVRPEVATSF
+1637 WRRVEGVRPEVAESF

-1828 YGDFEAGEITFNN
+1828 YGDFETGEITFNN

-1893 LTTFDESKALFSAS
+1893 LTTFDESKALFSAAG
-1907 STVTSNTN
+1907 TVTSNTN
-1915 TRTVSRSNANEIVGR
+1915 TRTVSRSNANEIVSR
-1930 FLKGLSS
+1930 FVKGLSS

-1953 TDIKDAAKAQGA
+1953 TDIKYAAKAQGA

-2087 FIRQKLRDLGLA
+2087 MVRDKLRKLGLPGL
-2099 SLAKV
+2099 SKV
-2104 SDSDLFYVLKQARAA
+2104 TDSDLFYTLKKARDAA
-2119 ARKGPIQNMDSQAQF
+2119 NNGPS
-2134 SIIESSAQ
+2134 
-2142 TDKQL
+2142 K
-2147 EKELSNKNRKLLF
+2147 
-2160 HGSPHSFPKFS
+2160 SP
-2171 LNSIGTG
+2171 G
-2178 EGAQAYGW
+2178 E
-2186 GLYFSDSKEYAQ
+2186 
-2198 KYKYLEVDN
+2198 
-2207 RVGESSM
+2207 
-2214 YQASIPSDLLLVDY
+2214 
-2228 FAPLDSQG
+2228 
-2236 KVTDALREITDN
+2236 T
-2248 HFGQKVFD
+2248 
-2256 SWAENQDGGDF
+2256 
-2267 RDLKD
+2267 
-2272 NLLENISDKEISELL
+2272 
-2287 LEKGVQGLVYT
+2287 
-2298 TKTENFKDKNVKNY
+2298 
-2312 VVWDEGAINIHT
+2312 
-2324 RNGGNISDAPLFR
+2324 LFR
-2337 TTDDAAPFSAPVE
+2337 TTDDAAAFSAPVE
-2350 NKWSKDWFKRKLQ
+2350 KKWSKDWFKRKLQ
-2363 DKFAPIKDMQASI
+2363 DKFAPIKDMQANI
-2376 EKATGRELPEDQN
+2376 EDATGRELPEDQN

-2744 KLDETDPMYKWIEEF
+2744 KLDEADPMYKWIEEF

-2919 DEDGVPYWDKIP
+2919 DEDDVPYWDKIP

-2946 GGEPGEYVKI
+2946 GGEPGEYLKI

-2975 INSDTRKSGDLAAEM
+2975 INSDTRKTGDLAAEM

-3009 AESAALVA
+3009 AESAFLAGT
-3017 SPTFFKPIVEIAT
+3017 PTIGKPLIEIAL

-3045 YGPQLRDSQMSM
+3045 YGAQLRDSQMSM
-3057 RSTGGGYKWMAS
+3057 RSTGEAYKWMTG

-3078 RSYKVNGENP
+3078 RSYKVKGESP

-3124 GGELESTD
+3124 GGDLDSTD

-3188 GLMGTLDKRMKML
+3188 SLMSSLDKRMKQL
-3201 GKQRDRVEINES
+3201 RKQRDRVEINES
-3213 ISFAEKQKKLQR
+3213 LSYEEKEKRLQK

-3231 STAARFNKR
+3231 TTAARFNKQ
-3240 WNEVN
+3240 WNKVN